1 MARVNIDGKN
11 NKEWDSRLVDA
22 YMKNQSKQN
31 NNRSTA
37 QSRLPQKPDYSL
49 ASRGIKQSSATSRY
63 ESIPNYNIVERTFSP
78 RKQYEYEVKQS
89 RLPKYQQ
96 EKSNQ
101 IGSTLSRAGVT
112 SDDLSTLSSGTM
124 GNSVF
129 QGLDVLNGLKSW
141 KQKKE
146 IAQKVKGTGLSMS
159 DVLDYAQRQNRA
171 KEQEQSA
178 DFANQHKILGTAVT
192 FPLNAAGGISGAAAN
207 TADYLTG
214 KPIDPN
220 SYANSYSNMS
230 NAMRGAVSNDFGK
243 AGQLL
248 YNVGTSIGD
257 SATAM
262 ALAGG
267 NAGVAGA
274 LQGLNSYNN
283 SIIDTANRG
292 LSPNQIMGT
301 SAIAGLAEGAFE
313 ALPLQALKG
322 IFTGNVS
329 KEAGKGIIKSVL
341 SQMANEGASEMTTE
355 GIDQVADI
363 LINGGLSNYAQ
374 SVDQYQKQGMSES
387 EAEKQAVIDI
397 FKQVGYSGLA
407 GAVSGGI
414 MGGGTALAGKVVGNR
429 NARLNAQNEMSLTEA
444 PGMGPLPTAA
454 NHVTTQAGAPTNSVS
469 DLSNS
474 LDNGAYH
481 VPSALDTSSPLAN
494 VQNVH
499 ENNSVGTNIVESSQN
514 VNNSDGFQPTHYE
527 KGNGVDPFSDLMA
540 DNLTSTKGVTS
551 RDKSFSD
558 FVKESLSGD
567 GKSGN
572 KNYYLGQ
579 VSEELAADI
588 FNKTGIDVENYNIQM
603 SSDNIRHV
611 YKDHSDVK
619 TETGRNQIPLDAEL
633 IAKLPQVF
641 DNPDE
646 ISFSSNPDTRGR
658 RVMMFEKRI
667 NGKIIVAEAIGAGK
681 HRLSLDTMYIKD
693 SHPVEAA
700 ATNVATP
707 QRPKRSTGK
716 ATDVNIP
723 NSTENVNGTQYNSQK
738 IEGFNDLDKALD
750 RLVGMYNGN
759 ENTASM
765 YADMKSAIN
774 EYLQTGNQSAIDKA
788 VTLAAEIDDSMK
800 GHSYTRKGSGKGTAK
815 SQNNRVTTSF
825 TEGEF
830 VDALMSYGKYLR
842 DAAKKSTASVN
853 QQSNTAPVQNVQQSV
868 EQNNMQMQQ
877 NTDQTG
883 NQRMRS
889 YNDTLV
895 NKTDAPQAL
904 KNEFVANPD
913 MYTQLSNADTKA
925 KADAILASGN
935 IDSAIVQFRQM
946 IDGTKKDPA
955 AVPLGYN
962 IAKELTNAGRV
973 DEAVQIV
980 RDMSKALTES
990 GQFSQAAAITMLN
1003 NDPQAAMRYLV
1014 REIDSMNEAGK
1025 KKFKDKWQ
1033 NFEMTDSEVKQFAD
1047 IDPGD
1052 TDAIK
1057 AAYENVYD
1065 RLRKEYPVTKTE
1077 KLLEYRR
1084 LSMLLNSRTNVRNF
1098 LSNAFVVPVR
1108 WTADRVTALGE
1119 GAYKLVH
1126 PDYQSTQSLNP
1137 IRSKESRKL
1146 ASEAFEMV
1154 KSELLGDNKYN
1165 DAQGAVRDKQVFKGN
1180 DASWQMMDNV
1190 FNGALSLAN
1199 KVLNTNFDTES
1210 RKVSGLD
1217 VKINQKMGKD
1227 INPSLLETA
1236 RNLTY
1241 YLLEQGD
1248 NVFVKHNFESR
1259 MASYLDAQGITDL
1272 ESIPADA
1279 YTLATQEALKAT
1291 FKDETRLASG
1301 LSGVR
1306 KKMGV
1311 FGDIVFP
1318 FTTTPANVAMRG
1330 FDYSPLGLFHGG
1342 AKLFQANRA
1351 KVQNKV
1357 DISNALTLLGQGAT
1371 GTAAIFAGYALAKS
1385 GIIQGALSD
1394 DKDEAQW
1401 EKSHGKL
1408 PFSFKIGDNYYT
1420 FDWGQPAAIPLI
1432 LGATIQKSIED
1443 SDSMLDT
1450 ILQGAIATTN
1460 AWAELSPLQTFMDI
1474 FGGNGSLAENLV
1486 DTVLEAPLSLIPAQV
1501 GAAAR
1506 TADTTQRVTY
1516 DNTSKLNNIIN
1527 QAKSK
1532 IPGLSQTLPVAYDTW
1547 GNPIKRQ
1554 DSTGEAALANLL
1566 NPGQIGN
1573 IRETPIDDE
1582 INDLYASTGDAAVF
1596 PKKAAWSY
1604 KINGETVKLN
1614 SEQYSEYQRIMGQ
1627 NAYGMASALIN
1638 SASYNN
1644 MSDDQKAGAIADL
1657 YNFADALAKT
1667 ELLGYDIESS
1677 QTYKKMYE
1685 IYQDK
1690 GAAGVATFLG
1700 IKQSMDSNKA
1710 EDKVAA
1716 VADIPGSDE
1725 DKGYYLSLLIGNL
1738 SKEAQTAY
1746 DYNGYPGVY
1755 WYYAQKTGIGDYS
1768 GYKESNY
1775 KKIQSMLDGTYTDP
1789 VASSH
1794 EESQAKIQAMLDGTY
1809 ESTYGSVASNENQR
1823 KIAAMINGTYTG
1835 NQDSDYQA
1843 RLQRIREMLK

>member
-22 YMKNQSKQN
+22 YMENQSKQN

-49 ASRGIKQSSATSRY
+49 ASQGIKQSSATSRY

-89 RLPKYQQ
+89 RWPKYQQ

-146 IAQKVKGTGLSMS
+146 IAQKVKGTGLSMA

-178 DFANQHKILGTAVT
+178 DFANRHKILGTAVT
-192 FPLNAAGGISGAAAN
+192 FPLNAAGGISGAVAN

-220 SYANSYSNMS
+220 GYANSYSNMS

-267 NAGVAGA
+267 NAGAAGV

-283 SIIDTANRG
+283 SIIDTANKG

-341 SQMANEGASEMTTE
+341 SQMVNEGASEMTTE
-355 GIDQVADI
+355 GINQVADI

-387 EAEKQAVIDI
+387 EAEKQAVIDV

-414 MGGGTALAGKVVGNR
+414 MGGGTALAGRAIGNR
-429 NARLNAQNEMSLTEA
+429 NSNSKQNIDVGSDIDFND
-444 PGMGPLPTAA
+444 TAKD
-454 NHVTTQAGAPTNSVS
+454 NINSVA
-469 DLSNS
+469 D
-474 LDNGAYH
+474 
-481 VPSALDTSSPLAN
+481 
-494 VQNVH
+494 
-499 ENNSVGTNIVESSQN
+499 
-514 VNNSDGFQPTHYE
+514 DGFQPTHYE

-723 NSTENVNGTQYNSQK
+723 NSAENVNGTQYNSKK

-750 RLVGMYNGN
+750 RLVGMYKGN

-788 VTLAAEIDDSMK
+788 VTLAADIDDSMK
-800 GHSYTRKGSGKGTAK
+800 GQSYTRKGSGKGTAK

-830 VDALMSYGKYLR
+830 VDTLMSYGKYLR
-842 DAAKKSTASVN
+842 DAAKKSTANVN

-925 KADAILASGN
+925 KADAILANSN

-1014 REIDSMNEAGK
+1014 REIDSMNEAGQ

-1065 RLRKEYPVTKTE
+1065 RLRKEYPVTMTE
-1077 KLLEYRR
+1077 KLMELRR
-1084 LSMLLNSRTNVRNF
+1084 VSMLLNARTNVRNVV
-1098 LSNAFVVPVR
+1098 SNAFMMPIR

-1119 GAYKLVH
+1119 GAYKLIH
-1126 PDYQSTQSLNP
+1126 PEYQSTQSANP
-1137 IRSKESRKL
+1137 VASKESRQL
-1146 ASEAFEMV
+1146 ASEAFETV
-1154 KSELLGDNKYN
+1154 REELLGDNKYN
-1165 DAQGAVRDKQVFKGN
+1165 DAQGAIRDKQIFKG
-1180 DASWQMMDNV
+1180 SKFSEMFDNLT
-1190 FNGALSLAN
+1190 NGALMRAN
-1199 KVLNTNFDTES
+1199 
-1210 RKVSGLD
+1210 
-1217 VKINQKMGKD
+1217 QAMGKD
-1227 INPSLLETA
+1227 VSPSLMETA
-1236 RNLTY
+1236 RNFTY
-1241 YLLEQGD
+1241 YLLEKGD
-1248 NVFVKHNFESR
+1248 DVFVKKNFESR
-1259 MASYLDAQGITDL
+1259 MASYLEAQGITDL

-1279 YTLATQEALKAT
+1279 YTLATQEAYKAT
-1291 FKDETRLASG
+1291 FKDDTKLATI
-1301 LSGVR
+1301 LSDVRRTLGVS
-1306 KKMGV
+1306 
-1311 FGDIVFP
+1311 GDIVMP
-1318 FTTTPANVAMRG
+1318 FTKTPANIAMRG
-1330 FDYSPLGLFHGG
+1330 IDYSPVGVANALVKLKN
-1342 AKLFQANRA
+1342 AKSN
-1351 KVQNKV
+1351 VEV
-1357 DISNALTLLGQGAT
+1357 SNALTLLGQGAT
-1371 GTAAIFAGYALAKS
+1371 GTAAIAVGYALAQS

-1408 PFSFKIGDNYYT
+1408 AYSIKVGDNYYT
-1420 FDWGQPAAIPLI
+1420 FDWAQPASIPII
-1432 LGATIQKSIED
+1432 LGTTIYQCMQD
-1443 SDSMLDT
+1443 SENALDT
-1450 ILQGAIATTN
+1450 IYQGAVAATN
-1460 AWAELSPLQTFMDI
+1460 AWSDLSPLQTLTDI
-1474 FGGNGSLAENLV
+1474 FGGNGTPAENV
-1486 DTVLEAPLSLIPAQV
+1486 ADTFLEAPLGWIPAQL

-1506 TADTTQRVTY
+1506 IGDTTQRVTY

-1532 IPGLSQTLPVAYDTW
+1532 IPGLSQSLPVSYDTW

-1554 DSTGEAALANLL
+1554 DSTAEAAFANLL
-1566 NPGQIGN
+1566 NPGQLGN
-1573 IRETPIDDE
+1573 VRETPIDDE

-1604 KINGETVKLN
+1604 NINGETVKLN
-1614 SEQYSEYQRIMGQ
+1614 SEQYYEYQRIMGQ

-1644 MSDDQKAGAIADL
+1644 MSDDQKAGAIEEL

-1809 ESTYGSVASNENQR
+1809 ESTYGSGASNENQR

-1843 RLQRIREMLK
+1843 RLQRIRDMLK

>member
-1 MARVNIDGKN
+1 MARVNIDDKN
-11 NKEWDSRLVDA
+11 KKKWDSRLVDA

-49 ASRGIKQSSATSRY
+49 ASQGIKQSSAMSRY

-171 KEQEQSA
+171 EEQEQSA

-192 FPLNAAGGISGAAAN
+192 FPLNAAGGISGAVAN

-341 SQMANEGASEMTTE
+341 RQMANEGASEMTTE

-387 EAEKQAVIDI
+387 EAEKQAVIDV

-414 MGGGTALAGKVVGNR
+414 MGGGTALAGRVIGNRSAANKLDADVPVTDMESTSSLHNDVDTSGTAVKAGQATTIYSPYNGETPTQKSQNANRVEVSQESYNNAVSNIQTAGYDSSFTGRNIKKILTKVYENIFSGESTSKDIVVNGAQFGNDPYTVTVNKSAVSKIMSDSKLSAEKVSVLDNIENIVGNSNYVGSGNYVQHGSKNKSDVVR
-429 NARLNAQNEMSLTEA
+429 YDYFETPATINGKNYIVAFDVEVHPDTNNYRTHKVINEMSLTEA

-454 NHVTTQAGAPTNSVS
+454 NHVTTQAGAPTDSVS

-474 LDNGAYH
+474 
-481 VPSALDTSSPLAN
+481 
-494 VQNVH
+494 
-499 ENNSVGTNIVESSQN
+499 
-514 VNNSDGFQPTHYE
+514 
-527 KGNGVDPFSDLMA
+527 
-540 DNLTSTKGVTS
+540 
-551 RDKSFSD
+551 
-558 FVKESLSGD
+558 
-567 GKSGN
+567 
-572 KNYYLGQ
+572 
-579 VSEELAADI
+579 
-588 FNKTGIDVENYNIQM
+588 
-603 SSDNIRHV
+603 
-611 YKDHSDVK
+611 
-619 TETGRNQIPLDAEL
+619 
-633 IAKLPQVF
+633 F
-641 DNPDE
+641 DNS
-646 ISFSSNPDTRGR
+646 IS
-658 RVMMFEKRI
+658 
-667 NGKIIVAEAIGAGK
+667 
-681 HRLSLDTMYIKD
+681 
-693 SHPVEAA
+693 
-700 ATNVATP
+700 
-707 QRPKRSTGK
+707 
-716 ATDVNIP
+716 
-723 NSTENVNGTQYNSQK
+723 NSAENVNGTQYNSKK

-750 RLVGMYNGN
+750 RLVGMYKGN

-830 VDALMSYGKYLR
+830 VDTLMSYGKYLR
-842 DAAKKSTASVN
+842 DAAKKSTANMN
-853 QQSNTAPVQNVQQSV
+853 QQSNTAPVQNIQQSV

-904 KNEFVANPD
+904 KNEFISNPD

-1014 REIDSMNEAGK
+1014 REIDSMNEAGQ

-1420 FDWGQPAAIPLI
+1420 FDWAQPAAIPLI
-1432 LGATIQKSIED
+1432 LGATIQKSVED

-1450 ILQGAIATTN
+1450 ILQGAVATTN

-1516 DNTSKLNNIIN
+1516 DNSSRLNNVIN
-1527 QAKSK
+1527 QAKSR
-1532 IPGLSQTLPVAYDTW
+1532 IPGMSQTLPVAYDTW
-1547 GNPIKRQ
+1547 GNSIKRQ

-1690 GAAGVATFLG
+1690 GTAGVATFLG

-1809 ESTYGSVASNENQR
+1809 DSVYGSGASNENQR

>member
-49 ASRGIKQSSATSRY
+49 ASQGIKQSSATSRY

-141 KQKKE
+141 KQKNE
-146 IAQKVKGTGLSMS
+146 IAQKVKGTGLSMA
-159 DVLDYAQRQNRA
+159 DVLDYAQRQNRV
-171 KEQEQSA
+171 KEQEDWSNY
-178 DFANQHKILGTAVT
+178 ANEHKIIGTGIT
-192 FPLNAAGGISGAAAN
+192 FPINAAGGISGGIAN
-207 TADYLTG
+207 TADYLAG
-214 KPIDPN
+214 KPFDSN
-220 SYANSYSNMS
+220 SYANSYINMS

-243 AGQLL
+243 AGHLL
-248 YNVGTSIGD
+248 YDVGTSIGD
-257 SATAM
+257 AATAL

-267 NAGVAGA
+267 NPVVAGA
-274 LQGLNSYNN
+274 IQGANSYTN
-283 SIIDTANRG
+283 SIIDAANRG

-301 SAIAGLAEGAFE
+301 GVVNGLAEGAFE
-313 ALPLQALKG
+313 ALPLGKLKG
-322 IFTGNVS
+322 ILNSNMS

-387 EAEKQAVIDI
+387 EAEKQAVIDV

-514 VNNSDGFQPTHYE
+514 VNNSDEFQPTHYE

-707 QRPKRSTGK
+707 QRPKRSTGE

-723 NSTENVNGTQYNSQK
+723 NSAENVNGTQYNSKK

-750 RLVGMYNGN
+750 RLVGMYKGN

-830 VDALMSYGKYLR
+830 VDTLMSYGKYLR
-842 DAAKKSTASVN
+842 DAAKKSTANVN

-877 NTDQTG
+877 NTDQIG

-904 KNEFVANPD
+904 KNEFISNPD
-913 MYTQLSNADTKA
+913 MYTQLSNEDTKA

-935 IDSAIVQFRQM
+935 IDSAIAQFRQM

-1014 REIDSMNEAGK
+1014 REIDSMNEAGQ

-1065 RLRKEYPVTKTE
+1065 RLRKEYPVTMTE
-1077 KLLEYRR
+1077 KLMELRR
-1084 LSMLLNSRTNVRNF
+1084 VSMLLNVRTNVRNVV
-1098 LSNAFVVPVR
+1098 SNAFMMPIR

-1119 GAYKLVH
+1119 GAYKLIH
-1126 PDYQSTQSLNP
+1126 PEYQSTQSANP
-1137 IRSKESRKL
+1137 VASKESRQL
-1146 ASEAFEMV
+1146 ASEAFETV
-1154 KSELLGDNKYN
+1154 REELLGDNKYN
-1165 DAQGAVRDKQVFKGN
+1165 DTQGAIRDKQIFKG
-1180 DASWQMMDNV
+1180 SKFSEMFDNLT
-1190 FNGALSLAN
+1190 NGALTRAN
-1199 KVLNTNFDTES
+1199 
-1210 RKVSGLD
+1210 
-1217 VKINQKMGKD
+1217 QAMGKD
-1227 INPSLLETA
+1227 ISPSLMETA
-1236 RNLTY
+1236 RNFTY
-1241 YLLEQGD
+1241 YLLEKGD
-1248 NVFVKHNFESR
+1248 DVFVKKNFESR
-1259 MASYLDAQGITDL
+1259 MASYLEAQGITDL

-1279 YTLATQEALKAT
+1279 YTLATQEAYKAT
-1291 FKDETRLASG
+1291 FKDDTKLATI
-1301 LSGVR
+1301 LSDVRRTLGVP
-1306 KKMGV
+1306 
-1311 FGDIVFP
+1311 GDIVMP
-1318 FTTTPANVAMRG
+1318 FTKTPANIAMRG
-1330 FDYSPLGLFHGG
+1330 IDYSPVGVTNALVKLKN
-1342 AKLFQANRA
+1342 AKSN
-1351 KVQNKV
+1351 VEV
-1357 DISNALTLLGQGAT
+1357 SNALTLLGQGAT
-1371 GTAAIFAGYALAKS
+1371 GTAAIAVGYALAQS

-1408 PFSFKIGDNYYT
+1408 AYSVKVGDNYYT
-1420 FDWGQPAAIPLI
+1420 FDWVQPAFIPII
-1432 LGATIQKSIED
+1432 LGTTIYQCMQD
-1443 SDSMLDT
+1443 SDNALDT
-1450 ILQGAIATTN
+1450 IYQGAVAATN
-1460 AWAELSPLQTFMDI
+1460 AWSDLSPLQTLTDI
-1474 FGGNGSLAENLV
+1474 FGGNGTPAENIV
-1486 DTVLEAPLSLIPAQV
+1486 DTFLEAPLGWIPAQL

-1506 TADTTQRVTY
+1506 IGDTTQRVTY

-1532 IPGLSQTLPVAYDTW
+1532 IPGMSQTLPVAYDTW

-1614 SEQYSEYQRIMGQ
+1614 SEQYSEYQRIIGQ

-1690 GAAGVATFLG
+1690 GTAGVATFLG

-1809 ESTYGSVASNENQR
+1809 DSVYGSGASNENQR

-1843 RLQRIREMLK
+1843 RLQRIRDMLK

>member
-49 ASRGIKQSSATSRY
+49 ASQGIKQSSATSRY

-141 KQKKE
+141 KQKNE
-146 IAQKVKGTGLSMS
+146 IAQKVKGTGLSMA
-159 DVLDYAQRQNRA
+159 DVLDYAQRQNRV
-171 KEQEQSA
+171 KEQEDWSNY
-178 DFANQHKILGTAVT
+178 ANEHKIIGTGIT
-192 FPLNAAGGISGAAAN
+192 FPINAAGGISGGIAN
-207 TADYLTG
+207 TADYLAG
-214 KPIDPN
+214 KPFDSN
-220 SYANSYSNMS
+220 SYANSYINMS

-243 AGQLL
+243 AGHLL
-248 YNVGTSIGD
+248 YDVGTSIGD
-257 SATAM
+257 AATAL

-267 NAGVAGA
+267 NPVVAGA
-274 LQGLNSYNN
+274 IQGANSYTN
-283 SIIDTANRG
+283 SIIDAANRG

-301 SAIAGLAEGAFE
+301 GVVNGLAEGAFE
-313 ALPLQALKG
+313 ALPLGKLKG
-322 IFTGNVS
+322 ILNSNMS

-387 EAEKQAVIDI
+387 EAEKQAVIDV

-414 MGGGTALAGKVVGNR
+414 MGGGTALAGRVIGNRSAANKLDADVPVTDMESTSSLHNDVDTSGTAVKAGQATTIYSPYNGETPTQKSQNANRVEVSQESYNNAVSNIQTAGYDSSFTGRNIKKILTKVYENIFSGESTSKDIVVNGVQFGNDPYTVTVNKSAVSKIMSDSKLSAEKVSVLDNIENIVGNSNYVGSGNYVQHGSKNKSDVVR
-429 NARLNAQNEMSLTEA
+429 YDYFETPATINGKNYIVAFDVEVHPDTNNYRTHKVINEMSLTEA

-454 NHVTTQAGAPTNSVS
+454 NHVTTQAGAPTDSVS

-474 LDNGAYH
+474 
-481 VPSALDTSSPLAN
+481 
-494 VQNVH
+494 
-499 ENNSVGTNIVESSQN
+499 
-514 VNNSDGFQPTHYE
+514 
-527 KGNGVDPFSDLMA
+527 
-540 DNLTSTKGVTS
+540 
-551 RDKSFSD
+551 
-558 FVKESLSGD
+558 
-567 GKSGN
+567 
-572 KNYYLGQ
+572 
-579 VSEELAADI
+579 
-588 FNKTGIDVENYNIQM
+588 
-603 SSDNIRHV
+603 
-611 YKDHSDVK
+611 
-619 TETGRNQIPLDAEL
+619 
-633 IAKLPQVF
+633 F
-641 DNPDE
+641 DNS
-646 ISFSSNPDTRGR
+646 IS
-658 RVMMFEKRI
+658 
-667 NGKIIVAEAIGAGK
+667 
-681 HRLSLDTMYIKD
+681 
-693 SHPVEAA
+693 
-700 ATNVATP
+700 
-707 QRPKRSTGK
+707 
-716 ATDVNIP
+716 
-723 NSTENVNGTQYNSQK
+723 NSAENVNGTQYNSKK

-750 RLVGMYNGN
+750 RLVGMYKGN

-830 VDALMSYGKYLR
+830 VDTLMSYGKYLR
-842 DAAKKSTASVN
+842 DAAKKSAVNVN

-877 NTDQTG
+877 NTDQAG

-925 KADAILASGN
+925 KVDAILASGN

-1014 REIDSMNEAGK
+1014 REIDSMNEAGQ

-1065 RLRKEYPVTKTE
+1065 RLRKEYPVTMTE
-1077 KLLEYRR
+1077 KLMELRR
-1084 LSMLLNSRTNVRNF
+1084 VSMLLNVRTNVRNVV
-1098 LSNAFVVPVR
+1098 SNAFMMPIR

-1119 GAYKLVH
+1119 GAYKLIH
-1126 PDYQSTQSLNP
+1126 PEYQSTQSAKP
-1137 IRSKESRKL
+1137 VASKESRQL
-1146 ASEAFEMV
+1146 ASEAFETV
-1154 KSELLGDNKYN
+1154 REELLGDNKYN
-1165 DAQGAVRDKQVFKGN
+1165 DTQGAIRDKQIFKG
-1180 DASWQMMDNV
+1180 SKFSEMFDNLT
-1190 FNGALSLAN
+1190 NGALTRAN
-1199 KVLNTNFDTES
+1199 
-1210 RKVSGLD
+1210 
-1217 VKINQKMGKD
+1217 QAMGKD
-1227 INPSLLETA
+1227 ISPSLMETA
-1236 RNLTY
+1236 RNFTY
-1241 YLLEQGD
+1241 YLLEKGD
-1248 NVFVKHNFESR
+1248 DVFVKKNFESR
-1259 MASYLDAQGITDL
+1259 MASYLEAQGITDL

-1279 YTLATQEALKAT
+1279 YTLATQEAYKAT
-1291 FKDETRLASG
+1291 FKDDTKLATI
-1301 LSGVR
+1301 LSDVRRTLGVP
-1306 KKMGV
+1306 
-1311 FGDIVFP
+1311 GDIVMP
-1318 FTTTPANVAMRG
+1318 FTKTPANIAMRG
-1330 FDYSPLGLFHGG
+1330 IDYSPVGVANALVKLKN
-1342 AKLFQANRA
+1342 AKSN
-1351 KVQNKV
+1351 VEV
-1357 DISNALTLLGQGAT
+1357 SNALTLLGQGAT
-1371 GTAAIFAGYALAKS
+1371 GTAAIAVGYALAQS

-1408 PFSFKIGDNYYT
+1408 AYSVKVGDNYYT
-1420 FDWGQPAAIPLI
+1420 FDWAQPAFIPII
-1432 LGATIQKSIED
+1432 LGITIYQCMQD
-1443 SDSMLDT
+1443 SDNALDT
-1450 ILQGAIATTN
+1450 IYQGAVAATN
-1460 AWAELSPLQTFMDI
+1460 AWSDLSPLQTLTDI
-1474 FGGNGSLAENLV
+1474 FGGNGTPAENIA
-1486 DTVLEAPLSLIPAQV
+1486 DTFLEAPLGWIPAQL

-1506 TADTTQRVTY
+1506 IGDTTQRVTY

-1614 SEQYSEYQRIMGQ
+1614 SEQYSEYQRIIGQ

-1690 GAAGVATFLG
+1690 GTAGVATFLG

-1809 ESTYGSVASNENQR
+1809 DSVYGSGASNENQR

-1843 RLQRIREMLK
+1843 RLQRIRDMLK

>member
-49 ASRGIKQSSATSRY
+49 ASQGIKQSSATSRY

-192 FPLNAAGGISGAAAN
+192 FPLNAAGGISGAVAN

-230 NAMRGAVSNDFGK
+230 NAMRGVVSNDFGK

-387 EAEKQAVIDI
+387 EAEKQAVIDV

-414 MGGGTALAGKVVGNR
+414 MGGGTALAGRVIGNRSAANKLDADVPVTDMESTSSLHNDVDTSGTAVKAGQATTIYSPYNGETPTQKSQNANRVEVSQESYNNAVSNIQTAGYDSSFTGRNIKKILTKVYENIFSGESTSKDIVVNGAQFGNDPYTVTVNKSAVSKIMSDSKLSAEKVSVLDNIENIVGNSNYVGSGNYVQHGSKNKSDVVR
-429 NARLNAQNEMSLTEA
+429 YDYFETPATINGKNYIVAFDVEVHPDTNNYRTHKVINEMSLTEA
-444 PGMGPLPTAA
+444 PGMDPLPTAA
-454 NHVTTQAGAPTNSVS
+454 NHVTTQAGAPTDSVS

-474 LDNGAYH
+474 
-481 VPSALDTSSPLAN
+481 
-494 VQNVH
+494 
-499 ENNSVGTNIVESSQN
+499 
-514 VNNSDGFQPTHYE
+514 
-527 KGNGVDPFSDLMA
+527 
-540 DNLTSTKGVTS
+540 
-551 RDKSFSD
+551 
-558 FVKESLSGD
+558 
-567 GKSGN
+567 
-572 KNYYLGQ
+572 
-579 VSEELAADI
+579 
-588 FNKTGIDVENYNIQM
+588 
-603 SSDNIRHV
+603 
-611 YKDHSDVK
+611 
-619 TETGRNQIPLDAEL
+619 
-633 IAKLPQVF
+633 F
-641 DNPDE
+641 DNS
-646 ISFSSNPDTRGR
+646 IS
-658 RVMMFEKRI
+658 
-667 NGKIIVAEAIGAGK
+667 
-681 HRLSLDTMYIKD
+681 
-693 SHPVEAA
+693 
-700 ATNVATP
+700 
-707 QRPKRSTGK
+707 
-716 ATDVNIP
+716 
-723 NSTENVNGTQYNSQK
+723 NSAENVNGTQYNSKK

-750 RLVGMYNGN
+750 RLVGMYKGN

-830 VDALMSYGKYLR
+830 VDTLMSYGKYLR
-842 DAAKKSTASVN
+842 DAAKKSTANVN

-895 NKTDAPQAL
+895 NKTDAPQTL
-904 KNEFVANPD
+904 KNEFISNPD

-1014 REIDSMNEAGK
+1014 REIDSMNEAGQ

-1065 RLRKEYPVTKTE
+1065 RLRKEYPVTMTE
-1077 KLLEYRR
+1077 KLMELRR
-1084 LSMLLNSRTNVRNF
+1084 VSMLLNARTNVRNVV
-1098 LSNAFVVPVR
+1098 SNAFMMPIR

-1119 GAYKLVH
+1119 GAYKLIH
-1126 PDYQSTQSLNP
+1126 PEYQSTQSANP
-1137 IRSKESRKL
+1137 VASKKSRQL
-1146 ASEAFEMV
+1146 ASEAFETV
-1154 KSELLGDNKYN
+1154 REELLGDNKYN
-1165 DAQGAVRDKQVFKGN
+1165 DAQGAIRDKQIFKG
-1180 DASWQMMDNV
+1180 SKFSEMFDNLT
-1190 FNGALSLAN
+1190 NGALTRAN
-1199 KVLNTNFDTES
+1199 
-1210 RKVSGLD
+1210 
-1217 VKINQKMGKD
+1217 QAMGKD
-1227 INPSLLETA
+1227 VSPSLMETA
-1236 RNLTY
+1236 RNFTY
-1241 YLLEQGD
+1241 YLLEKGD
-1248 NVFVKHNFESR
+1248 DVFVKKNFESR
-1259 MASYLDAQGITDL
+1259 MASYLEAQGITDL

-1279 YTLATQEALKAT
+1279 YTLATQEAYKAT
-1291 FKDETRLASG
+1291 FKDDTKLATI
-1301 LSGVR
+1301 LRDVRRTLGVP
-1306 KKMGV
+1306 
-1311 FGDIVFP
+1311 GDIVMP
-1318 FTTTPANVAMRG
+1318 FTKTPANIAMRG
-1330 FDYSPLGLFHGG
+1330 IDYSPVGVANALVKLKN
-1342 AKLFQANRA
+1342 AKSN
-1351 KVQNKV
+1351 VEV
-1357 DISNALTLLGQGAT
+1357 SNALTLLGQGAT
-1371 GTAAIFAGYALAKS
+1371 GTAAIAVGYALAQS

-1408 PFSFKIGDNYYT
+1408 AYSVKVGDNYYT
-1420 FDWGQPAAIPLI
+1420 FDWAQPASIPII
-1432 LGATIQKSIED
+1432 LGTTIYQCMQD
-1443 SDSMLDT
+1443 SDNALDT
-1450 ILQGAIATTN
+1450 IYQGAVAATN
-1460 AWAELSPLQTFMDI
+1460 AWSDLSPLQTLTDI
-1474 FGGNGSLAENLV
+1474 FGGNGTPAENIA
-1486 DTVLEAPLSLIPAQV
+1486 DTFLEAPLGWIPAQL

-1506 TADTTQRVTY
+1506 IGDTTQRVTY

-1690 GAAGVATFLG
+1690 GTAGVATFLG

>member
-1 MARVNIDGKN
+1 MARVNVDGKKE
-11 NKEWDSRLVDA
+11 KEWDSRLVDA
-22 YMKNQSKQN
+22 YVRNQSKQN
-31 NNRSTA
+31 NNSGTA
-37 QSRLPQKPDYSL
+37 SRLPQNPDYSR
-49 ASRGIKQSSATSRY
+49 ASQGIKQSSVTSRY

-78 RKQYEYEVKQS
+78 RKQYEYELKQS
-89 RLPKYQQ
+89 RFPKYQQ

-171 KEQEQSA
+171 KEQESWSNY
-178 DFANQHKILGTAVT
+178 ANQHKILGTAVT
-192 FPLNAAGGISGAAAN
+192 FPINAGGGISGAVAN

-220 SYANSYSNMS
+220 SFGNSYINMS
-230 NAMRGAVSNDFGK
+230 NAMRGAVANDFGK

-387 EAEKQAVIDI
+387 EAEKQAVIDV

-414 MGGGTALAGKVVGNR
+414 MGGGTALAGRIVGNS
-429 NARLNAQNEMSLTEA
+429 NKAKNEMNLSETPDMESLT
-444 PGMGPLPTAA
+444 AA
-454 NHVTTQAGAPTNSVS
+454 DNHVSAKADDITNSAS
-469 DLSNS
+469 DLSNAFTT
-474 LDNGAYH
+474 D
-481 VPSALDTSSPLAN
+481 
-494 VQNVH
+494 
-499 ENNSVGTNIVESSQN
+499 N
-514 VNNSDGFQPTHYE
+514 VN
-527 KGNGVDPFSDLMA
+527 A
-540 DNLTSTKGVTS
+540 
-551 RDKSFSD
+551 
-558 FVKESLSGD
+558 
-567 GKSGN
+567 
-572 KNYYLGQ
+572 
-579 VSEELAADI
+579 
-588 FNKTGIDVENYNIQM
+588 
-603 SSDNIRHV
+603 
-611 YKDHSDVK
+611 
-619 TETGRNQIPLDAEL
+619 
-633 IAKLPQVF
+633 
-641 DNPDE
+641 
-646 ISFSSNPDTRGR
+646 
-658 RVMMFEKRI
+658 
-667 NGKIIVAEAIGAGK
+667 
-681 HRLSLDTMYIKD
+681 
-693 SHPVEAA
+693 
-700 ATNVATP
+700 
-707 QRPKRSTGK
+707 
-716 ATDVNIP
+716 
-723 NSTENVNGTQYNSQK
+723 TQYNSQK

-750 RLVGMYNGN
+750 RLVGMYKGN

-830 VDALMSYGKYLR
+830 VDTLMSYGKYLR
-842 DAAKKSTASVN
+842 DAAKKSTANVN

-877 NTDQTG
+877 NTDQEG

-895 NKTDAPQAL
+895 NKTDAPQTL
-904 KNEFVANPD
+904 KNEFIANPD

-935 IDSAIVQFRQM
+935 IDSAIAQFRQM
-946 IDGTKKDPA
+946 IDGAKKDPA

-1014 REIDSMNEAGK
+1014 REIDSMNEAGQ

-1052 TDAIK
+1052 TEAIK

-1065 RLRKEYPVTKTE
+1065 RLRKEYPVTMTE
-1077 KLLEYRR
+1077 KLMELRR
-1084 LSMLLNSRTNVRNF
+1084 VSMLLNVRTNVRNVV
-1098 LSNAFVVPVR
+1098 SNAFMMPIR

-1119 GAYKLVH
+1119 GAYKLIH
-1126 PDYQSTQSLNP
+1126 PEYQSTQSANP
-1137 IRSKESRKL
+1137 VASKESRQL
-1146 ASEAFEMV
+1146 ASEAFETV
-1154 KSELLGDNKYN
+1154 KEELLGDNKYN
-1165 DAQGAVRDKQVFKGN
+1165 DAQGAIRDKQIFKG
-1180 DASWQMMDNV
+1180 SKFSEMFDNLT
-1190 FNGALSLAN
+1190 NGALTRAN
-1199 KVLNTNFDTES
+1199 
-1210 RKVSGLD
+1210 
-1217 VKINQKMGKD
+1217 QAMGKD
-1227 INPSLLETA
+1227 VSPSLMETA
-1236 RNLTY
+1236 RNFTY
-1241 YLLEQGD
+1241 YLLEKGD
-1248 NVFVKHNFESR
+1248 DVFVKKNFESR
-1259 MASYLDAQGITDL
+1259 MASYLEAQGITDL

-1279 YTLATQEALKAT
+1279 YTLATQEAYKAT
-1291 FKDETRLASG
+1291 FKDDTKLATI
-1301 LSGVR
+1301 LSDVRRTLGVP
-1306 KKMGV
+1306 
-1311 FGDIVFP
+1311 GDIVMP
-1318 FTTTPANVAMRG
+1318 FTKTPANIAMRG
-1330 FDYSPLGLFHGG
+1330 IDYSPVGVANALVKLKN
-1342 AKLFQANRA
+1342 AKSN
-1351 KVQNKV
+1351 VEV
-1357 DISNALTLLGQGAT
+1357 SNALTLLGQGAT
-1371 GTAAIFAGYALAKS
+1371 GTAAIAVGYALAQS

-1408 PFSFKIGDNYYT
+1408 AYSVKVGDNYYT
-1420 FDWGQPAAIPLI
+1420 FDWAQPASIPII
-1432 LGATIQKSIED
+1432 LGTTIYQCMQD
-1443 SDSMLDT
+1443 SDNALDT
-1450 ILQGAIATTN
+1450 IYQGAVAATN
-1460 AWAELSPLQTFMDI
+1460 AWSDLSPLQTLTDI
-1474 FGGNGSLAENLV
+1474 FGGNGTPAENIA
-1486 DTVLEAPLSLIPAQV
+1486 DTFLEAPLGWIPAQL

-1506 TADTTQRVTY
+1506 IGDTTQRVTY

-1532 IPGLSQTLPVAYDTW
+1532 IPGMSQTLPVAYDTW

-1614 SEQYSEYQRIMGQ
+1614 SEQYSEYQRIMGK

-1690 GAAGVATFLG
+1690 GTAGVATFLG

-1809 ESTYGSVASNENQR
+1809 DSVYGSGASNENQR
-1823 KIAAMINGTYTG
+1823 KIAAMINGTYAG

-1843 RLQRIREMLK
+1843 RLQRIRDMLK

>member
-1 MARVNIDGKN
+1 MNI
-11 NKEWDSRLVDA
+11 
-22 YMKNQSKQN
+22 
-31 NNRSTA
+31 
-37 QSRLPQKPDYSL
+37 
-49 ASRGIKQSSATSRY
+49 
-63 ESIPNYNIVERTFSP
+63 
-78 RKQYEYEVKQS
+78 
-89 RLPKYQQ
+89 
-96 EKSNQ
+96 
-101 IGSTLSRAGVT
+101 
-112 SDDLSTLSSGTM
+112 
-124 GNSVF
+124 
-129 QGLDVLNGLKSW
+129 
-141 KQKKE
+141 
-146 IAQKVKGTGLSMS
+146 
-159 DVLDYAQRQNRA
+159 
-171 KEQEQSA
+171 
-178 DFANQHKILGTAVT
+178 
-192 FPLNAAGGISGAAAN
+192 
-207 TADYLTG
+207 
-214 KPIDPN
+214 
-220 SYANSYSNMS
+220 
-230 NAMRGAVSNDFGK
+230 
-243 AGQLL
+243 
-248 YNVGTSIGD
+248 
-257 SATAM
+257 
-262 ALAGG
+262 
-267 NAGVAGA
+267 
-274 LQGLNSYNN
+274 
-283 SIIDTANRG
+283 
-292 LSPNQIMGT
+292 
-301 SAIAGLAEGAFE
+301 
-313 ALPLQALKG
+313 
-322 IFTGNVS
+322 
-329 KEAGKGIIKSVL
+329 
-341 SQMANEGASEMTTE
+341 
-355 GIDQVADI
+355 
-363 LINGGLSNYAQ
+363 
-374 SVDQYQKQGMSES
+374 
-387 EAEKQAVIDI
+387 
-397 FKQVGYSGLA
+397 
-407 GAVSGGI
+407 
-414 MGGGTALAGKVVGNR
+414 GGTALAGRVIGNRSAANKLDADVPVTDMESTSSLHNDVDTSGTAVKAGQATTIYSPYNGETPTQKSQNANRVEVSQESYNNAVSNIQTAGYDSSFTGRNIKKILTKVYENIFSGESTSKDIVVNGAQFGNDPYTVTVNKSAVSKIMSDSKLSAEKVSVLDNIENIVGNSNYVGSGNYVQHGSKNKSDVVR
-429 NARLNAQNEMSLTEA
+429 YDYFETPATINGKNYIVAFDVEVHPDTNNYRTHKVINEMSLTEA

-514 VNNSDGFQPTHYE
+514 VNNSDEFQPTHYE

-723 NSTENVNGTQYNSQK
+723 NSAKNVNGTQYNSKK

-750 RLVGMYNGN
+750 RLVGMYKGN

-830 VDALMSYGKYLR
+830 VDTLMSYGKYLR
-842 DAAKKSTASVN
+842 DAAKKSTANVN

-904 KNEFVANPD
+904 KNEFISNPD

-1014 REIDSMNEAGK
+1014 REIDNMNEAGQ
-1025 KKFKDKWQ
+1025 KKFKDKWK

-1065 RLRKEYPVTKTE
+1065 RLRKEYPVTMTE
-1077 KLLEYRR
+1077 KLMELRR
-1084 LSMLLNSRTNVRNF
+1084 VSMLLNARTNVRNF
-1098 LSNAFVVPVR
+1098 VSNAFMMPIR

-1119 GAYKLVH
+1119 GAYKLIH
-1126 PDYQSTQSLNP
+1126 PEYQSTQSANP
-1137 IRSKESRKL
+1137 VASKESRKL
-1146 ASEAFEMV
+1146 ASEAFETV
-1154 KSELLGDNKYN
+1154 REELLGDNKYN
-1165 DAQGAVRDKQVFKGN
+1165 DAQGAIRDKQIFKG
-1180 DASWQMMDNV
+1180 SKFSEMFDNIT
-1190 FNGALSLAN
+1190 NGALTRAN
-1199 KVLNTNFDTES
+1199 
-1210 RKVSGLD
+1210 
-1217 VKINQKMGKD
+1217 QAMGKD
-1227 INPSLLETA
+1227 VSPSLMETA
-1236 RNLTY
+1236 RNFTY
-1241 YLLEQGD
+1241 YLLEKGD
-1248 NVFVKHNFESR
+1248 DVFVKKNFESR
-1259 MASYLDAQGITDL
+1259 MASYLEAQGITDL

-1279 YTLATQEALKAT
+1279 YTLATQEAYKAT
-1291 FKDETRLASG
+1291 FKDDTKLATI
-1301 LSGVR
+1301 LSDVRRTLGVP
-1306 KKMGV
+1306 
-1311 FGDIVFP
+1311 GDIVMP
-1318 FTTTPANVAMRG
+1318 FTKTPANIAMRG
-1330 FDYSPLGLFHGG
+1330 IDYSPVGVANALVKLKN
-1342 AKLFQANRA
+1342 AKSN
-1351 KVQNKV
+1351 VEV
-1357 DISNALTLLGQGAT
+1357 SNALTLLGQGAT
-1371 GTAAIFAGYALAKS
+1371 GTAAIAVGYALAQS

-1408 PFSFKIGDNYYT
+1408 AYSVKVGDNYYT
-1420 FDWGQPAAIPLI
+1420 FDWAQPASIPII
-1432 LGATIQKSIED
+1432 LGTTIYQCMQD
-1443 SDSMLDT
+1443 SDNALDT
-1450 ILQGAIATTN
+1450 IYQGAVAATN
-1460 AWAELSPLQTFMDI
+1460 AWSDLSPLQTLTDI
-1474 FGGNGSLAENLV
+1474 FGGNGTPAENIA
-1486 DTVLEAPLSLIPAQV
+1486 DTFLEAPLGWIPAQL

-1506 TADTTQRVTY
+1506 IGDTTQRVTY

-1532 IPGLSQTLPVAYDTW
+1532 IPGMSQTLPVAYDTW

-1554 DSTGEAALANLL
+1554 DSTWEAALANLL

-1809 ESTYGSVASNENQR
+1809 DSVYGSGASNENQR

>member
-22 YMKNQSKQN
+22 YMKNQPKQN

-49 ASRGIKQSSATSRY
+49 ASQGIKQSSATSRY

-89 RLPKYQQ
+89 RWPKYQQ

-146 IAQKVKGTGLSMS
+146 IAQKVKGTGLSMA

-192 FPLNAAGGISGAAAN
+192 FPLNAAGGISGAVAN

-220 SYANSYSNMS
+220 GYANSYSNMS

-267 NAGVAGA
+267 NAGAAGV

-341 SQMANEGASEMTTE
+341 SQMVNEGASEMTTE
-355 GIDQVADI
+355 GINQVADI

-387 EAEKQAVIDI
+387 EAEKQAVIDV

-414 MGGGTALAGKVVGNR
+414 MGGGTALAGRAIGNR
-429 NARLNAQNEMSLTEA
+429 NSNSKQNIDVGSDIDFND
-444 PGMGPLPTAA
+444 TAKD
-454 NHVTTQAGAPTNSVS
+454 NINSVA
-469 DLSNS
+469 D
-474 LDNGAYH
+474 
-481 VPSALDTSSPLAN
+481 
-494 VQNVH
+494 
-499 ENNSVGTNIVESSQN
+499 
-514 VNNSDGFQPTHYE
+514 DGFQPTHYE

-723 NSTENVNGTQYNSQK
+723 NSAENVNGTQYNSKK

-750 RLVGMYNGN
+750 RLVGMYKGN

-788 VTLAAEIDDSMK
+788 VTLAADIDDSMK
-800 GHSYTRKGSGKGTAK
+800 GQSYTRKGSGKGTAK

-830 VDALMSYGKYLR
+830 VDTLMSYGKYLR
-842 DAAKKSTASVN
+842 DAAKKSTANVN

-913 MYTQLSNADTKA
+913 MYTQLNNADTKA
-925 KADAILASGN
+925 KADAILANSN

-1014 REIDSMNEAGK
+1014 REIDSMNEAGQ

-1065 RLRKEYPVTKTE
+1065 RLRKEYPVTMTE
-1077 KLLEYRR
+1077 KLMELRR
-1084 LSMLLNSRTNVRNF
+1084 VSMLLNARTNVRNF
-1098 LSNAFVVPVR
+1098 VSNAFMMPIR

-1119 GAYKLVH
+1119 GAYKLIH
-1126 PDYQSTQSLNP
+1126 PEYQSTQSANP
-1137 IRSKESRKL
+1137 VASKESRQL
-1146 ASEAFEMV
+1146 ASEAFETV
-1154 KSELLGDNKYN
+1154 REELLGDNKYN
-1165 DAQGAVRDKQVFKGN
+1165 DAQGAIRDKQIFKG
-1180 DASWQMMDNV
+1180 SKFSEMFDNLT
-1190 FNGALSLAN
+1190 NGALTRAN
-1199 KVLNTNFDTES
+1199 
-1210 RKVSGLD
+1210 
-1217 VKINQKMGKD
+1217 QAMGKD
-1227 INPSLLETA
+1227 VSPSLMETA
-1236 RNLTY
+1236 RNFTY
-1241 YLLEQGD
+1241 YLLEKGD
-1248 NVFVKHNFESR
+1248 DVFVKKNFESR
-1259 MASYLDAQGITDL
+1259 MASYLEAQGITDL

-1279 YTLATQEALKAT
+1279 YTLATQEAYKAT
-1291 FKDETRLASG
+1291 FKDDTKLATI
-1301 LSGVR
+1301 LSDVRRTLGVP
-1306 KKMGV
+1306 
-1311 FGDIVFP
+1311 GDIVMP
-1318 FTTTPANVAMRG
+1318 FTKTPANIAMRG
-1330 FDYSPLGLFHGG
+1330 IDYSPVGVANALVKLKN
-1342 AKLFQANRA
+1342 AKSN
-1351 KVQNKV
+1351 VEV
-1357 DISNALTLLGQGAT
+1357 SNALTLLGQGAT
-1371 GTAAIFAGYALAKS
+1371 GTAAIAVGYALAQS

-1408 PFSFKIGDNYYT
+1408 AYSIKVGDNYYT
-1420 FDWGQPAAIPLI
+1420 FDWAQPASIPII
-1432 LGATIQKSIED
+1432 LGTTIYQCMQD
-1443 SDSMLDT
+1443 SDNALDT
-1450 ILQGAIATTN
+1450 IYQGAVAATN
-1460 AWAELSPLQTFMDI
+1460 AWSDLSPLQTLTDI
-1474 FGGNGSLAENLV
+1474 FGGNGTPAENIA
-1486 DTVLEAPLSLIPAQV
+1486 DTFLEAPLGWIPAQL

-1506 TADTTQRVTY
+1506 IGDTTQRVTY

-1532 IPGLSQTLPVAYDTW
+1532 IPGMSQALPVAYDTW

-1667 ELLGYDIESS
+1667 ELLGYDIEAS

-1775 KKIQSMLDGTYTDP
+1775 KKIQSMLDGTYADP

-1809 ESTYGSVASNENQR
+1809 DSVYGFGASNENQR

-1843 RLQRIREMLK
+1843 RLQRIRDMLK

>member
-1 MARVNIDGKN
+1 MAMTKNSIKRDKEYDSQLIDAYIRNQSNKGANSIAAQSNVSQNRYYSNPSSKKN
-11 NKEWDSRLVDA
+11 NAPIVPK
-22 YMKNQSKQN
+22 
-31 NNRSTA
+31 
-37 QSRLPQKPDYSL
+37 
-49 ASRGIKQSSATSRY
+49 Y
-63 ESIPNYNIVERTFSP
+63 ESIPNYNIVERTINP
-78 RKQYEYEVKQS
+78 YKQRQYERKQQL
-89 RLPKYQQ
+89 LPRYQQ

-101 IGSTLSRAGVT
+101 IGSALSRAGVT
-112 SDDLSTLSSGTM
+112 SNDLSTLSSGTM

-171 KEQEQSA
+171 KEQENWSNY
-178 DFANQHKILGTAVT
+178 ANQNKLIGTAIT
-192 FPLNAAGGISGAAAN
+192 FPINVAGGISGAVVN

-267 NAGVAGA
+267 NAGAAGA

-387 EAEKQAVIDI
+387 EAEKQAVIDV

-414 MGGGTALAGKVVGNR
+414 MGGGTALAGRVIGNRSAANKLDADVPVTDMESTSSLHNDVDTSGTAVKAGQATTIYSPYNGETPTQKSQNANRVEVSQESYNNAVSNIQTAGYDSSFTGRNIKKILTKVYENIFSGESTSKDIVVNGAQFGNDPYTVTVNKSAVSKIMSDSKLSAEKVSVLDNIENIVGNSNYVGSGNYVQHGSKNKSDVVR
-429 NARLNAQNEMSLTEA
+429 YDYFETPATINGKNYIVAFDVEVHPDTNNYRTHKVINEMSLTEA

-454 NHVTTQAGAPTNSVS
+454 NHVTTQAGAPTDSVS

-474 LDNGAYH
+474 
-481 VPSALDTSSPLAN
+481 
-494 VQNVH
+494 
-499 ENNSVGTNIVESSQN
+499 
-514 VNNSDGFQPTHYE
+514 
-527 KGNGVDPFSDLMA
+527 
-540 DNLTSTKGVTS
+540 
-551 RDKSFSD
+551 
-558 FVKESLSGD
+558 
-567 GKSGN
+567 
-572 KNYYLGQ
+572 
-579 VSEELAADI
+579 
-588 FNKTGIDVENYNIQM
+588 
-603 SSDNIRHV
+603 
-611 YKDHSDVK
+611 
-619 TETGRNQIPLDAEL
+619 
-633 IAKLPQVF
+633 F
-641 DNPDE
+641 DNS
-646 ISFSSNPDTRGR
+646 I
-658 RVMMFEKRI
+658 
-667 NGKIIVAEAIGAGK
+667 
-681 HRLSLDTMYIKD
+681 Y
-693 SHPVEAA
+693 
-700 ATNVATP
+700 
-707 QRPKRSTGK
+707 
-716 ATDVNIP
+716 
-723 NSTENVNGTQYNSQK
+723 NSAENVNGTQYNSKK

-750 RLVGMYNGN
+750 RLVGMYKGN

-830 VDALMSYGKYLR
+830 VDTLMSYGKYLR
-842 DAAKKSTASVN
+842 DAAKKSTANVN
-853 QQSNTAPVQNVQQSV
+853 QQSNTAPVQNVPQSV

-877 NTDQTG
+877 NTDQDG
-883 NQRMRS
+883 NHRMRS

-895 NKTDAPQAL
+895 NKTDAPQTL
-904 KNEFVANPD
+904 KNEFIANPD

-935 IDSAIVQFRQM
+935 IDSAIAQFRQM
-946 IDGTKKDPA
+946 IDGAKKDPA

-1014 REIDSMNEAGK
+1014 REIDNMNEAGQ
-1025 KKFKDKWQ
+1025 KKFKDKWK

-1047 IDPGD
+1047 IDLGD

-1057 AAYENVYD
+1057 TAYENVYD
-1065 RLRKEYPVTKTE
+1065 RLRKEYPVTMTE
-1077 KLLEYRR
+1077 KLMELRR
-1084 LSMLLNSRTNVRNF
+1084 VSMLLNARTNVRNF
-1098 LSNAFVVPVR
+1098 VSNAFMMPIR

-1119 GAYKLVH
+1119 GAYKLIH
-1126 PDYQSTQSLNP
+1126 PEYQSTQSANP
-1137 IRSKESRKL
+1137 VASKESRQL
-1146 ASEAFEMV
+1146 ASEAFETV
-1154 KSELLGDNKYN
+1154 KEELLGDNKYN
-1165 DAQGAVRDKQVFKGN
+1165 DAQGAIRDKQIFKG
-1180 DASWQMMDNV
+1180 SKFSEMFDNLT
-1190 FNGALSLAN
+1190 NGALTRAN
-1199 KVLNTNFDTES
+1199 
-1210 RKVSGLD
+1210 
-1217 VKINQKMGKD
+1217 QAMGKD
-1227 INPSLLETA
+1227 VSPSLMETA
-1236 RNLTY
+1236 RNFTY
-1241 YLLEQGD
+1241 YLLEKGD
-1248 NVFVKHNFESR
+1248 DVFVKKNFESR
-1259 MASYLDAQGITDL
+1259 MASYLEAQGITDL

-1279 YTLATQEALKAT
+1279 YTLATQEAYKAT
-1291 FKDETRLASG
+1291 FKDDTKLATI
-1301 LSGVR
+1301 LSDVRRTLGVP
-1306 KKMGV
+1306 
-1311 FGDIVFP
+1311 GDIVMP
-1318 FTTTPANVAMRG
+1318 FTKTPANIAMRG
-1330 FDYSPLGLFHGG
+1330 IDYSPVGVANALVKLKN
-1342 AKLFQANRA
+1342 AKSNAE
-1351 KVQNKV
+1351 V
-1357 DISNALTLLGQGAT
+1357 SNALTLLGQGAT
-1371 GTAAIFAGYALAKS
+1371 GTAAIAVGYALAQS
-1385 GIIQGALSD
+1385 GVIQGALSD

-1408 PFSFKIGDNYYT
+1408 AYSVKVGDNYYT
-1420 FDWGQPAAIPLI
+1420 FDWAQPASIPII
-1432 LGATIQKSIED
+1432 LGTTIYQCMQD
-1443 SDSMLDT
+1443 SDNALDT
-1450 ILQGAIATTN
+1450 IYQGAVAATN
-1460 AWAELSPLQTFMDI
+1460 AWSDLSPLQTLTDI
-1474 FGGNGSLAENLV
+1474 FGGNGTPAENV
-1486 DTVLEAPLSLIPAQV
+1486 ADTFLEAPLGWIPAQL

-1506 TADTTQRVTY
+1506 IGDTTQRVTY

-1554 DSTGEAALANLL
+1554 DSTSEAAAANLL

-1604 KINGETVKLN
+1604 KINGKTVKLN

-1690 GAAGVATFLG
+1690 GTAGVATFLG

-1809 ESTYGSVASNENQR
+1809 ESTYGSGASNENQR

>member
-49 ASRGIKQSSATSRY
+49 ASQGIKQSSATSRY

-101 IGSTLSRAGVT
+101 IGSALSRAGVT

-159 DVLDYAQRQNRA
+159 DVLDYAQRQNRT

-192 FPLNAAGGISGAAAN
+192 FPLNAAGGISGAVAN

-341 SQMANEGASEMTTE
+341 SQMVNEGASEMTTE
-355 GIDQVADI
+355 GINQVADI

-387 EAEKQAVIDI
+387 EAEKQAVIDV

-414 MGGGTALAGKVVGNR
+414 MGGGTALAGRAIGNR
-429 NARLNAQNEMSLTEA
+429 N
-444 PGMGPLPTAA
+444 
-454 NHVTTQAGAPTNSVS
+454 
-469 DLSNS
+469 SNS
-474 LDNGAYH
+474 KQNIDVGSDIDFN
-481 VPSALDTSSPLAN
+481 DTAKYN
-494 VQNVH
+494 IK
-499 ENNSVGTNIVESSQN
+499 SVAD
-514 VNNSDGFQPTHYE
+514 DGFQPTHYE

-750 RLVGMYNGN
+750 RLVGMYKGN

-788 VTLAAEIDDSMK
+788 VTLSAEIDDSMK

-830 VDALMSYGKYLR
+830 VDTLMSYGKYLR
-842 DAAKKSTASVN
+842 DAAKKSTANVN

-877 NTDQTG
+877 NTDQAG

-1084 LSMLLNSRTNVRNF
+1084 LSMLLNMRTNVRNF
-1098 LSNAFVVPVR
+1098 LSNALVVPVR

-1516 DNTSKLNNIIN
+1516 DNSSRLNNVIN

-1532 IPGLSQTLPVAYDTW
+1532 IPGLSQSLPVAYDTW

-1725 DKGYYLSLLIGNL
+1725 DKGYYLSLLIGSL

-1809 ESTYGSVASNENQR
+1809 DSVYGSGASNENQR

-1843 RLQRIREMLK
+1843 RLQRIRDMLK

>member
-22 YMKNQSKQN
+22 YMENQSKQN

-49 ASRGIKQSSATSRY
+49 ASQGIKQSSATSRY

-89 RLPKYQQ
+89 RWPKYQQ

-146 IAQKVKGTGLSMS
+146 IAQKVKGTGLSMA

-178 DFANQHKILGTAVT
+178 DFANRHKIIGTAVT
-192 FPLNAAGGISGAAAN
+192 FPLNAAGGISGAVAN

-220 SYANSYSNMS
+220 GYANSYSNMS

-267 NAGVAGA
+267 NAGAAGV

-341 SQMANEGASEMTTE
+341 SQMVNEGASEMTTE
-355 GIDQVADI
+355 GINQVADI

-387 EAEKQAVIDI
+387 EAEKQAVIDV

-414 MGGGTALAGKVVGNR
+414 MGGGTALAGRAIGNR
-429 NARLNAQNEMSLTEA
+429 NSNSKQNIDVGSDIDFND
-444 PGMGPLPTAA
+444 TAKD
-454 NHVTTQAGAPTNSVS
+454 NINSVA
-469 DLSNS
+469 D
-474 LDNGAYH
+474 
-481 VPSALDTSSPLAN
+481 
-494 VQNVH
+494 
-499 ENNSVGTNIVESSQN
+499 
-514 VNNSDGFQPTHYE
+514 DGFQPTHYE

-723 NSTENVNGTQYNSQK
+723 NSAENVNVTQYNSQK

-765 YADMKSAIN
+765 YAEMKSAIN

-830 VDALMSYGKYLR
+830 VDTLMSYGKYLR
-842 DAAKKSTASVN
+842 DAAKKSTAYVN

-904 KNEFVANPD
+904 KNEFIANPD

-1014 REIDSMNEAGK
+1014 REIDSMNEAGQ

-1065 RLRKEYPVTKTE
+1065 RLRKEYPVTMTE
-1077 KLLEYRR
+1077 KLMELRR
-1084 LSMLLNSRTNVRNF
+1084 VSMLLNARTNVRNVV
-1098 LSNAFVVPVR
+1098 SNAFMMPVR

-1119 GAYKLVH
+1119 GAYKLIH
-1126 PDYQSTQSLNP
+1126 PEYQSTQSANP
-1137 IRSKESRKL
+1137 VASKESRKL
-1146 ASEAFEMV
+1146 ASEAFETV
-1154 KSELLGDNKYN
+1154 REELLGDNKYN
-1165 DAQGAVRDKQVFKGN
+1165 DAQGAIRDKQIFKG
-1180 DASWQMMDNV
+1180 SKFSEMFDNLT
-1190 FNGALSLAN
+1190 NGALTRAN
-1199 KVLNTNFDTES
+1199 
-1210 RKVSGLD
+1210 
-1217 VKINQKMGKD
+1217 QAMGKD
-1227 INPSLLETA
+1227 VSPSLMETA
-1236 RNLTY
+1236 RNFTY
-1241 YLLEQGD
+1241 YLLEKGD
-1248 NVFVKHNFESR
+1248 DVFVKKNFESR
-1259 MASYLDAQGITDL
+1259 MASYLEAQGITDL

-1279 YTLATQEALKAT
+1279 YTLATQEAYKAT
-1291 FKDETRLASG
+1291 FKDDTKLATI
-1301 LSGVR
+1301 LSDVRRTLGVP
-1306 KKMGV
+1306 
-1311 FGDIVFP
+1311 GDIVMP
-1318 FTTTPANVAMRG
+1318 FTKTPANIAMRG
-1330 FDYSPLGLFHGG
+1330 IDYSPVGVANALVKLKN
-1342 AKLFQANRA
+1342 AKSN
-1351 KVQNKV
+1351 VEV
-1357 DISNALTLLGQGAT
+1357 SNALTLLGQGAT
-1371 GTAAIFAGYALAKS
+1371 GTAAIAVGYALAQS
-1385 GIIQGALSD
+1385 GVIQGALSD

-1408 PFSFKIGDNYYT
+1408 AYSVKVGDNYYT
-1420 FDWGQPAAIPLI
+1420 FDWLQPASIPLI
-1432 LGATIQKSIED
+1432 LGATIYQCQKD
-1443 SDSMLDT
+1443 SDSALDT
-1450 ILQGAIATTN
+1450 IYQGAVAATN
-1460 AWAELSPLQTFMDI
+1460 AWSDLSPLQTLTDI
-1474 FGGNGSLAENLV
+1474 FGGNGTPAENIA
-1486 DTVLEAPLSLIPAQV
+1486 DTFLEAPLGWIPAQL

-1506 TADTTQRVTY
+1506 IDDTTQRVTY

-1532 IPGLSQTLPVAYDTW
+1532 IPGMSQTLPVAYDTW

-1809 ESTYGSVASNENQR
+1809 DSVYGSGASNENQR

-1843 RLQRIREMLK
+1843 RLQRIRDMLK

>member
-1 MARVNIDGKN
+1 MARKKIDEKKDNVNQKQESN
-11 NKEWDSRLVDA
+11 QWDSRLVDA
-22 YMKNQSKQN
+22 YIRNQSKSNDSGKTQSHLPQTPDWS
-31 NNRSTA
+31 RAKTT
-37 QSRLPQKPDYSL
+37 SRLHNVSDAISN
-49 ASRGIKQSSATSRY
+49 Y
-63 ESIPNYNIVERTFSP
+63 ERIPNYNILERSFSR
-78 RKQYEYEVKQS
+78 RKQMDYDLKQS
-89 RLPKYQQ
+89 LMPLYQAQ
-96 EKSNQ
+96 KKEKV
-101 IGSTLSRAGVT
+101 GSTLSNAGVT
-112 SDDLSTLSSGTM
+112 ASDLKALSAGTY

-129 QGLDVLNGLKSW
+129 QGLDVLQGLRTLN
-141 KQKKE
+141 QKKQV
-146 IAQKVKGTGLSMS
+146 AQKIKGTGLSAS
-159 DVLDYAQRQNRA
+159 DVLEYAQQMNRANEQNRA
-171 KEQEQSA
+171 AEFA
-178 DFANQHKILGTAVT
+178 DQHKILGTAAT
-192 FPLNAAGGISGAAAN
+192 FPINAASGIAGSVAN
-207 TADYLTG
+207 TADYLAG
-214 KPIDPN
+214 KPINPDSFAN
-220 SYANSYSNMS
+220 SYANTS
-230 NAMRGAVSNDFGK
+230 NAIRGAVSADYGK
-243 AGQLL
+243 VGQLL

-262 ALAGG
+262 ALAAG
-267 NAGVAGA
+267 NPAVAGGM
-274 LQGLNSYNN
+274 QGLNSYNN

-292 LSPNQIMGT
+292 LSPEQIMAT
-301 SAIAGLAEGAFE
+301 STIAGLAEGAFE
-313 ALPLQALKG
+313 AIPLGRLKG
-322 IFTGNVS
+322 IFTGS
-329 KEAGKGIIKSVL
+329 KEAGESVIKSVL
-341 SQMANEGASEMTTE
+341 KQMANEGASEMTTE
-355 GIDQVADI
+355 VINQAADRI
-363 LINGGLSNYAQ
+363 INGGLSNYVQA
-374 SVDQYQKQGMSES
+374 VEEYQKNGMSE
-387 EAEKQAVIDI
+387 AAAKKQAWNDI
-397 FKQVGYSGLA
+397 GKQIVYSGLA
-407 GAVSGGI
+407 GAISGGI
-414 MGGGTALAGKVVGNR
+414 MGGGTALAGKVVGNH
-429 NARLNAQNEMSLTEA
+429 NARLNTQNKMSLTEA

-454 NHVTTQAGAPTNSVS
+454 NHVTTQAGAPTSSVS

-499 ENNSVGTNIVESSQN
+499 ENNSVGTNIVENSQN

-540 DNLTSTKGVTS
+540 DNLTSAKGVTS

-572 KNYYLGQ
+572 KNYYLGT

-603 SSDNIRHV
+603 SSDNIRHA
-611 YKDHSDVK
+611 YKDHNDVK

-723 NSTENVNGTQYNSQK
+723 NSAENVNGTQYNSQK

-765 YADMKSAIN
+765 YAEMKSAIN

-800 GHSYTRKGSGKGTAK
+800 GHSYTRKGSGKGTSK

-830 VDALMSYGKYLR
+830 VDTLMSYGKYLR
-842 DAAKKSTASVN
+842 DAAKKSTANVN
-853 QQSNTAPVQNVQQSV
+853 QQSNTSPAQNVQQNV
-868 EQNNMQMQQ
+868 GQDNVQVQQ

-1014 REIDSMNEAGK
+1014 REIDSMNEAGQ

-1065 RLRKEYPVTKTE
+1065 RLRKEYPVTMTE
-1077 KLLEYRR
+1077 KLMELRR
-1084 LSMLLNSRTNVRNF
+1084 ISMLLNARTNVRNVV
-1098 LSNAFVVPVR
+1098 SNALIMPVR

-1119 GAYKLVH
+1119 GAYKLIH
-1126 PDYQSTQSLNP
+1126 PEYEGTQSVNP
-1137 IRSKESRKL
+1137 VSSKESRKL
-1146 ASEAFEMV
+1146 AAEAFETV
-1154 KSELLGDNKYN
+1154 RSELLGDSKYN
-1165 DAQGAVRDKQVFKGN
+1165 DVNGAVRDKQVFKG
-1180 DASWQMMDNV
+1180 SKFSQMFDNIT
-1190 FNGALSLAN
+1190 NGALTRAN
-1199 KVLNTNFDTES
+1199 Q
-1210 RKVSGLD
+1210 
-1217 VKINQKMGKD
+1217 IMGKD
-1227 INPSLLETA
+1227 VSPSLMETV
-1236 RNLTY
+1236 RNFTY
-1241 YLLEQGD
+1241 YLLEKGD
-1248 NVFVKHNFESR
+1248 DVFVKKNFESR

-1279 YTLATQEALKAT
+1279 YTLATQEAYKAT
-1291 FKDETRLASG
+1291 FKDDTK
-1301 LSGVR
+1301 LSTIFSDVRRTLGVP
-1306 KKMGV
+1306 
-1311 FGDIVFP
+1311 GDIVMP
-1318 FTTTPANVAMRG
+1318 FTKTPANIAMRG
-1330 FDYSPLGLFHGG
+1330 IDYSPVGVANALVKLKN
-1342 AKLFQANRA
+1342 AK
-1351 KVQNKV
+1351 
-1357 DISNALTLLGQGAT
+1357 SNAEVSNAITLLGQGAT
-1371 GTAAIFAGYALAKS
+1371 GTAAIAVGYALAQS
-1385 GIIQGALSD
+1385 GVIKGALSD

-1408 PFSFKIGDNYYT
+1408 AYSVKVGDNYYT
-1420 FDWGQPAAIPLI
+1420 FDWAQPASIPII
-1432 LGATIQKSIED
+1432 LGTTIYQCMQD
-1443 SDSMLDT
+1443 SDNALDT
-1450 ILQGAIATTN
+1450 IYQGAVAATN
-1460 AWAELSPLQTFMDI
+1460 AWSDLSPLQTLTDI
-1474 FGGNGSLAENLV
+1474 FGGNGTPAENIA
-1486 DTVLEAPLSLIPAQV
+1486 DTFLEAPLGWIPAQL

-1506 TADTTQRVTY
+1506 IGDTTQRVTY

-1547 GNPIKRQ
+1547 GNEIKRQ
-1554 DSTGEAALANLL
+1554 NSTSEAAVANLL

-1573 IRETPIDDE
+1573 VTQTPIDGE
-1582 INDLYASTGDAAVF
+1582 ISNLYNSTGKEEVF
-1596 PKKAAWSY
+1596 PKKAKWGY
-1604 KINGETVKLN
+1604 KVNDEEIKLTN
-1614 SEQYSEYQRIMGQ
+1614 EQYSEYQRIMGQ

-1685 IYQDK
+1685 IYQEK

-1700 IKQSMDSNKA
+1700 IKQSMDSNKE

-1716 VADIPGSDE
+1716 VVDIPGSDE

-1746 DYNGYPGVY
+1746 DYNGYSGVY

-1768 GYKESNY
+1768 GLSAARKQ
-1775 KKIQSMLDGTYTDP
+1775 KIQAMIDGTYEDP
-1789 VASSH
+1789 MISSH
-1794 EESQAKIQAMLDGTY
+1794 EENQAKIRAMLDGTY
-1809 ESTYGSVASNENQR
+1809 DSTYRTSESMSNRE
-1823 KIAAMINGTYTG
+1823 KIEAMLNGTYT

-1843 RLQRIREMLK
+1843 RLQRIRDMLK

>member
-37 QSRLPQKPDYSL
+37 QSRLPQKPEYSL
-49 ASRGIKQSSATSRY
+49 ASQGIKQSSATSRY

-89 RLPKYQQ
+89 RLPRYQQ

-101 IGSTLSRAGVT
+101 IGSALSRAGVT

-192 FPLNAAGGISGAAAN
+192 FPLNAAGGISGAVAN

-292 LSPNQIMGT
+292 LAPNQIMGT

-387 EAEKQAVIDI
+387 EAEKQAVIDV

-414 MGGGTALAGKVVGNR
+414 MGGGTALAGRAIGNR
-429 NARLNAQNEMSLTEA
+429 NSNSKQNIDVGSDIDFND
-444 PGMGPLPTAA
+444 TAKD
-454 NHVTTQAGAPTNSVS
+454 NINSVV
-469 DLSNS
+469 D
-474 LDNGAYH
+474 
-481 VPSALDTSSPLAN
+481 
-494 VQNVH
+494 
-499 ENNSVGTNIVESSQN
+499 
-514 VNNSDGFQPTHYE
+514 DGFQPTHYE
-527 KGNGVDPFSDLMA
+527 NGNGIDPFSDHKA
-540 DNLTSTKGVTS
+540 DNLTSSKGITS
-551 RDKSFSD
+551 RDKPFSD

-567 GKSGN
+567 SKSGN
-572 KNYYLGQ
+572 KNYYLGL

-588 FNKTGIDVENYNIQM
+588 FNKTGIDVESYNIQM
-603 SSDNIRHV
+603 SSDNIRHI
-611 YKDHSDVK
+611 YKDHGDVK

-646 ISFSSNPDTRGR
+646 ISISSNPDTRGR
-658 RVMMFEKRI
+658 KVIMFEKRI
-667 NGKIIVAEAIGAGK
+667 NGKIIVAEAISAGK

-700 ATNVATP
+700 ATNVATS
-707 QRPKRSTGK
+707 QRPKRSTGE

-723 NSTENVNGTQYNSQK
+723 NSAENVNGTQYNSKK

-750 RLVGMYNGN
+750 RLVGMYKEN

-830 VDALMSYGKYLR
+830 VDTLMSYGKYLR
-842 DAAKKSTASVN
+842 DAAKKSTANVN

-889 YNDTLV
+889 YNDTLI

-1065 RLRKEYPVTKTE
+1065 RLRKEYPVTMTE
-1077 KLLEYRR
+1077 KLMELRR
-1084 LSMLLNSRTNVRNF
+1084 VSMLLNARTNVRNF
-1098 LSNAFVVPVR
+1098 VSNAFMMPIR

-1119 GAYKLVH
+1119 GAYKLIH
-1126 PDYQSTQSLNP
+1126 PEYQSTQSANP
-1137 IRSKESRKL
+1137 VASKESRQL
-1146 ASEAFEMV
+1146 ASEAFETV
-1154 KSELLGDNKYN
+1154 REELLGDNKYN
-1165 DAQGAVRDKQVFKGN
+1165 DAQGAIRDKQIFKG
-1180 DASWQMMDNV
+1180 SKFSEMFDNLT
-1190 FNGALSLAN
+1190 NGALTRAN
-1199 KVLNTNFDTES
+1199 
-1210 RKVSGLD
+1210 
-1217 VKINQKMGKD
+1217 QAMGKD
-1227 INPSLLETA
+1227 VSPSLMETA
-1236 RNLTY
+1236 RNFTY
-1241 YLLEQGD
+1241 YLLEKGD
-1248 NVFVKHNFESR
+1248 DVFVKKNFESR
-1259 MASYLDAQGITDL
+1259 MASYLEAQGITDL

-1279 YTLATQEALKAT
+1279 YTLATQEAYKAT
-1291 FKDETRLASG
+1291 FKDDTKLAAI
-1301 LSGVR
+1301 LSDVRRTLGVP
-1306 KKMGV
+1306 
-1311 FGDIVFP
+1311 GDIVMP
-1318 FTTTPANVAMRG
+1318 FTKTPANIAMRG
-1330 FDYSPLGLFHGG
+1330 IDYSPVGVANALVKLKN
-1342 AKLFQANRA
+1342 AKSN
-1351 KVQNKV
+1351 VEV
-1357 DISNALTLLGQGAT
+1357 SNALTLLGQGAT
-1371 GTAAIFAGYALAKS
+1371 GTAAIAVGYALAQS

-1408 PFSFKIGDNYYT
+1408 AYSVKVGDNYYT
-1420 FDWGQPAAIPLI
+1420 FDWAQPASIPII
-1432 LGATIQKSIED
+1432 LGTTIYQCMQD
-1443 SDSMLDT
+1443 SDNALDT
-1450 ILQGAIATTN
+1450 IYQGTVAATN
-1460 AWAELSPLQTFMDI
+1460 AWSDLSPLQTLTDI
-1474 FGGNGSLAENLV
+1474 FGGNGTPAENIA
-1486 DTVLEAPLSLIPAQV
+1486 DTFLEAPLGWIPAQL

-1506 TADTTQRVTY
+1506 IGDTTQRVTY

-1582 INDLYASTGDAAVF
+1582 ISRLYSATGEESVF
-1596 PKKAAWSY
+1596 PQKAAWKY
-1604 KINGETVKLN
+1604 DRGDENIKLN
-1614 SEQYSEYQRIMGQ
+1614 SEQNSEYQRIMGH
-1627 NAYGMASALIN
+1627 NSYNIASAFIN
-1638 SASYNN
+1638 SDAYNTL
-1644 MSDDQKAGAIADL
+1644 DDTQRAEIFPKI
-1657 YNFADALAKT
+1657 YNFSKALADS
-1667 ELLGYDIESS
+1667 ELFGYDIASS
-1677 QTYKKMYE
+1677 KTYKKMYE

-1690 GAAGVATFLG
+1690 GAAGVAIFLG
-1700 IKQSMDSNKA
+1700 IKQNTESNKD
-1710 EDKVAA
+1710 EDRVAA
-1716 VADIPGSDE
+1716 VADLPMNDE
-1725 DKGYYLSLLIGNL
+1725 DKGYYLHQLVGDFT
-1738 SKEAQTAY
+1738 KESQTAY
-1746 DYNGYPGVY
+1746 DYNGYAGLY
-1755 WYYAQKTGIGDYS
+1755 WYYAKKTGIGDYS
-1768 GYKESNY
+1768 GYKESQIN
-1775 KKIQSMLDGTYTDP
+1775 
-1789 VASSH
+1789 
-1794 EESQAKIQAMLDGTY
+1794 
-1809 ESTYGSVASNENQR
+1809 
-1823 KIAAMINGTYTG
+1823 KIAAMMNGTYTSPVSDNDNYQTTLDKIAAMRNG
-1835 NQDSDYQA
+1835 TYEDNYGSSVSSDMVSKVAAMRNGTYVNQDSDYQA
-1843 RLQRIREMLK
+1843 RLQRIRAMLK

>member
-49 ASRGIKQSSATSRY
+49 ASQGIKQSSATSRY

-192 FPLNAAGGISGAAAN
+192 FPLNAAGGISGAVAN

-267 NAGVAGA
+267 NSGVAGA

-341 SQMANEGASEMTTE
+341 RQMANEGASEMTTE

-387 EAEKQAVIDI
+387 EAEKQAVIDV

-414 MGGGTALAGKVVGNR
+414 MGGGTALAGRVIGNRSAANKLDADVPVTDMESTSSLHNDVDTSGTAVKAGQATTIYSPYNGETPTQKSQNANRVEVSQESYNNAVSNIQTAGYDSSFTGRNIKKILTKVYENIFSGESTSKDIVVNGAQFGNDPYTVTVNKSAVSKIMSDSKLSAEKVSVLDNIENIVGNSNYVGSGNYVQHGSKNKSDVVR
-429 NARLNAQNEMSLTEA
+429 YDYFETPATINGKNYIVAFDVEVHPDTNNYRTHKVINEMSLTEA

-454 NHVTTQAGAPTNSVS
+454 NHVTIQAGAPTNSVS

-474 LDNGAYH
+474 
-481 VPSALDTSSPLAN
+481 
-494 VQNVH
+494 
-499 ENNSVGTNIVESSQN
+499 
-514 VNNSDGFQPTHYE
+514 
-527 KGNGVDPFSDLMA
+527 
-540 DNLTSTKGVTS
+540 
-551 RDKSFSD
+551 
-558 FVKESLSGD
+558 
-567 GKSGN
+567 
-572 KNYYLGQ
+572 
-579 VSEELAADI
+579 
-588 FNKTGIDVENYNIQM
+588 
-603 SSDNIRHV
+603 
-611 YKDHSDVK
+611 
-619 TETGRNQIPLDAEL
+619 
-633 IAKLPQVF
+633 F
-641 DNPDE
+641 DNS
-646 ISFSSNPDTRGR
+646 IS
-658 RVMMFEKRI
+658 
-667 NGKIIVAEAIGAGK
+667 
-681 HRLSLDTMYIKD
+681 
-693 SHPVEAA
+693 
-700 ATNVATP
+700 
-707 QRPKRSTGK
+707 
-716 ATDVNIP
+716 
-723 NSTENVNGTQYNSQK
+723 NSAENVNGTQYNSKK

-750 RLVGMYNGN
+750 RLVGMYKGN

-830 VDALMSYGKYLR
+830 VDTLMSYGKYLR
-842 DAAKKSTASVN
+842 DAAKKSTANVN

-877 NTDQTG
+877 NTDQIG

-904 KNEFVANPD
+904 KNEFISNPD

-935 IDSAIVQFRQM
+935 IDSAIAQFRQM

-1003 NDPQAAMRYLV
+1003 NDPQAAMRYMV
-1014 REIDSMNEAGK
+1014 REIDSMNEAGQ
-1025 KKFKDKWQ
+1025 KKFKDKWK
-1033 NFEMTDSEVKQFAD
+1033 NFEMTDSEVKQFSD

-1065 RLRKEYPVTKTE
+1065 RLRKEYPVTMTE
-1077 KLLEYRR
+1077 KLMELRR
-1084 LSMLLNSRTNVRNF
+1084 VSMLLNVRTNVRNVV
-1098 LSNAFVVPVR
+1098 SNAFMMPIR

-1119 GAYKLVH
+1119 GAYKLIH
-1126 PDYQSTQSLNP
+1126 PEYQSTQSAKP
-1137 IRSKESRKL
+1137 VASKESRQL
-1146 ASEAFEMV
+1146 ASEAFETV
-1154 KSELLGDNKYN
+1154 REELLGDNKYN
-1165 DAQGAVRDKQVFKGN
+1165 DTQGAIRDKQIFKG
-1180 DASWQMMDNV
+1180 SKFSEMFDNLT
-1190 FNGALSLAN
+1190 NGALTRAN
-1199 KVLNTNFDTES
+1199 
-1210 RKVSGLD
+1210 
-1217 VKINQKMGKD
+1217 QAMGKD
-1227 INPSLLETA
+1227 VSPSLMETA
-1236 RNLTY
+1236 RNFTY
-1241 YLLEQGD
+1241 YLLEKGD
-1248 NVFVKHNFESR
+1248 DVFVKKNFESR
-1259 MASYLDAQGITDL
+1259 MASYLEAQGITDL

-1279 YTLATQEALKAT
+1279 YTLATQEAYKAT
-1291 FKDETRLASG
+1291 FKDDTKLATI
-1301 LSGVR
+1301 LSDVRRTLGVP
-1306 KKMGV
+1306 
-1311 FGDIVFP
+1311 GDIVMP
-1318 FTTTPANVAMRG
+1318 FTKTPANIAMRG
-1330 FDYSPLGLFHGG
+1330 IDYSPVGVANALVKLKN
-1342 AKLFQANRA
+1342 AKSN
-1351 KVQNKV
+1351 VEV
-1357 DISNALTLLGQGAT
+1357 SNALTLLGQGAT
-1371 GTAAIFAGYALAKS
+1371 GTAAIAVGYALAQS

-1408 PFSFKIGDNYYT
+1408 AYSVKVGDNYYT
-1420 FDWGQPAAIPLI
+1420 FDWAQPASIPII
-1432 LGATIQKSIED
+1432 LGTTIYQCMQD
-1443 SDSMLDT
+1443 SDNALDT
-1450 ILQGAIATTN
+1450 IYQGAVAATN
-1460 AWAELSPLQTFMDI
+1460 AWSDLSPLQTLTDI
-1474 FGGNGSLAENLV
+1474 FGGNGTPAENIA
-1486 DTVLEAPLSLIPAQV
+1486 DTFLEAPLGWIPAQL

-1506 TADTTQRVTY
+1506 IGDTTQRVTY

-1690 GAAGVATFLG
+1690 GTAGVATFLG

>member
-1 MARVNIDGKN
+1 MARVNIDDKN
-11 NKEWDSRLVDA
+11 KKKWDSRLVDA

-49 ASRGIKQSSATSRY
+49 ASQGIKQSSAMSRY

-171 KEQEQSA
+171 EEQEQSA

-192 FPLNAAGGISGAAAN
+192 FPLNAAGGISGAVAN

-387 EAEKQAVIDI
+387 EAEKQAVIDV

-414 MGGGTALAGKVVGNR
+414 MGGGTALAGRVIGNRSAANKLDADVPVTDMESASSLHNDVDTSGTAVKAGQATTIYSPYNGETPTQKSQNANRVEVSQESYNNAVSNIQTAGYDSSFTGRNIKKILTKVYENIFSGESTSKDIVVNGAQFGNDPYTVTVNKSAVSKIMSDSKLSAEKVSVLDNIENIVGNSNYVGSGNYVQHGSKNKSDVVR
-429 NARLNAQNEMSLTEA
+429 YDYFETPATINGKNYIVAFDVEVHPDTNNYRTHKVINEMSLTEA

-454 NHVTTQAGAPTNSVS
+454 NHVTTQAGAPTDSVS

-474 LDNGAYH
+474 
-481 VPSALDTSSPLAN
+481 
-494 VQNVH
+494 
-499 ENNSVGTNIVESSQN
+499 
-514 VNNSDGFQPTHYE
+514 
-527 KGNGVDPFSDLMA
+527 
-540 DNLTSTKGVTS
+540 
-551 RDKSFSD
+551 
-558 FVKESLSGD
+558 
-567 GKSGN
+567 
-572 KNYYLGQ
+572 
-579 VSEELAADI
+579 
-588 FNKTGIDVENYNIQM
+588 
-603 SSDNIRHV
+603 
-611 YKDHSDVK
+611 
-619 TETGRNQIPLDAEL
+619 
-633 IAKLPQVF
+633 F
-641 DNPDE
+641 DNS
-646 ISFSSNPDTRGR
+646 IS
-658 RVMMFEKRI
+658 
-667 NGKIIVAEAIGAGK
+667 
-681 HRLSLDTMYIKD
+681 
-693 SHPVEAA
+693 
-700 ATNVATP
+700 
-707 QRPKRSTGK
+707 
-716 ATDVNIP
+716 
-723 NSTENVNGTQYNSQK
+723 NSAENVNGTQYNSKK

-750 RLVGMYNGN
+750 RLVGMYKGN

-830 VDALMSYGKYLR
+830 VDTLMSYGKYLR
-842 DAAKKSTASVN
+842 DAAKKSTANVN

-895 NKTDAPQAL
+895 NKTDAPQTL
-904 KNEFVANPD
+904 KNEFISNPD

-1014 REIDSMNEAGK
+1014 REIDSMNEAGQ

-1057 AAYENVYD
+1057 TAYENVYD
-1065 RLRKEYPVTKTE
+1065 RLRKEYPVTMTE
-1077 KLLEYRR
+1077 KLMELRR
-1084 LSMLLNSRTNVRNF
+1084 VSMLLNARTNVRNVV
-1098 LSNAFVVPVR
+1098 SNAFMMPIR

-1119 GAYKLVH
+1119 GAYKLIH
-1126 PDYQSTQSLNP
+1126 PEYQSTQSANP
-1137 IRSKESRKL
+1137 VASKESRQL
-1146 ASEAFEMV
+1146 ASEAFETV
-1154 KSELLGDNKYN
+1154 KEELLGDNKYN
-1165 DAQGAVRDKQVFKGN
+1165 DAQGAIRDKQIFKG
-1180 DASWQMMDNV
+1180 SKFSEMFDNLT
-1190 FNGALSLAN
+1190 NGALTRAN
-1199 KVLNTNFDTES
+1199 
-1210 RKVSGLD
+1210 
-1217 VKINQKMGKD
+1217 QAMGKD
-1227 INPSLLETA
+1227 VSPSLMETA
-1236 RNLTY
+1236 RNFTY
-1241 YLLEQGD
+1241 YLLEKGD
-1248 NVFVKHNFESR
+1248 DVFVKKNFESR
-1259 MASYLDAQGITDL
+1259 MASYLEAQGITDL

-1279 YTLATQEALKAT
+1279 YTLATQEAYKAT
-1291 FKDETRLASG
+1291 FKDDTKLATI
-1301 LSGVR
+1301 LSDVRRTLGVP
-1306 KKMGV
+1306 
-1311 FGDIVFP
+1311 GDIVMP
-1318 FTTTPANVAMRG
+1318 FTKTPANIAMRG
-1330 FDYSPLGLFHGG
+1330 IDYSPVGVANALVKLKN
-1342 AKLFQANRA
+1342 AKSN
-1351 KVQNKV
+1351 VEV
-1357 DISNALTLLGQGAT
+1357 SNALTLLGQGAT
-1371 GTAAIFAGYALAKS
+1371 GTAAIAVGYALAQS

-1408 PFSFKIGDNYYT
+1408 AYSVKVGDNYYT
-1420 FDWGQPAAIPLI
+1420 FDWAQPASIPII
-1432 LGATIQKSIED
+1432 LGTTIYQCMQD
-1443 SDSMLDT
+1443 SDNALDT
-1450 ILQGAIATTN
+1450 IYQGAVAATN
-1460 AWAELSPLQTFMDI
+1460 AWSDLSPLQTLTDI
-1474 FGGNGSLAENLV
+1474 FGGNGTPAENV
-1486 DTVLEAPLSLIPAQV
+1486 ADTFLEAPLGWIPAQL

-1506 TADTTQRVTY
+1506 IGDTTQRVTY

-1532 IPGLSQTLPVAYDTW
+1532 IPGMSQTLPVAYDTW

-1582 INDLYASTGDAAVF
+1582 INDLYASTGDAVVF

-1809 ESTYGSVASNENQR
+1809 DSVYESGASNENQR

>member
-49 ASRGIKQSSATSRY
+49 ASQGIKQSSATSRY

-89 RLPKYQQ
+89 RLPRYQQ

-101 IGSTLSRAGVT
+101 IGSALSRAGVT

-192 FPLNAAGGISGAAAN
+192 FPLNAAGGISGAVAN

-341 SQMANEGASEMTTE
+341 SQMVNEGASEMTTE
-355 GIDQVADI
+355 GINQVADI

-387 EAEKQAVIDI
+387 EAEKQAVIDV

-414 MGGGTALAGKVVGNR
+414 MGGGTALAGRAIGNR
-429 NARLNAQNEMSLTEA
+429 NSNNKQNIDVGSDIDFND
-444 PGMGPLPTAA
+444 TAKD
-454 NHVTTQAGAPTNSVS
+454 NINSVV
-469 DLSNS
+469 D
-474 LDNGAYH
+474 
-481 VPSALDTSSPLAN
+481 
-494 VQNVH
+494 
-499 ENNSVGTNIVESSQN
+499 
-514 VNNSDGFQPTHYE
+514 DGFQPTHYE

-540 DNLTSTKGVTS
+540 DNLTSAKGVTS

-572 KNYYLGQ
+572 KNYYLGK

-588 FNKTGIDVENYNIQM
+588 FKKTGIDVENYNIQM

-633 IAKLPQVF
+633 IVKLPQVF

-723 NSTENVNGTQYNSQK
+723 NSAENVNVTQYNSQK

-765 YADMKSAIN
+765 YAEMKSAIN

-830 VDALMSYGKYLR
+830 VDTLMSYGKYLR
-842 DAAKKSTASVN
+842 DAAKKSTANVN

-925 KADAILASGN
+925 KVDAILASGN
-935 IDSAIVQFRQM
+935 IDSAIAQFRQM

-1014 REIDSMNEAGK
+1014 REIDSMNEAGQ

-1065 RLRKEYPVTKTE
+1065 RLRKEYPVTMTE
-1077 KLLEYRR
+1077 KLMELRR
-1084 LSMLLNSRTNVRNF
+1084 VSMLLNARTNVRNVV
-1098 LSNAFVVPVR
+1098 SNAFMMPIR

-1119 GAYKLVH
+1119 GAYKLIH
-1126 PDYQSTQSLNP
+1126 PEYQSTQSANP
-1137 IRSKESRKL
+1137 VASKESRKL
-1146 ASEAFEMV
+1146 ASEAFETV
-1154 KSELLGDNKYN
+1154 REELLGDNKYN
-1165 DAQGAVRDKQVFKGN
+1165 DAQGAIRDKQIFKG
-1180 DASWQMMDNV
+1180 SKFSEMFDNLT
-1190 FNGALSLAN
+1190 NGALTRAN
-1199 KVLNTNFDTES
+1199 
-1210 RKVSGLD
+1210 
-1217 VKINQKMGKD
+1217 QAMGKD
-1227 INPSLLETA
+1227 VSPSLMETA
-1236 RNLTY
+1236 RNFTY
-1241 YLLEQGD
+1241 YLLEKGD
-1248 NVFVKHNFESR
+1248 DVFVKKNFESR
-1259 MASYLDAQGITDL
+1259 MASYLEAQGITDL

-1279 YTLATQEALKAT
+1279 YTLATQEAYKAT
-1291 FKDETRLASG
+1291 FKDDTKLATI
-1301 LSGVR
+1301 LSDVRRTLGVP
-1306 KKMGV
+1306 
-1311 FGDIVFP
+1311 GDIVMP
-1318 FTTTPANVAMRG
+1318 FTKTPANIAMRG
-1330 FDYSPLGLFHGG
+1330 IDYSPVGVANALVKLKN
-1342 AKLFQANRA
+1342 AKSN
-1351 KVQNKV
+1351 VEV
-1357 DISNALTLLGQGAT
+1357 SNALTLLGQGAT
-1371 GTAAIFAGYALAKS
+1371 GTAAIAVGYALAQS

-1408 PFSFKIGDNYYT
+1408 AYSVKVGDNYYT
-1420 FDWGQPAAIPLI
+1420 FDWAQPASIPII
-1432 LGATIQKSIED
+1432 LGTTIYQCMQD
-1443 SDSMLDT
+1443 SDNALDT
-1450 ILQGAIATTN
+1450 IYQGAVAATN
-1460 AWAELSPLQTFMDI
+1460 AWSDLSPLQTLTDI
-1474 FGGNGSLAENLV
+1474 FGGNGTPAENIA
-1486 DTVLEAPLSLIPAQV
+1486 DTFLEAPLGWIPAQL

-1506 TADTTQRVTY
+1506 IGDTTQRVTY

-1532 IPGLSQTLPVAYDTW
+1532 IPGMSQTLQVAYDTW
-1547 GNPIKRQ
+1547 GYPIKRQ

-1690 GAAGVATFLG
+1690 GTAGVATFLG

-1809 ESTYGSVASNENQR
+1809 DSVYGSGASNENQR

-1843 RLQRIREMLK
+1843 RLQRIRDMLK

>member
-49 ASRGIKQSSATSRY
+49 ASQGIKQSSATSRY

-78 RKQYEYEVKQS
+78 RKQYEYEVKQA

-192 FPLNAAGGISGAAAN
+192 FPLNAAGGISGAVAN

-322 IFTGNVS
+322 IFTGSVS

-374 SVDQYQKQGMSES
+374 SVNQYQKQGMSES
-387 EAEKQAVIDI
+387 EAEKQAVIDV

-414 MGGGTALAGKVVGNR
+414 MGGGTALAGRVIGNR
-429 NARLNAQNEMSLTEA
+429 NSNSKQNIDVGSDIDFNDPA
-444 PGMGPLPTAA
+444 KD
-454 NHVTTQAGAPTNSVS
+454 NINSVV
-469 DLSNS
+469 D
-474 LDNGAYH
+474 
-481 VPSALDTSSPLAN
+481 
-494 VQNVH
+494 
-499 ENNSVGTNIVESSQN
+499 
-514 VNNSDGFQPTHYE
+514 DGFQPTHYE
-527 KGNGVDPFSDLMA
+527 NGNGIDPFSDHKA
-540 DNLTSTKGVTS
+540 DNLTSSKGITS
-551 RDKSFSD
+551 RDKPFSD

-567 GKSGN
+567 SKSGN

-588 FNKTGIDVENYNIQM
+588 FNKTGIDVESYNIQM
-603 SSDNIRHV
+603 SSDNIRHI
-611 YKDHSDVK
+611 YKDHGDVK

-646 ISFSSNPDTRGR
+646 ISISSNPDTRGR
-658 RVMMFEKRI
+658 KVIMFEKRI
-667 NGKIIVAEAIGAGK
+667 NGKIIVAEAISAGK

-707 QRPKRSTGK
+707 QRPKRSTGE

-723 NSTENVNGTQYNSQK
+723 NSAENVNGTQYNSKK

-750 RLVGMYNGN
+750 RLVGMYKGN

-830 VDALMSYGKYLR
+830 VDTLMSYGKYLR
-842 DAAKKSTASVN
+842 DAAKKSTANVN

-877 NTDQTG
+877 DTDQTG

-1065 RLRKEYPVTKTE
+1065 RLRKEYPVTMTE
-1077 KLLEYRR
+1077 KLMELRR
-1084 LSMLLNSRTNVRNF
+1084 VSMLLNARTNVRNF
-1098 LSNAFVVPVR
+1098 VSNAFMMPIR

-1119 GAYKLVH
+1119 GAYKLIH
-1126 PDYQSTQSLNP
+1126 PEYQSTQSANP
-1137 IRSKESRKL
+1137 VASKESRQL
-1146 ASEAFEMV
+1146 ASEAFETV
-1154 KSELLGDNKYN
+1154 REELLGDNKYN
-1165 DAQGAVRDKQVFKGN
+1165 DAQGAIRDKQIFKG
-1180 DASWQMMDNV
+1180 SKFSEMFDNLT
-1190 FNGALSLAN
+1190 NGALTRAN
-1199 KVLNTNFDTES
+1199 
-1210 RKVSGLD
+1210 
-1217 VKINQKMGKD
+1217 QAMGKD
-1227 INPSLLETA
+1227 VSPSLMETA
-1236 RNLTY
+1236 RNFTY
-1241 YLLEQGD
+1241 YLLEKGD
-1248 NVFVKHNFESR
+1248 DVFVKKNFESR
-1259 MASYLDAQGITDL
+1259 MASYLEAQGITDL

-1279 YTLATQEALKAT
+1279 YTLATQEAYKAT
-1291 FKDETRLASG
+1291 FKDDTKLAAI
-1301 LSGVR
+1301 LSDVRRTLGVP
-1306 KKMGV
+1306 
-1311 FGDIVFP
+1311 GDIVMP
-1318 FTTTPANVAMRG
+1318 FTKTPANIAMRG
-1330 FDYSPLGLFHGG
+1330 IDYSPVGVANALVKLKN
-1342 AKLFQANRA
+1342 AKSN
-1351 KVQNKV
+1351 VEV
-1357 DISNALTLLGQGAT
+1357 SNALTLLGQGAT
-1371 GTAAIFAGYALAKS
+1371 GTAAIAVGYALAQS

-1408 PFSFKIGDNYYT
+1408 AYSVKVGDNYYT
-1420 FDWGQPAAIPLI
+1420 FDWAQPASIPII
-1432 LGATIQKSIED
+1432 LGTTIYQCMQD
-1443 SDSMLDT
+1443 SENALDT
-1450 ILQGAIATTN
+1450 IYQGTVAATN
-1460 AWAELSPLQTFMDI
+1460 AWSDLSPLQTLTDI
-1474 FGGNGSLAENLV
+1474 FGGNGTPAENIA
-1486 DTVLEAPLSLIPAQV
+1486 DTFLEAPLGWIPAQL

-1506 TADTTQRVTY
+1506 IGDTTQRVTY

-1755 WYYAQKTGIGDYS
+1755 WYYTQKTGIGDYS

>member
-1 MARVNIDGKN
+1 
-11 NKEWDSRLVDA
+11 
-22 YMKNQSKQN
+22 
-31 NNRSTA
+31 
-37 QSRLPQKPDYSL
+37 
-49 ASRGIKQSSATSRY
+49 
-63 ESIPNYNIVERTFSP
+63 
-78 RKQYEYEVKQS
+78 
-89 RLPKYQQ
+89 
-96 EKSNQ
+96 
-101 IGSTLSRAGVT
+101 
-112 SDDLSTLSSGTM
+112 
-124 GNSVF
+124 
-129 QGLDVLNGLKSW
+129 
-141 KQKKE
+141 
-146 IAQKVKGTGLSMS
+146 MS

-192 FPLNAAGGISGAAAN
+192 FPLNAAGGISGAVAN

-283 SIIDTANRG
+283 SIIDTANSG

-387 EAEKQAVIDI
+387 EAEKQAVIDV

-414 MGGGTALAGKVVGNR
+414 MGGGAALAGKVVGNR

-723 NSTENVNGTQYNSQK
+723 NSNENVNGTQYNSQK

-750 RLVGMYNGN
+750 RLVGMYKGN

-830 VDALMSYGKYLR
+830 VDTLMSYGKYLR
-842 DAAKKSTASVN
+842 DAAKKNTANVN

-904 KNEFVANPD
+904 KNEFIANPD

-935 IDSAIVQFRQM
+935 IDSAIAQFRQM

-1014 REIDSMNEAGK
+1014 REIDSMNEAGQ

-1065 RLRKEYPVTKTE
+1065 RLRKEYPVTMTE
-1077 KLLEYRR
+1077 KLMELRR
-1084 LSMLLNSRTNVRNF
+1084 VSMLLNARTNVRNVV
-1098 LSNAFVVPVR
+1098 SNAFMMPIR

-1119 GAYKLVH
+1119 GAYKLIH
-1126 PDYQSTQSLNP
+1126 PEYQSTQSANP
-1137 IRSKESRKL
+1137 VAAKESRQL
-1146 ASEAFEMV
+1146 ASEAFETV
-1154 KSELLGDNKYN
+1154 REELLGDNKYN
-1165 DAQGAVRDKQVFKGN
+1165 DAHGAIRDKQIFKG
-1180 DASWQMMDNV
+1180 SKFSEMFDNLT
-1190 FNGALSLAN
+1190 NGALTRAN
-1199 KVLNTNFDTES
+1199 
-1210 RKVSGLD
+1210 
-1217 VKINQKMGKD
+1217 QAMGKD
-1227 INPSLLETA
+1227 VSPSLMETA
-1236 RNLTY
+1236 RNFTY
-1241 YLLEQGD
+1241 YLLEKGD
-1248 NVFVKHNFESR
+1248 DVFVKKNFESR
-1259 MASYLDAQGITDL
+1259 MASYLEAQGITDL

-1279 YTLATQEALKAT
+1279 YTIATQEALKAT
-1291 FKDETRLASG
+1291 FKDDTKLATI
-1301 LSGVR
+1301 LSDVRRTLGVP
-1306 KKMGV
+1306 
-1311 FGDIVFP
+1311 GDIVMP
-1318 FTTTPANVAMRG
+1318 FTKTPANIAMRG
-1330 FDYSPLGLFHGG
+1330 IDYSPVGVANALVKLKN
-1342 AKLFQANRA
+1342 AKSN
-1351 KVQNKV
+1351 V
-1357 DISNALTLLGQGAT
+1357 DVSNALTLLGQGAT
-1371 GTAAIFAGYALAKS
+1371 GTAAIAVGYALAQS

-1408 PFSFKIGDNYYT
+1408 AYSVKVGDNYYT
-1420 FDWGQPAAIPLI
+1420 FDWAQPASIPII
-1432 LGATIQKSIED
+1432 LGTTIYQCMQD
-1443 SDSMLDT
+1443 SDNALDT
-1450 ILQGAIATTN
+1450 IYQGAVAATN
-1460 AWAELSPLQTFMDI
+1460 AWSDLSPLQTLTDI
-1474 FGGNGSLAENLV
+1474 FGGNGTPAENIA
-1486 DTVLEAPLSLIPAQV
+1486 DTFLEAPLGWIPAQL

-1506 TADTTQRVTY
+1506 IGDTTQRVTY

-1532 IPGLSQTLPVAYDTW
+1532 IPGMSQTLPVAYDTW

-1677 QTYKKMYE
+1677 KTYKKMYE

-1809 ESTYGSVASNENQR
+1809 DSVYGSGASNENQR

>member
-89 RLPKYQQ
+89 RLPRYQQ

-101 IGSTLSRAGVT
+101 IGSALSRAGVT

-159 DVLDYAQRQNRA
+159 DMLDYAQRQNRA
-171 KEQEQSA
+171 KEQEQYA

-192 FPLNAAGGISGAAAN
+192 FPLNVAGGISGAAAN

-214 KPIDPN
+214 KTIDPN
-220 SYANSYSNMS
+220 SYANSYNNMS
-230 NAMRGAVSNDFGK
+230 NAMRGAVSNGFGK

-267 NAGVAGA
+267 NAGIAGA

-341 SQMANEGASEMTTE
+341 SQMVNEGASEMTTE

-723 NSTENVNGTQYNSQK
+723 NSAENVNGTQYNSKK

-750 RLVGMYNGN
+750 RLVGMYKGN
-759 ENTASM
+759 EDTASM

-800 GHSYTRKGSGKGTAK
+800 GHSYTRKGSDKGTAK

-830 VDALMSYGKYLR
+830 VDTLMSYGKYLR
-842 DAAKKSTASVN
+842 DAAKKSTANVN

-1033 NFEMTDSEVKQFAD
+1033 NFEMTDSDVKQFAD

-1065 RLRKEYPVTKTE
+1065 RLRKAYPVTMTE
-1077 KLLEYRR
+1077 KLMELRR
-1084 LSMLLNSRTNVRNF
+1084 VSMLLNARTNVRNF
-1098 LSNAFVVPVR
+1098 VSNAFMMPIR

-1119 GAYKLVH
+1119 GAYKLIH
-1126 PDYQSTQSLNP
+1126 PEYQSTQSANP
-1137 IRSKESRKL
+1137 VASKESRQL
-1146 ASEAFEMV
+1146 ASEAFETV
-1154 KSELLGDNKYN
+1154 REELLGDNKYN
-1165 DAQGAVRDKQVFKGN
+1165 DAQGAIRDKQIFKG
-1180 DASWQMMDNV
+1180 SKFSEMFDNLT
-1190 FNGALSLAN
+1190 NGALTRAN
-1199 KVLNTNFDTES
+1199 
-1210 RKVSGLD
+1210 
-1217 VKINQKMGKD
+1217 QAMGKD
-1227 INPSLLETA
+1227 VSPSLMETA
-1236 RNLTY
+1236 RNFTY
-1241 YLLEQGD
+1241 YLLEKGD
-1248 NVFVKHNFESR
+1248 DVFVKKNFESR
-1259 MASYLDAQGITDL
+1259 MASYLEAQGITDL

-1279 YTLATQEALKAT
+1279 YTLATQEAYKAT
-1291 FKDETRLASG
+1291 FKDDTKLATI
-1301 LSGVR
+1301 LSDVRRTLGVP
-1306 KKMGV
+1306 
-1311 FGDIVFP
+1311 GDIVMP
-1318 FTTTPANVAMRG
+1318 FTKTPANIAMRG
-1330 FDYSPLGLFHGG
+1330 IDYSPVGVANALVKLKN
-1342 AKLFQANRA
+1342 AKSN
-1351 KVQNKV
+1351 VEV
-1357 DISNALTLLGQGAT
+1357 SNALTLLGQGAT
-1371 GTAAIFAGYALAKS
+1371 GTAAIAVGYALAQS

-1408 PFSFKIGDNYYT
+1408 AYSVKVGDNYYT
-1420 FDWGQPAAIPLI
+1420 FDWAQPASIPII
-1432 LGATIQKSIED
+1432 LGTTIYQCMQD
-1443 SDSMLDT
+1443 SDNALDT
-1450 ILQGAIATTN
+1450 IYQGAVAATN
-1460 AWAELSPLQTFMDI
+1460 AWSDLSPLQTLTDI
-1474 FGGNGSLAENLV
+1474 FGGNGTPAENIA
-1486 DTVLEAPLSLIPAQV
+1486 DTFLEAPLGWIPAQL

-1506 TADTTQRVTY
+1506 IGDTTQRVTY

-1582 INDLYASTGDAAVF
+1582 ISRLYSATGEESVF
-1596 PKKAAWSY
+1596 PQKAAWKY
-1604 KINGETVKLN
+1604 DRGDENIKLN
-1614 SEQYSEYQRIMGQ
+1614 SEQNSEYQRIMGHSSY
-1627 NAYGMASALIN
+1627 NIASAFIN
-1638 SASYNN
+1638 SDAYNTL
-1644 MSDDQKAGAIADL
+1644 DDTQRAEIFPKI
-1657 YNFADALAKT
+1657 YNFSKALADS
-1667 ELLGYDIESS
+1667 ELFGYDIASS
-1677 QTYKKMYE
+1677 KTYNKMYE

-1700 IKQSMDSNKA
+1700 IKQNTESNKD
-1710 EDKVAA
+1710 EDRVAA
-1716 VADIPGSDE
+1716 VADLPMNDE
-1725 DKGYYLSLLIGNL
+1725 EKGYYLHQLVGDFT
-1738 SKEAQTAY
+1738 KESQTAY
-1746 DYNGYPGVY
+1746 DYNGYAGLY
-1755 WYYAQKTGIGDYS
+1755 WYYAKKTGIGDYS
-1768 GYKESNY
+1768 GYKESQIN
-1775 KKIQSMLDGTYTDP
+1775 
-1789 VASSH
+1789 
-1794 EESQAKIQAMLDGTY
+1794 
-1809 ESTYGSVASNENQR
+1809 
-1823 KIAAMINGTYTG
+1823 KIAAMRNGTYTSPVSDNDNYQTTLDKIAAMRNG
-1835 NQDSDYQA
+1835 TYEDNYGSSVSSDMVSKVAAMRNGTYVNQDSDYQA
-1843 RLQRIREMLK
+1843 RLQRIRDMLK

>member
-49 ASRGIKQSSATSRY
+49 ASQGIKQSSATSRY

-192 FPLNAAGGISGAAAN
+192 FPLNAAGGISGAVAN

-230 NAMRGAVSNDFGK
+230 NAMRGVVSNDFGK

-267 NAGVAGA
+267 NAGAAGA

-387 EAEKQAVIDI
+387 EAEKQAVIDV
-397 FKQVGYSGLA
+397 FKQVGYSGIA

-414 MGGGTALAGKVVGNR
+414 MGGGTALAGRVIGNR
-429 NARLNAQNEMSLTEA
+429 NSNSKQNIDVGSDIDFNDPA
-444 PGMGPLPTAA
+444 KD
-454 NHVTTQAGAPTNSVS
+454 NINSVV
-469 DLSNS
+469 D
-474 LDNGAYH
+474 
-481 VPSALDTSSPLAN
+481 
-494 VQNVH
+494 
-499 ENNSVGTNIVESSQN
+499 
-514 VNNSDGFQPTHYE
+514 DGFQPTHYE
-527 KGNGVDPFSDLMA
+527 NGNGIDPFSDHKA
-540 DNLTSTKGVTS
+540 DNLTSLKGITS
-551 RDKSFSD
+551 RDKPFSD

-567 GKSGN
+567 SKSGN

-579 VSEELAADI
+579 VSEELATDI
-588 FNKTGIDVENYNIQM
+588 FNKTGIDVESYNIQM
-603 SSDNIRHV
+603 SSDNIRHI
-611 YKDHSDVK
+611 YKDHGDVK

-646 ISFSSNPDTRGR
+646 ISISSNPDTRGR
-658 RVMMFEKRI
+658 KVIMFEKRI
-667 NGKIIVAEAIGAGK
+667 NGKIIVAEAISAGK

-707 QRPKRSTGK
+707 QRPKRSTGE

-723 NSTENVNGTQYNSQK
+723 NSAENVNGTQYNSKK

-750 RLVGMYNGN
+750 RLVGMYKGN

-830 VDALMSYGKYLR
+830 VDTLMSYGKYLR
-842 DAAKKSTASVN
+842 DAAKKSTANVN

-877 NTDQTG
+877 NTDQDG

-1014 REIDSMNEAGK
+1014 REIDSMNEAGQ

-1065 RLRKEYPVTKTE
+1065 RLRKEYPVTMTE
-1077 KLLEYRR
+1077 KLMELRR
-1084 LSMLLNSRTNVRNF
+1084 VSMLLNARTNVRNF
-1098 LSNAFVVPVR
+1098 VSNAFMMPIR

-1119 GAYKLVH
+1119 GAYKLIH
-1126 PDYQSTQSLNP
+1126 PEYQSTQSANP
-1137 IRSKESRKL
+1137 VASKESRQL
-1146 ASEAFEMV
+1146 ASEAFETV
-1154 KSELLGDNKYN
+1154 REELLGDNKYN
-1165 DAQGAVRDKQVFKGN
+1165 DAQGAIRDKQIFKG
-1180 DASWQMMDNV
+1180 SKFSEMFDNLT
-1190 FNGALSLAN
+1190 NGALTRAN
-1199 KVLNTNFDTES
+1199 
-1210 RKVSGLD
+1210 
-1217 VKINQKMGKD
+1217 QAMGKD
-1227 INPSLLETA
+1227 VSPSLMETA
-1236 RNLTY
+1236 RNFTY
-1241 YLLEQGD
+1241 YLLEKGD
-1248 NVFVKHNFESR
+1248 DVFVKKNFESR
-1259 MASYLDAQGITDL
+1259 MASYLEAQGITDL

-1279 YTLATQEALKAT
+1279 YTLATQEAYKAT
-1291 FKDETRLASG
+1291 FKDDTKLATI
-1301 LSGVR
+1301 LSDVRRTLGVP
-1306 KKMGV
+1306 
-1311 FGDIVFP
+1311 GDIVMP
-1318 FTTTPANVAMRG
+1318 FTKTPANIAMRG
-1330 FDYSPLGLFHGG
+1330 IDYSPVGVANALVKLKN
-1342 AKLFQANRA
+1342 AKSN
-1351 KVQNKV
+1351 VEV
-1357 DISNALTLLGQGAT
+1357 SNALTLLGQGAT
-1371 GTAAIFAGYALAKS
+1371 GTAAIAVGYALAQS

-1408 PFSFKIGDNYYT
+1408 AYSVKVGDNYYT
-1420 FDWGQPAAIPLI
+1420 FDWAQPASIPII
-1432 LGATIQKSIED
+1432 LGTTIYQCMQD
-1443 SDSMLDT
+1443 SDNALDT
-1450 ILQGAIATTN
+1450 IYQGAVAATN
-1460 AWAELSPLQTFMDI
+1460 AWSDLSPLQTLTDI
-1474 FGGNGSLAENLV
+1474 FGGNGTPAENIA
-1486 DTVLEAPLSLIPAQV
+1486 DTFLEAPLGWIPAQL

-1506 TADTTQRVTY
+1506 IGDTTQRVTY

-1532 IPGLSQTLPVAYDTW
+1532 IPGMSQALPVAYDTW

-1582 INDLYASTGDAAVF
+1582 ISRLYSATGEESVF
-1596 PKKAAWSY
+1596 PQKAAWKY
-1604 KINGETVKLN
+1604 DRGDENIKLN
-1614 SEQYSEYQRIMGQ
+1614 SEQNSEYQRIMGY
-1627 NAYGMASALIN
+1627 NSYNIASAFIN
-1638 SASYNN
+1638 SDAYNTL
-1644 MSDDQKAGAIADL
+1644 DDTQRAEIFPKI
-1657 YNFADALAKT
+1657 YNFSKALADS
-1667 ELLGYDIESS
+1667 ELFGYDIASS
-1677 QTYKKMYE
+1677 KTYKKMYE

-1700 IKQSMDSNKA
+1700 IKQNTESNKD
-1710 EDKVAA
+1710 EDRVAA
-1716 VADIPGSDE
+1716 VADLPMNDE
-1725 DKGYYLSLLIGNL
+1725 DKGYYLHQLVGDFT
-1738 SKEAQTAY
+1738 KESQTAY
-1746 DYNGYPGVY
+1746 DYNGYAGLY
-1755 WYYAQKTGIGDYS
+1755 WYYAKKTGIGDYS
-1768 GYKESNY
+1768 GYKESQIN
-1775 KKIQSMLDGTYTDP
+1775 
-1789 VASSH
+1789 
-1794 EESQAKIQAMLDGTY
+1794 
-1809 ESTYGSVASNENQR
+1809 
-1823 KIAAMINGTYTG
+1823 KIAAMRNGTYTSPVSDNDNYQTTLDKIAAMRNG
-1835 NQDSDYQA
+1835 TYEDNYGSAVSSDMVSKVAAMRNGTYVNQDSDYQA

>member
-1 MARVNIDGKN
+1 MAMNKNSIKRDKEYDSQLIDAYIRNQSNKGANSIAAQSNVSQNRYYSNPSSKKN
-11 NKEWDSRLVDA
+11 NAPIVPK
-22 YMKNQSKQN
+22 
-31 NNRSTA
+31 
-37 QSRLPQKPDYSL
+37 
-49 ASRGIKQSSATSRY
+49 Y
-63 ESIPNYNIVERTFSP
+63 ESIPNYNIVERTINP
-78 RKQYEYEVKQS
+78 YKQRQYERKQQL
-89 RLPKYQQ
+89 LPRYQQ

-101 IGSTLSRAGVT
+101 IGSALSRAGVT
-112 SDDLSTLSSGTM
+112 SNDLSTLSSGTM

-171 KEQEQSA
+171 KEQENWSNY
-178 DFANQHKILGTAVT
+178 ANQNKLIGTAIT
-192 FPLNAAGGISGAAAN
+192 FPINVAGGISGAVVN

-267 NAGVAGA
+267 NAGAAGA

-387 EAEKQAVIDI
+387 EAEKQAVIDV

-414 MGGGTALAGKVVGNR
+414 MGGGTALAGRVIGNRSAANKLDADVPVTDMESTSSLHNDVDTSGTAVKAGQATTIYSPYNGETPTQKSQNANRVEVSQESYNNAVSNIQTAGYDSSFTGRNIKKILTKVYENIFSGESTSKDIVVNGAQFGNDPYTVTVNKSAVSKIMSDSKLSAEKVSVLDNIENIVGNSNYVGSGNYVQHGSKNKSDVVR
-429 NARLNAQNEMSLTEA
+429 YDYFETPATINGKNYIVAFDVEVHPDTNNYRTHKVINEMSLTEA

-454 NHVTTQAGAPTNSVS
+454 NHVTTQAGAPTDSVS

-474 LDNGAYH
+474 
-481 VPSALDTSSPLAN
+481 
-494 VQNVH
+494 
-499 ENNSVGTNIVESSQN
+499 
-514 VNNSDGFQPTHYE
+514 
-527 KGNGVDPFSDLMA
+527 
-540 DNLTSTKGVTS
+540 
-551 RDKSFSD
+551 
-558 FVKESLSGD
+558 
-567 GKSGN
+567 
-572 KNYYLGQ
+572 
-579 VSEELAADI
+579 
-588 FNKTGIDVENYNIQM
+588 
-603 SSDNIRHV
+603 
-611 YKDHSDVK
+611 
-619 TETGRNQIPLDAEL
+619 
-633 IAKLPQVF
+633 F
-641 DNPDE
+641 DNS
-646 ISFSSNPDTRGR
+646 I
-658 RVMMFEKRI
+658 
-667 NGKIIVAEAIGAGK
+667 
-681 HRLSLDTMYIKD
+681 Y
-693 SHPVEAA
+693 
-700 ATNVATP
+700 
-707 QRPKRSTGK
+707 
-716 ATDVNIP
+716 
-723 NSTENVNGTQYNSQK
+723 NSAENVNGTQYNSKK

-750 RLVGMYNGN
+750 RLVGMYKGN

-830 VDALMSYGKYLR
+830 VDTLMSYGKYLR
-842 DAAKKSTASVN
+842 DAAKKSTANVN
-853 QQSNTAPVQNVQQSV
+853 QQSNTAPVQNVPQSV

-877 NTDQTG
+877 NTDQDG
-883 NQRMRS
+883 NHRMRS

-895 NKTDAPQAL
+895 NKTDAPQTL
-904 KNEFVANPD
+904 KNEFIANPD

-935 IDSAIVQFRQM
+935 IDSAIAQFRQM
-946 IDGTKKDPA
+946 IDGAKKDPA

-1014 REIDSMNEAGK
+1014 REIDNMNEAGQ
-1025 KKFKDKWQ
+1025 KKFKDKWK

-1047 IDPGD
+1047 IDLGD

-1057 AAYENVYD
+1057 TAYENVYD
-1065 RLRKEYPVTKTE
+1065 RLRKEYPVTMTE
-1077 KLLEYRR
+1077 KLMELRR
-1084 LSMLLNSRTNVRNF
+1084 VSMLLNARTNVRNF
-1098 LSNAFVVPVR
+1098 VSNAFMMPIR

-1119 GAYKLVH
+1119 GAYKLIH
-1126 PDYQSTQSLNP
+1126 PEYQSTQSAKP
-1137 IRSKESRKL
+1137 VASKESRQL
-1146 ASEAFEMV
+1146 ASEAFETV
-1154 KSELLGDNKYN
+1154 REELLGDNKYN
-1165 DAQGAVRDKQVFKGN
+1165 DTQGAIRDKQIFKG
-1180 DASWQMMDNV
+1180 SKFSEMFDNLT
-1190 FNGALSLAN
+1190 NGALTRAN
-1199 KVLNTNFDTES
+1199 
-1210 RKVSGLD
+1210 
-1217 VKINQKMGKD
+1217 QAMGKD
-1227 INPSLLETA
+1227 ISPSLMETA
-1236 RNLTY
+1236 RNFTY
-1241 YLLEQGD
+1241 YLLEKGD
-1248 NVFVKHNFESR
+1248 DVFVKKNFESR
-1259 MASYLDAQGITDL
+1259 MASYLEAQGITDL

-1279 YTLATQEALKAT
+1279 YTLATQEAYKAT
-1291 FKDETRLASG
+1291 FKDDTKLATI
-1301 LSGVR
+1301 LSDVRRTLGVP
-1306 KKMGV
+1306 
-1311 FGDIVFP
+1311 GDIVMP
-1318 FTTTPANVAMRG
+1318 FTKTPANIAMRG
-1330 FDYSPLGLFHGG
+1330 IDYSPVGVANALVKLKN
-1342 AKLFQANRA
+1342 AKSN
-1351 KVQNKV
+1351 VEV
-1357 DISNALTLLGQGAT
+1357 SNALTLLGQGAT
-1371 GTAAIFAGYALAKS
+1371 GTAAIAVGYALAQS

-1408 PFSFKIGDNYYT
+1408 AYSVKVGDNYYT
-1420 FDWGQPAAIPLI
+1420 FDWAQPAFIPII
-1432 LGATIQKSIED
+1432 LGITIYQCMQD
-1443 SDSMLDT
+1443 SDNALDT
-1450 ILQGAIATTN
+1450 IYQGAVAATN
-1460 AWAELSPLQTFMDI
+1460 AWSDLSPLQTLTDI
-1474 FGGNGSLAENLV
+1474 FGGNGTPAENIA
-1486 DTVLEAPLSLIPAQV
+1486 DTFLEAPLGWIPAQL

-1506 TADTTQRVTY
+1506 IGDTTQRVTY

-1614 SEQYSEYQRIMGQ
+1614 SEQYSEYQRIIGQ

-1690 GAAGVATFLG
+1690 GTAGVATFLG

-1809 ESTYGSVASNENQR
+1809 ESTYGSGASNENQR

>member
-1 MARVNIDGKN
+1 MG
-11 NKEWDSRLVDA
+11 SRLVDA

-49 ASRGIKQSSATSRY
+49 ASQGIKQSSATSRY

-146 IAQKVKGTGLSMS
+146 IAQKVKDTGLSMS

-192 FPLNAAGGISGAAAN
+192 FPLNAAGGISGAVAN

-322 IFTGNVS
+322 IFTGSVS

-341 SQMANEGASEMTTE
+341 RQMANEGASEMTTE

-387 EAEKQAVIDI
+387 EAEKQAVIDV

-414 MGGGTALAGKVVGNR
+414 MGGGTALAGRVIGNRSAANKLDADVPVTDMESTSSLHNDVDTSGTAVKAGQATTIYSPYNGETPTQKSQNANRVEVSQESYNNAVSNIQTAGYDSSFTGRNIKKILTKVYENIFSGESTSKDIVVNGAQFGNDPYTVTVNKSAVSKIMSDSKLSAEKVSVLDNIENIVGNSNYVGSGNYVQHGSKNKSDVVR
-429 NARLNAQNEMSLTEA
+429 YDYFETPATINGKNYIVAFDVEVHPDTNNYRTHKVINEMSLTEA

-474 LDNGAYH
+474 
-481 VPSALDTSSPLAN
+481 
-494 VQNVH
+494 
-499 ENNSVGTNIVESSQN
+499 
-514 VNNSDGFQPTHYE
+514 
-527 KGNGVDPFSDLMA
+527 
-540 DNLTSTKGVTS
+540 
-551 RDKSFSD
+551 
-558 FVKESLSGD
+558 
-567 GKSGN
+567 
-572 KNYYLGQ
+572 
-579 VSEELAADI
+579 
-588 FNKTGIDVENYNIQM
+588 
-603 SSDNIRHV
+603 
-611 YKDHSDVK
+611 
-619 TETGRNQIPLDAEL
+619 
-633 IAKLPQVF
+633 F
-641 DNPDE
+641 DNS
-646 ISFSSNPDTRGR
+646 IS
-658 RVMMFEKRI
+658 
-667 NGKIIVAEAIGAGK
+667 
-681 HRLSLDTMYIKD
+681 
-693 SHPVEAA
+693 
-700 ATNVATP
+700 
-707 QRPKRSTGK
+707 
-716 ATDVNIP
+716 
-723 NSTENVNGTQYNSQK
+723 NSAENVNGTQYNSKK

-750 RLVGMYNGN
+750 RLVGMYKGN

-830 VDALMSYGKYLR
+830 VDTLMSYGKYLR
-842 DAAKKSTASVN
+842 DAAKKSTANVN

-877 NTDQTG
+877 NTDQIG

-904 KNEFVANPD
+904 KNEFISNPD

-935 IDSAIVQFRQM
+935 IDSAIAQFRQM

-1014 REIDSMNEAGK
+1014 REIDSMNEAGQ

-1033 NFEMTDSEVKQFAD
+1033 NFEMTDSEVKQFSD

-1065 RLRKEYPVTKTE
+1065 RLRKEYPVTMTE
-1077 KLLEYRR
+1077 KLMELRR
-1084 LSMLLNSRTNVRNF
+1084 VSMLLNVRTNVRNVV
-1098 LSNAFVVPVR
+1098 SNAFMMPIR
-1108 WTADRVTALGE
+1108 WTADRVTALGD
-1119 GAYKLVH
+1119 GAYKLIH
-1126 PDYQSTQSLNP
+1126 PEYQSTQSAKP
-1137 IRSKESRKL
+1137 VASKESRQL
-1146 ASEAFEMV
+1146 ASEAFETV
-1154 KSELLGDNKYN
+1154 REELLGDNKYN
-1165 DAQGAVRDKQVFKGN
+1165 DTQGAIRDKQIFKG
-1180 DASWQMMDNV
+1180 SKFSEMFDNLT
-1190 FNGALSLAN
+1190 NGALTRAN
-1199 KVLNTNFDTES
+1199 
-1210 RKVSGLD
+1210 
-1217 VKINQKMGKD
+1217 QAMGKD
-1227 INPSLLETA
+1227 ISPSLMETA
-1236 RNLTY
+1236 RNFTY
-1241 YLLEQGD
+1241 YLLEKGD
-1248 NVFVKHNFESR
+1248 DVFVKKNFESR
-1259 MASYLDAQGITDL
+1259 MASYLEAQGITDL

-1279 YTLATQEALKAT
+1279 YTLATQEAYKAT
-1291 FKDETRLASG
+1291 FKDDTKLATI
-1301 LSGVR
+1301 LSDVRRTLGVP
-1306 KKMGV
+1306 
-1311 FGDIVFP
+1311 GDIVMP
-1318 FTTTPANVAMRG
+1318 FTKTPANIAMRG
-1330 FDYSPLGLFHGG
+1330 IDYSPVGVTNALVKLKN
-1342 AKLFQANRA
+1342 AKSNAD
-1351 KVQNKV
+1351 V
-1357 DISNALTLLGQGAT
+1357 SNALTLLGQGAT
-1371 GTAAIFAGYALAKS
+1371 GTAAIAVGYALAQS
-1385 GIIQGALSD
+1385 GVIQGALSD
-1394 DKDEAQW
+1394 DKDKAQW

-1408 PFSFKIGDNYYT
+1408 AYSVKVGDNYYT
-1420 FDWGQPAAIPLI
+1420 FDWAQPASIPII
-1432 LGATIQKSIED
+1432 LGTTIYQCMQD
-1443 SDSMLDT
+1443 SDNALDT
-1450 ILQGAIATTN
+1450 IYQGAVAATN
-1460 AWAELSPLQTFMDI
+1460 AWSDLSPLQTLTDI
-1474 FGGNGSLAENLV
+1474 FGGNGTPAENV
-1486 DTVLEAPLSLIPAQV
+1486 ADTFLEAPLGWIPAQL

-1506 TADTTQRVTY
+1506 IGDTTQRVTY

-1690 GAAGVATFLG
+1690 GTAGVATFLG

-1716 VADIPGSDE
+1716 VADILGSDE

-1809 ESTYGSVASNENQR
+1809 DSVYGSGASNENQR

>member
-1 MARVNIDGKN
+1 MARVNIDDKN
-11 NKEWDSRLVDA
+11 KKKWDSRLVDA

-49 ASRGIKQSSATSRY
+49 ASQGIKQSSAMSRY

-171 KEQEQSA
+171 EEQEQSA

-192 FPLNAAGGISGAAAN
+192 FPLNAAGGISGAVAN

-387 EAEKQAVIDI
+387 EAEKQAVIDV

-414 MGGGTALAGKVVGNR
+414 MGGGTALAGRVIGNRSAANKLDADVPVTDMESTSSLHNDVDTSGTAVKAGQATTIYSPYNGETPTQKSQNANRVEVSQESYNNAVSNIQTAGYDSSFTGRNIKKILTKVYENIFSGESTSKDIVVNGAQFGNDPYTVTVNKSAVSKIMSDSKLSAEKVSVLDNIENIVGNSNYVGSGNYVQHGSKNKSDVVR
-429 NARLNAQNEMSLTEA
+429 YDYFETPATINGKNYIVAFDVEVHPDTNNYRTHKVINEMSLTEA

-454 NHVTTQAGAPTNSVS
+454 NHVTTQAGAPTDSVS

-474 LDNGAYH
+474 
-481 VPSALDTSSPLAN
+481 
-494 VQNVH
+494 
-499 ENNSVGTNIVESSQN
+499 
-514 VNNSDGFQPTHYE
+514 
-527 KGNGVDPFSDLMA
+527 
-540 DNLTSTKGVTS
+540 
-551 RDKSFSD
+551 
-558 FVKESLSGD
+558 
-567 GKSGN
+567 
-572 KNYYLGQ
+572 
-579 VSEELAADI
+579 
-588 FNKTGIDVENYNIQM
+588 
-603 SSDNIRHV
+603 
-611 YKDHSDVK
+611 
-619 TETGRNQIPLDAEL
+619 
-633 IAKLPQVF
+633 F
-641 DNPDE
+641 DNS
-646 ISFSSNPDTRGR
+646 IS
-658 RVMMFEKRI
+658 
-667 NGKIIVAEAIGAGK
+667 
-681 HRLSLDTMYIKD
+681 
-693 SHPVEAA
+693 
-700 ATNVATP
+700 
-707 QRPKRSTGK
+707 
-716 ATDVNIP
+716 
-723 NSTENVNGTQYNSQK
+723 NSAENVNGTQYNSKK

-750 RLVGMYNGN
+750 RLVGMYKGN

-830 VDALMSYGKYLR
+830 VDTLMSYGKYLR
-842 DAAKKSTASVN
+842 DAAKKSTANVN

-895 NKTDAPQAL
+895 NKTDAPQTL
-904 KNEFVANPD
+904 KNEFISNPD

-1014 REIDSMNEAGK
+1014 REIDSMNEAGQ

-1065 RLRKEYPVTKTE
+1065 RLRKEYPVTMTE
-1077 KLLEYRR
+1077 KLMELRR
-1084 LSMLLNSRTNVRNF
+1084 VSMLLNARTNVRNVV
-1098 LSNAFVVPVR
+1098 SNAFMMPIR

-1119 GAYKLVH
+1119 GAYKLIH
-1126 PDYQSTQSLNP
+1126 PEYQSTQSANP
-1137 IRSKESRKL
+1137 VASKKSRQL
-1146 ASEAFEMV
+1146 ASEAFETV
-1154 KSELLGDNKYN
+1154 REELLGDNKYN
-1165 DAQGAVRDKQVFKGN
+1165 DAQGAIRDKQIFKG
-1180 DASWQMMDNV
+1180 SKFSEMFDNLT
-1190 FNGALSLAN
+1190 NGALTRAN
-1199 KVLNTNFDTES
+1199 
-1210 RKVSGLD
+1210 
-1217 VKINQKMGKD
+1217 QAMGKD
-1227 INPSLLETA
+1227 VSPSLMETA
-1236 RNLTY
+1236 RNFTY
-1241 YLLEQGD
+1241 YLLEKGD
-1248 NVFVKHNFESR
+1248 DVFVKKNFESR
-1259 MASYLDAQGITDL
+1259 MASYLEAQGITDL

-1279 YTLATQEALKAT
+1279 YTLATQEAYKAT
-1291 FKDETRLASG
+1291 FKDDTKLATI
-1301 LSGVR
+1301 LSDVRRTLGVP
-1306 KKMGV
+1306 
-1311 FGDIVFP
+1311 GDIVMP
-1318 FTTTPANVAMRG
+1318 FTKTPANIAMRG
-1330 FDYSPLGLFHGG
+1330 IDYSPVGVANALVKLKN
-1342 AKLFQANRA
+1342 AKSN
-1351 KVQNKV
+1351 VEV
-1357 DISNALTLLGQGAT
+1357 SNALTLLGQGAT
-1371 GTAAIFAGYALAKS
+1371 GTAAIAVGYALAQS

-1408 PFSFKIGDNYYT
+1408 AYSVKVGDNYYT
-1420 FDWGQPAAIPLI
+1420 FDWAQPASIPII
-1432 LGATIQKSIED
+1432 LGTTIYQCMQD
-1443 SDSMLDT
+1443 SDNALDT
-1450 ILQGAIATTN
+1450 IYQGAVAATN
-1460 AWAELSPLQTFMDI
+1460 AWSDLSPLQTLTDI
-1474 FGGNGSLAENLV
+1474 FGGNGTPAENIA
-1486 DTVLEAPLSLIPAQV
+1486 DTFLEAPLGWIPAQL

-1506 TADTTQRVTY
+1506 IGDTTQRVTY

-1690 GAAGVATFLG
+1690 GTAGVATFLG

>member
-1 MARVNIDGKN
+1 MARVNIDDKN
-11 NKEWDSRLVDA
+11 KKKWDSRLVDA

-49 ASRGIKQSSATSRY
+49 ASQGIKQSSAMSRY

-171 KEQEQSA
+171 EEQEQSA

-192 FPLNAAGGISGAAAN
+192 FPLNAAGGISGAVAN

-292 LSPNQIMGT
+292 LSPNKIMGT

-341 SQMANEGASEMTTE
+341 SQMVNEGASEMTTE

-387 EAEKQAVIDI
+387 EAEKQAVIDV

-414 MGGGTALAGKVVGNR
+414 MGGGTALAGRVIGNRSAANKLDADVPVTDMESTSSLHNDVDTSGTAVKAGQATTIYSPYNGETPTQKSQNANRVEVSQESYNNAVSNIQTAGYDSSFTGRNIKKILTKVYENIFSGESTSKDIVVNGAQFGNDPYTVTVNKSAVSKIMSDSKLSAEKVSVLDNIENIVGNSNYVGSGNYVQHGSKNKSDVVR
-429 NARLNAQNEMSLTEA
+429 YDYFETPATINGKNYIVAFDVEVHPDTNNYRTHKVINEMSLTEA

-454 NHVTTQAGAPTNSVS
+454 NHVTTQAGAPTDSVS

-474 LDNGAYH
+474 
-481 VPSALDTSSPLAN
+481 
-494 VQNVH
+494 
-499 ENNSVGTNIVESSQN
+499 
-514 VNNSDGFQPTHYE
+514 
-527 KGNGVDPFSDLMA
+527 
-540 DNLTSTKGVTS
+540 
-551 RDKSFSD
+551 
-558 FVKESLSGD
+558 
-567 GKSGN
+567 
-572 KNYYLGQ
+572 
-579 VSEELAADI
+579 
-588 FNKTGIDVENYNIQM
+588 
-603 SSDNIRHV
+603 
-611 YKDHSDVK
+611 
-619 TETGRNQIPLDAEL
+619 
-633 IAKLPQVF
+633 F
-641 DNPDE
+641 DNS
-646 ISFSSNPDTRGR
+646 IS
-658 RVMMFEKRI
+658 
-667 NGKIIVAEAIGAGK
+667 
-681 HRLSLDTMYIKD
+681 
-693 SHPVEAA
+693 
-700 ATNVATP
+700 
-707 QRPKRSTGK
+707 
-716 ATDVNIP
+716 
-723 NSTENVNGTQYNSQK
+723 NSAENVNGTQYNSKK

-750 RLVGMYNGN
+750 RLVGMYKGN

-830 VDALMSYGKYLR
+830 VDTLMSYGKYLR
-842 DAAKKSTASVN
+842 DAAKKSTANVN

-895 NKTDAPQAL
+895 NKTDAPQTL
-904 KNEFVANPD
+904 KNEFISNPD

-1014 REIDSMNEAGK
+1014 REIDSMNEAGQ

-1065 RLRKEYPVTKTE
+1065 RLRKEYPVTMTE
-1077 KLLEYRR
+1077 KLMELRR
-1084 LSMLLNSRTNVRNF
+1084 VSMLLNARTNVRNVV
-1098 LSNAFVVPVR
+1098 SNAFMMPIR

-1119 GAYKLVH
+1119 GAYKLIH
-1126 PDYQSTQSLNP
+1126 PEYQSTQSANP
-1137 IRSKESRKL
+1137 VASKKSRQL
-1146 ASEAFEMV
+1146 ASEAFETV
-1154 KSELLGDNKYN
+1154 REELLGDNKYN
-1165 DAQGAVRDKQVFKGN
+1165 DAQGAIRDKQIFKG
-1180 DASWQMMDNV
+1180 SKFSEMFDNLT
-1190 FNGALSLAN
+1190 NGALTRAN
-1199 KVLNTNFDTES
+1199 
-1210 RKVSGLD
+1210 
-1217 VKINQKMGKD
+1217 QAMGKD
-1227 INPSLLETA
+1227 VSPSLMETA
-1236 RNLTY
+1236 RNFTY
-1241 YLLEQGD
+1241 YLLEKGD
-1248 NVFVKHNFESR
+1248 DVFVKKNFESR
-1259 MASYLDAQGITDL
+1259 MASYLEAQGITDL

-1279 YTLATQEALKAT
+1279 YTLATQEAYKAT
-1291 FKDETRLASG
+1291 FKDDTKLATI
-1301 LSGVR
+1301 LSDVRRTLGVP
-1306 KKMGV
+1306 
-1311 FGDIVFP
+1311 GDIVMP
-1318 FTTTPANVAMRG
+1318 FTKTPANIAMRG
-1330 FDYSPLGLFHGG
+1330 IDYSPVGVANALVKLKN
-1342 AKLFQANRA
+1342 AKSN
-1351 KVQNKV
+1351 VEV
-1357 DISNALTLLGQGAT
+1357 SNALTLLGQGAT
-1371 GTAAIFAGYALAKS
+1371 GTAAIAVGYALAQS

-1408 PFSFKIGDNYYT
+1408 AYSVKVGDNYYT
-1420 FDWGQPAAIPLI
+1420 FDWAQPASIPII
-1432 LGATIQKSIED
+1432 LGTTIYQCMQD
-1443 SDSMLDT
+1443 SDNALDT
-1450 ILQGAIATTN
+1450 IYQGAVAATN
-1460 AWAELSPLQTFMDI
+1460 AWSDLSPLQTLTDI
-1474 FGGNGSLAENLV
+1474 FGGNGTPAENIA
-1486 DTVLEAPLSLIPAQV
+1486 DTFLEAPLGWIPAQL

-1506 TADTTQRVTY
+1506 IGDTTQRVTY

-1690 GAAGVATFLG
+1690 GTAGVATFLG

>member
-49 ASRGIKQSSATSRY
+49 ASQGIKQSSATSRY

-112 SDDLSTLSSGTM
+112 SNDLSTLSSGTM

-146 IAQKVKGTGLSMS
+146 IAQKVKGTGLSMA

-192 FPLNAAGGISGAAAN
+192 FPLNVAGGISGAAVN

-214 KPIDPN
+214 KTIDPN

-257 SATAM
+257 SVTAM
-262 ALAGG
+262 ALGAG
-267 NAGVAGA
+267 NAGSAGV

-292 LSPNQIMGT
+292 LSPNQIMAT

-313 ALPLQALKG
+313 SLPLQALKG

-341 SQMANEGASEMTTE
+341 SQMVNEGASEMTTE
-355 GIDQVADI
+355 GINQVADI

-387 EAEKQAVIDI
+387 EAEKQAVIDV

-414 MGGGTALAGKVVGNR
+414 MGGGTALAGRAIGNR
-429 NARLNAQNEMSLTEA
+429 NSNSKQNIDVGSDIDFND
-444 PGMGPLPTAA
+444 TAKD
-454 NHVTTQAGAPTNSVS
+454 NINSVA
-469 DLSNS
+469 D
-474 LDNGAYH
+474 
-481 VPSALDTSSPLAN
+481 
-494 VQNVH
+494 
-499 ENNSVGTNIVESSQN
+499 
-514 VNNSDGFQPTHYE
+514 DGFQPTHYE

-723 NSTENVNGTQYNSQK
+723 NSAENVNVTQYNSQK
-738 IEGFNDLDKALD
+738 IEGFNDLGKALD
-750 RLVGMYNGN
+750 RLIGMYKGN

-788 VTLAAEIDDSMK
+788 VTLAAEIDDSMH
-800 GHSYTRKGSGKGTAK
+800 GHSYTRKGSGKGTSK

-830 VDALMSYGKYLR
+830 VDTLMSYGKYLR
-842 DAAKKSTASVN
+842 DAAKKSTANVN
-853 QQSNTAPVQNVQQSV
+853 QQSNTAPVQNVQQ
-868 EQNNMQMQQ
+868 NNVQVQQ
-877 NTDQTG
+877 NTDQAG

-935 IDSAIVQFRQM
+935 IDSAIAQFRQM

-1014 REIDSMNEAGK
+1014 REIDSMNEAGQ

-1065 RLRKEYPVTKTE
+1065 RLRKEYPVTMTE
-1077 KLLEYRR
+1077 KLMELRR
-1084 LSMLLNSRTNVRNF
+1084 VSMLLNARTNVRNVV
-1098 LSNAFVVPVR
+1098 SNAFMMPIR

-1119 GAYKLVH
+1119 GAYKLIH
-1126 PDYQSTQSLNP
+1126 PEYQSTQSANP
-1137 IRSKESRKL
+1137 VASKESRQL
-1146 ASEAFEMV
+1146 ASEAFETV
-1154 KSELLGDNKYN
+1154 REELLGDNKYN
-1165 DAQGAVRDKQVFKGN
+1165 DAQGAIRDKQIFKG
-1180 DASWQMMDNV
+1180 SKFSEMFDNLT
-1190 FNGALSLAN
+1190 NGALTRAN
-1199 KVLNTNFDTES
+1199 
-1210 RKVSGLD
+1210 
-1217 VKINQKMGKD
+1217 QAMGKD
-1227 INPSLLETA
+1227 VSPSLMETA
-1236 RNLTY
+1236 RNFTY
-1241 YLLEQGD
+1241 YLLEKGD
-1248 NVFVKHNFESR
+1248 DVFVKKNFESR
-1259 MASYLDAQGITDL
+1259 MASYLEAQGITDL

-1279 YTLATQEALKAT
+1279 YTLATQEAYKAT
-1291 FKDETRLASG
+1291 FKDDTKLATI
-1301 LSGVR
+1301 LSDVRRTLGVP
-1306 KKMGV
+1306 
-1311 FGDIVFP
+1311 GDIVMP
-1318 FTTTPANVAMRG
+1318 FTKTPANIAMRG
-1330 FDYSPLGLFHGG
+1330 IDYSPVGVANALVKLKN
-1342 AKLFQANRA
+1342 AKSN
-1351 KVQNKV
+1351 VEV
-1357 DISNALTLLGQGAT
+1357 SNALTLLGQGAT
-1371 GTAAIFAGYALAKS
+1371 GTAAIAVGYALAQS

-1408 PFSFKIGDNYYT
+1408 AYSVKVGDNYYT
-1420 FDWGQPAAIPLI
+1420 FDWAQPASIPII
-1432 LGATIQKSIED
+1432 LGTTIYQCMQD
-1443 SDSMLDT
+1443 SDNALDT
-1450 ILQGAIATTN
+1450 IYQGAVAATN
-1460 AWAELSPLQTFMDI
+1460 AWSDLSPLQTLTDI
-1474 FGGNGSLAENLV
+1474 FGGNGTPAENIA
-1486 DTVLEAPLSLIPAQV
+1486 DTFLEAPLGWIPAQL

-1506 TADTTQRVTY
+1506 IGDTTQRVTY

-1532 IPGLSQTLPVAYDTW
+1532 IPGMSQTLPVAYDTW

-1566 NPGQIGN
+1566 NPGQIGS

-1582 INDLYASTGDAAVF
+1582 ISRLYSATGEESVF
-1596 PKKAAWSY
+1596 PQKSAWKY
-1604 KINGETVKLN
+1604 DRGDENIKLN
-1614 SEQYSEYQRIMGQ
+1614 SEQNSEYQRIMGH
-1627 NAYGMASALIN
+1627 NSYNIASAFIN
-1638 SASYNN
+1638 SDAYNTL
-1644 MSDDQKAGAIADL
+1644 DDTQRAEIFPKI
-1657 YNFADALAKT
+1657 YNFSKALADS
-1667 ELLGYDIESS
+1667 ELFGYDIASS
-1677 QTYKKMYE
+1677 KTYKKMYE

-1700 IKQSMDSNKA
+1700 IKQNTESNKD
-1710 EDKVAA
+1710 EDRVAS
-1716 VADIPGSDE
+1716 VADLPMNDE
-1725 DKGYYLSLLIGNL
+1725 EKGYYLHQLVGDFT
-1738 SKEAQTAY
+1738 KESQTAY
-1746 DYNGYPGVY
+1746 DYNGYAGLY
-1755 WYYAQKTGIGDYS
+1755 WYYAKKTGIGDYS
-1768 GYKESNY
+1768 GYKESQIN
-1775 KKIQSMLDGTYTDP
+1775 
-1789 VASSH
+1789 
-1794 EESQAKIQAMLDGTY
+1794 
-1809 ESTYGSVASNENQR
+1809 
-1823 KIAAMINGTYTG
+1823 KIAAMRNGTYTSPVSDNDNYQTTLDKIAAMRNG
-1835 NQDSDYQA
+1835 TYEDNYGSSVSSDMVSKVATMRNGTYVNQDSDYQA
-1843 RLQRIREMLK
+1843 RLQRIRDMLK

>member
-1 MARVNIDGKN
+1 MARVNINGKN

-49 ASRGIKQSSATSRY
+49 ASQGIKQSSATSRY

-78 RKQYEYEVKQS
+78 RKQYEYEVKQA

-192 FPLNAAGGISGAAAN
+192 FPLNAAGGISGAVAN

-283 SIIDTANRG
+283 SIIDTANRE
-292 LSPNQIMGT
+292 LSPNQIMCT

-322 IFTGNVS
+322 IFTGSVS

-374 SVDQYQKQGMSES
+374 SVNQYQKQGMSES
-387 EAEKQAVIDI
+387 EAEKQAVIDV

-407 GAVSGGI
+407 GAASGGI
-414 MGGGTALAGKVVGNR
+414 MGGGAALAGKVVGNR

-723 NSTENVNGTQYNSQK
+723 NSNENVNGTQYNSQK

-788 VTLAAEIDDSMK
+788 VTLAADIDDSMK

-830 VDALMSYGKYLR
+830 VDTLMSYGKYLR
-842 DAAKKSTASVN
+842 DAAKKSTANVN
-853 QQSNTAPVQNVQQSV
+853 QQSNMAPVQNVQQSV

-877 NTDQTG
+877 NTNQEG

-895 NKTDAPQAL
+895 NKTDAPQTL
-904 KNEFVANPD
+904 KNEFIANPD

-1065 RLRKEYPVTKTE
+1065 RLRKEYPVTMTE
-1077 KLLEYRR
+1077 KLMELRR
-1084 LSMLLNSRTNVRNF
+1084 VSMLLNARTNVRNVV
-1098 LSNAFVVPVR
+1098 SNAFMMPIR

-1119 GAYKLVH
+1119 GAYKLIH
-1126 PDYQSTQSLNP
+1126 PEYQSTQSANP
-1137 IRSKESRKL
+1137 VTSKESRQL
-1146 ASEAFEMV
+1146 ASEAFETV
-1154 KSELLGDNKYN
+1154 REELLGDNKYN
-1165 DAQGAVRDKQVFKGN
+1165 DAQGAIRDKQIFKG
-1180 DASWQMMDNV
+1180 SKFSEMFDNLT
-1190 FNGALSLAN
+1190 NGALTRAN
-1199 KVLNTNFDTES
+1199 
-1210 RKVSGLD
+1210 
-1217 VKINQKMGKD
+1217 QAMGKD
-1227 INPSLLETA
+1227 VSPSLMETA
-1236 RNLTY
+1236 RNFTY
-1241 YLLEQGD
+1241 YLLEKGD
-1248 NVFVKHNFESR
+1248 DVFVKKNFESR
-1259 MASYLDAQGITDL
+1259 MASYLEAQGITDL

-1279 YTLATQEALKAT
+1279 YTLATQEAYKAT
-1291 FKDETRLASG
+1291 FKDDTKLATI
-1301 LSGVR
+1301 LSDVRRTLGVP
-1306 KKMGV
+1306 
-1311 FGDIVFP
+1311 GDIVMP
-1318 FTTTPANVAMRG
+1318 FTKTPANIAMRG
-1330 FDYSPLGLFHGG
+1330 IDYSPVGVANALVKLKN
-1342 AKLFQANRA
+1342 AKSNAE
-1351 KVQNKV
+1351 V
-1357 DISNALTLLGQGAT
+1357 SNALTLLGQGAT
-1371 GTAAIFAGYALAKS
+1371 GTAAIAVGYALAQS
-1385 GIIQGALSD
+1385 GVIQGALSD
-1394 DKDEAQW
+1394 DEDEAQW

-1408 PFSFKIGDNYYT
+1408 AYSVKVGDNYYT
-1420 FDWGQPAAIPLI
+1420 FDWAQPASIPII
-1432 LGATIQKSIED
+1432 LGTTIYQCMQD
-1443 SDSMLDT
+1443 SENALDT
-1450 ILQGAIATTN
+1450 IYQGAVAATN
-1460 AWAELSPLQTFMDI
+1460 AWSDLSPLQTLTDI
-1474 FGGNGSLAENLV
+1474 FGGNGTPAENV
-1486 DTVLEAPLSLIPAQV
+1486 ADTFLEAPLGWIPAQL

-1506 TADTTQRVTY
+1506 IGDTTQRVTY

-1554 DSTGEAALANLL
+1554 DSTAEATFANLL
-1566 NPGQIGN
+1566 NPGQLGN
-1573 IRETPIDDE
+1573 VRKTPIDDE
-1582 INDLYASTGDAAVF
+1582 INDLYASTGDASVF

-1614 SEQYSEYQRIMGQ
+1614 SEQYSEYQRVMGQ

-1690 GAAGVATFLG
+1690 GTAGVATFLG

>member
-1 MARVNIDGKN
+1 MARVNIDDKN
-11 NKEWDSRLVDA
+11 NKKWDSRLVDA

-49 ASRGIKQSSATSRY
+49 ASQGIKQSSETSRY

-89 RLPKYQQ
+89 RLPRYQQ

-101 IGSTLSRAGVT
+101 IGSALSRAGVT

-146 IAQKVKGTGLSMS
+146 IAQKVKGTGLSMA

-171 KEQEQSA
+171 KEQENWSNY
-178 DFANQHKILGTAVT
+178 ANEHKIIGTAVT
-192 FPLNAAGGISGAAAN
+192 FPINAAGGISGGIAN

-341 SQMANEGASEMTTE
+341 SQMVNEGASEMTTE

-374 SVDQYQKQGMSES
+374 SVDQYQRQGMSES

-723 NSTENVNGTQYNSQK
+723 NSAENVNGTQYNSKK

-750 RLVGMYNGN
+750 RLVGMYKGS
-759 ENTASM
+759 EDTASM

-800 GHSYTRKGSGKGTAK
+800 GHSYTRKGSDKGTAK

-830 VDALMSYGKYLR
+830 VDTLMSYGKYLR
-842 DAAKKSTASVN
+842 DAAKKSTANVN

-877 NTDQTG
+877 NTDQAG

-1065 RLRKEYPVTKTE
+1065 RLRKAYPVTMTE
-1077 KLLEYRR
+1077 KLMELRR
-1084 LSMLLNSRTNVRNF
+1084 VSMLLNARTNVRNF
-1098 LSNAFVVPVR
+1098 VSNAFMMPIR

-1119 GAYKLVH
+1119 GAYKLIH
-1126 PDYQSTQSLNP
+1126 PEYQSTQSANP
-1137 IRSKESRKL
+1137 VASKESRQL
-1146 ASEAFEMV
+1146 ASEAFETV
-1154 KSELLGDNKYN
+1154 REELLGDNKYN
-1165 DAQGAVRDKQVFKGN
+1165 DAQGAIRDKQIFKG
-1180 DASWQMMDNV
+1180 SKFSEMFDNLT
-1190 FNGALSLAN
+1190 NGALTRAN
-1199 KVLNTNFDTES
+1199 
-1210 RKVSGLD
+1210 
-1217 VKINQKMGKD
+1217 QAMGKD
-1227 INPSLLETA
+1227 VSPSLMETA
-1236 RNLTY
+1236 RNFTY
-1241 YLLEQGD
+1241 YLLEKGD
-1248 NVFVKHNFESR
+1248 DVFVKKNFESR
-1259 MASYLDAQGITDL
+1259 MASYLEAQGITDL

-1279 YTLATQEALKAT
+1279 YTLATQEAYKAT
-1291 FKDETRLASG
+1291 FKDDTKLATI
-1301 LSGVR
+1301 LSDVRRTLGVP
-1306 KKMGV
+1306 
-1311 FGDIVFP
+1311 GDIVMP
-1318 FTTTPANVAMRG
+1318 FTKTPANIAMRG
-1330 FDYSPLGLFHGG
+1330 IDYSPVGVANALVKLKN
-1342 AKLFQANRA
+1342 AKSN
-1351 KVQNKV
+1351 VEV
-1357 DISNALTLLGQGAT
+1357 SNALTLLGQGAT
-1371 GTAAIFAGYALAKS
+1371 GTAAIAVGYALAQS

-1408 PFSFKIGDNYYT
+1408 AYSVKVGDNYYT
-1420 FDWGQPAAIPLI
+1420 FDWAQPASIPII
-1432 LGATIQKSIED
+1432 LGTTIYQCMQD
-1443 SDSMLDT
+1443 SDNALDT
-1450 ILQGAIATTN
+1450 IYQGAVAATN
-1460 AWAELSPLQTFMDI
+1460 AWSDLSPLQTLTDI
-1474 FGGNGSLAENLV
+1474 FGGNGTPAENIA
-1486 DTVLEAPLSLIPAQV
+1486 DTFLEAPLGWIPAQL

-1506 TADTTQRVTY
+1506 IGDTTQRVTY

-1532 IPGLSQTLPVAYDTW
+1532 IPGMSQALPVAYDTW

-1690 GAAGVATFLG
+1690 GAVGVATFLG

-1725 DKGYYLSLLIGNL
+1725 DKGYYLSLLIGSL

-1809 ESTYGSVASNENQR
+1809 DSVYGSGASNENQR

-1843 RLQRIREMLK
+1843 RLQRIRDMLK

>member
-1 MARVNIDGKN
+1 MARVNIDDKN
-11 NKEWDSRLVDA
+11 NKKWDSRLVDA

-49 ASRGIKQSSATSRY
+49 ASQGIKQSSATSRY

-89 RLPKYQQ
+89 RLPRYQQ

-101 IGSTLSRAGVT
+101 IGSALSRAGVT

-146 IAQKVKGTGLSMS
+146 IAQKVKGTGLSMA

-171 KEQEQSA
+171 KEQENWSNY
-178 DFANQHKILGTAVT
+178 ANEHKIIGTAVT
-192 FPLNAAGGISGAAAN
+192 FPINAAGGISGGIAN

-341 SQMANEGASEMTTE
+341 SQMVNEGASEMITE

-374 SVDQYQKQGMSES
+374 SVDQYQRQGMSES

-723 NSTENVNGTQYNSQK
+723 NSAENVNGTQYNSKK

-750 RLVGMYNGN
+750 RLVGMYKGS
-759 ENTASM
+759 EDTASM

-800 GHSYTRKGSGKGTAK
+800 GHSYTRKGSDKGTAK
-815 SQNNRVTTSF
+815 SQNNRVTTFF

-830 VDALMSYGKYLR
+830 VDTLMSYGKYLR
-842 DAAKKSTASVN
+842 DAAKKSTANVN

-877 NTDQTG
+877 NTDQAG

-1065 RLRKEYPVTKTE
+1065 RLRKAYPVTMTE
-1077 KLLEYRR
+1077 KLMELRR
-1084 LSMLLNSRTNVRNF
+1084 VSMLLNARTNVRNF
-1098 LSNAFVVPVR
+1098 VSNAFMMPIR

-1119 GAYKLVH
+1119 GAYKLIH
-1126 PDYQSTQSLNP
+1126 PEYQSTQSANP
-1137 IRSKESRKL
+1137 VASKESRQL
-1146 ASEAFEMV
+1146 ASEAFETV
-1154 KSELLGDNKYN
+1154 REELLGDNKYN
-1165 DAQGAVRDKQVFKGN
+1165 DAQGAIRDKQIFKG
-1180 DASWQMMDNV
+1180 SKFSEMFDNLT
-1190 FNGALSLAN
+1190 NGALTRAN
-1199 KVLNTNFDTES
+1199 
-1210 RKVSGLD
+1210 
-1217 VKINQKMGKD
+1217 QAMGKD
-1227 INPSLLETA
+1227 VSPSLMETA
-1236 RNLTY
+1236 RNFTY
-1241 YLLEQGD
+1241 YLLEKGD
-1248 NVFVKHNFESR
+1248 DVFVKKNFESR
-1259 MASYLDAQGITDL
+1259 MASYLEAQGITDL

-1279 YTLATQEALKAT
+1279 YTLATQEAYKAT
-1291 FKDETRLASG
+1291 FKDDTKLATI
-1301 LSGVR
+1301 LSDVRRTLGVP
-1306 KKMGV
+1306 
-1311 FGDIVFP
+1311 GDIVMP
-1318 FTTTPANVAMRG
+1318 FTKTPANIAMRG
-1330 FDYSPLGLFHGG
+1330 IDYSPVGVANALVKLKN
-1342 AKLFQANRA
+1342 AKSN
-1351 KVQNKV
+1351 VEV
-1357 DISNALTLLGQGAT
+1357 SNALTLLGQGAT
-1371 GTAAIFAGYALAKS
+1371 GTAAIAVGYALAQS

-1408 PFSFKIGDNYYT
+1408 AYSVKVGDNYYT
-1420 FDWGQPAAIPLI
+1420 FDWAQPASIPII
-1432 LGATIQKSIED
+1432 LGTTIYQCMQD
-1443 SDSMLDT
+1443 SDNALDT
-1450 ILQGAIATTN
+1450 IYQGAVAATN
-1460 AWAELSPLQTFMDI
+1460 AWSDLSPLQTLTDI
-1474 FGGNGSLAENLV
+1474 FGGNGTPAENIA
-1486 DTVLEAPLSLIPAQV
+1486 DTFLEAPLGWIPAQL

-1506 TADTTQRVTY
+1506 IGDTTQRVTY

-1532 IPGLSQTLPVAYDTW
+1532 IPGMSQALPVAYDTW

-1690 GAAGVATFLG
+1690 GAVGVATFLG

-1725 DKGYYLSLLIGNL
+1725 DKGYYLSLLIGSL

-1809 ESTYGSVASNENQR
+1809 DSVYGSGASNENQR

-1843 RLQRIREMLK
+1843 RLQRIRDMLK

>member
-1 MARVNIDGKN
+1 MARVNIDDKN
-11 NKEWDSRLVDA
+11 NKKWDSRLVDA

-49 ASRGIKQSSATSRY
+49 ASQGIKQSSATSRY

-101 IGSTLSRAGVT
+101 IGSALSRAGVT

-146 IAQKVKGTGLSMS
+146 IAQKIKGTGLSMA

-171 KEQEQSA
+171 KEQDQSA
-178 DFANQHKILGTAVT
+178 DFANHHKILGTAVT
-192 FPLNAAGGISGAAAN
+192 FPLNVAGGISGAAAN

-214 KPIDPN
+214 KTIDPN

-243 AGQLL
+243 TGQLL

-267 NAGVAGA
+267 NAGAAGA

-341 SQMANEGASEMTTE
+341 SQMVNEGASEMTTE
-355 GIDQVADI
+355 AINQVADRI
-363 LINGGLSNYAQ
+363 INGDLSNYTQ
-374 SVDQYQKQGMSES
+374 SVDQYQNQGMSES
-387 EAEKQAVIDI
+387 EAEKQAIIDV

-414 MGGGTALAGKVVGNR
+414 MGGGTALAGRVIGNR
-429 NARLNAQNEMSLTEA
+429 NSKQNIDVDSNIEFND
-444 PGMGPLPTAA
+444 TAKD
-454 NHVTTQAGAPTNSVS
+454 NINSVV
-469 DLSNS
+469 D
-474 LDNGAYH
+474 
-481 VPSALDTSSPLAN
+481 
-494 VQNVH
+494 
-499 ENNSVGTNIVESSQN
+499 
-514 VNNSDGFQPTHYE
+514 DGFQPTHYE
-527 KGNGVDPFSDLMA
+527 NGNGIDPFSDHKA
-540 DNLTSTKGVTS
+540 DNLTSSKGITS
-551 RDKSFSD
+551 RDQPFSD

-567 GKSGN
+567 SKSGN

-588 FNKTGIDVENYNIQM
+588 FNKTGIDVESYNIQM
-603 SSDNIRHV
+603 SSDNIRHA
-611 YKDHSDVK
+611 YKDHGDVK

-641 DNPDE
+641 DNPDD
-646 ISFSSNPDTRGR
+646 ISISSNPDTRGR
-658 RVMMFEKRI
+658 KVIMFEKRI
-667 NGKIIVAEAIGAGK
+667 NGKIIVAEAISAGK
-681 HRLSLDTMYIKD
+681 HRLSLDTMYIKN

-707 QRPKRSTGK
+707 QRPKRSTGE

-723 NSTENVNGTQYNSQK
+723 NSAENVNGTQYNSQK

-750 RLVGMYNGN
+750 RLVGMYKGN

-765 YADMKSAIN
+765 YAEMKSAIN

-830 VDALMSYGKYLR
+830 VDTLMSYGKYLR
-842 DAAKKSTASVN
+842 DAAKKSTANVN
-853 QQSNTAPVQNVQQSV
+853 QQSNTAPVQNVQQNI
-868 EQNNMQMQQ
+868 EQNNVQMQQ

-904 KNEFVANPD
+904 KNEFIANPD

-935 IDSAIVQFRQM
+935 IDSAIAQFRQM

-1014 REIDSMNEAGK
+1014 REIDSMNEAGQ

-1065 RLRKEYPVTKTE
+1065 RLRKEYPVTMTE
-1077 KLLEYRR
+1077 KLMELRR
-1084 LSMLLNSRTNVRNF
+1084 VSMLLNARTNVRNF

-1165 DAQGAVRDKQVFKGN
+1165 DAQGAVRDKQIFKG
-1180 DASWQMMDNV
+1180 SKFSEMFDNLT
-1190 FNGALSLAN
+1190 NGALTRAN
-1199 KVLNTNFDTES
+1199 HA
-1210 RKVSGLD
+1210 
-1217 VKINQKMGKD
+1217 MGKD
-1227 INPSLLETA
+1227 VSPSLMETA
-1236 RNLTY
+1236 RNFTY
-1241 YLLEQGD
+1241 YLLEKGD
-1248 NVFVKHNFESR
+1248 DVFVKKNFESR
-1259 MASYLDAQGITDL
+1259 MASYLEAQGITDL

-1279 YTLATQEALKAT
+1279 YTLATQEAYKAT
-1291 FKDETRLASG
+1291 FKDDTKLATI
-1301 LSGVR
+1301 LSDVRRTLGVP
-1306 KKMGV
+1306 
-1311 FGDIVFP
+1311 GDIVMP
-1318 FTTTPANVAMRG
+1318 FTKTPANIAMRG
-1330 FDYSPLGLFHGG
+1330 IDYSPVGVANALVKLKN
-1342 AKLFQANRA
+1342 AKSNAE
-1351 KVQNKV
+1351 V
-1357 DISNALTLLGQGAT
+1357 SNALTLLGQGAT
-1371 GTAAIFAGYALAKS
+1371 GTAAIAVGYALAQS
-1385 GIIQGALSD
+1385 GVIQGALSD

-1408 PFSFKIGDNYYT
+1408 AYSVKVGDNYYT
-1420 FDWGQPAAIPLI
+1420 FDWAQPASIPII
-1432 LGATIQKSIED
+1432 LGTTIYQCMQD
-1443 SDSMLDT
+1443 SDNALDT
-1450 ILQGAIATTN
+1450 IYQGAVAATN
-1460 AWAELSPLQTFMDI
+1460 AWSDLSPLQTLTDI
-1474 FGGNGSLAENLV
+1474 FGGNGTPAENIA
-1486 DTVLEAPLSLIPAQV
+1486 DTFLEAPLGWIPAQL

-1506 TADTTQRVTY
+1506 IGDTTQRVTY
-1516 DNTSKLNNIIN
+1516 DNTSNLNNIIN

-1532 IPGLSQTLPVAYDTW
+1532 ISGLSQSLPVSYDTW

-1554 DSTGEAALANLL
+1554 DSTAEAAFANLL
-1566 NPGQIGN
+1566 NPGQLGN

-1809 ESTYGSVASNENQR
+1809 ESTYGSGASNENQR

-1843 RLQRIREMLK
+1843 RLQRIRDMLK

>member
-1 MARVNIDGKN
+1 MARVNVDGKKE
-11 NKEWDSRLVDA
+11 KEWDSRLVDA
-22 YMKNQSKQN
+22 YVRNQSKQN
-31 NNRSTA
+31 NNSGTA
-37 QSRLPQKPDYSL
+37 SRLPQNPDYSR
-49 ASRGIKQSSATSRY
+49 ASQGIKQSSVTSRY

-78 RKQYEYEVKQS
+78 RKQYEYELKQS
-89 RLPKYQQ
+89 RFPKYQQ

-146 IAQKVKGTGLSMS
+146 IAQKVKSTGLSMS

-171 KEQEQSA
+171 KEQESWSNY
-178 DFANQHKILGTAVT
+178 ANQHKILGTAVT
-192 FPLNAAGGISGAAAN
+192 FPINAGGGISGAVAN

-220 SYANSYSNMS
+220 SFGNSYINMS
-230 NAMRGAVSNDFGK
+230 NAMRGAAANDFGK
-243 AGQLL
+243 AGHLL
-248 YNVGTSIGD
+248 YDVGTSIGD

-262 ALAGG
+262 AIAGG
-267 NAGVAGA
+267 DPVIAGA
-274 LQGLNSYNN
+274 IQGLNSYTN
-283 SIIDTANRG
+283 SIINAANRG

-313 ALPLQALKG
+313 ALPLQTLKG

-355 GIDQVADI
+355 AINQVADRI
-363 LINGGLSNYAQ
+363 INGDLSNYAQ

-387 EAEKQAVIDI
+387 EAEKQAIIDV

-414 MGGGTALAGKVVGNR
+414 MGGGTALAGRVIGNRSAANKLDADVPVTDMESTSSLHNDVDTSGTAVKAGQATTIYSPYKGETPTQKSQNANRVEVSQESYNNAVSNIQTAGYDSSFTGRNIKKILTKVYENIFSGESTSKDIVVNGAQFGNDPYTVTVNKSAVSKIMSDSKLSAEKVSVLDNIENIVGNSNYVGSGNYVQHGSKNKSDVVR
-429 NARLNAQNEMSLTEA
+429 YDYFETPATINGKNYIVAFDVEVHPDTNNYRTHKVINEMSLTEA

-454 NHVTTQAGAPTNSVS
+454 NHVITQAGAPTNSVS

-474 LDNGAYH
+474 
-481 VPSALDTSSPLAN
+481 
-494 VQNVH
+494 
-499 ENNSVGTNIVESSQN
+499 
-514 VNNSDGFQPTHYE
+514 
-527 KGNGVDPFSDLMA
+527 
-540 DNLTSTKGVTS
+540 
-551 RDKSFSD
+551 
-558 FVKESLSGD
+558 
-567 GKSGN
+567 
-572 KNYYLGQ
+572 
-579 VSEELAADI
+579 
-588 FNKTGIDVENYNIQM
+588 
-603 SSDNIRHV
+603 
-611 YKDHSDVK
+611 
-619 TETGRNQIPLDAEL
+619 
-633 IAKLPQVF
+633 F
-641 DNPDE
+641 DNS
-646 ISFSSNPDTRGR
+646 IS
-658 RVMMFEKRI
+658 
-667 NGKIIVAEAIGAGK
+667 
-681 HRLSLDTMYIKD
+681 
-693 SHPVEAA
+693 
-700 ATNVATP
+700 
-707 QRPKRSTGK
+707 
-716 ATDVNIP
+716 
-723 NSTENVNGTQYNSQK
+723 NSAENVNGTQYNSKK
-738 IEGFNDLDKALD
+738 IDGFNDLDKALD
-750 RLVGMYNGN
+750 RLVGMYKGN

-765 YADMKSAIN
+765 YAEMKSAIN

-830 VDALMSYGKYLR
+830 VDTLMSYGKYLR
-842 DAAKKSTASVN
+842 DAAKKSTANVN
-853 QQSNTAPVQNVQQSV
+853 QQSNKAPVQNVQQSV

-1065 RLRKEYPVTKTE
+1065 RMRKEYPVTMTE

-1084 LSMLLNSRTNVRNF
+1084 LSMLLNTRTNVRNF
-1098 LSNAFVVPVR
+1098 LSNALVVPVR

-1180 DASWQMMDNV
+1180 DASWQMMDNA

-1371 GTAAIFAGYALAKS
+1371 GTTAIFAGYALAKS

-1420 FDWGQPAAIPLI
+1420 FDWGQPAAIQLI

-1532 IPGLSQTLPVAYDTW
+1532 VPGLSQTLPVAYDTW

-1690 GAAGVATFLG
+1690 GTAGVATFLG

-1809 ESTYGSVASNENQR
+1809 ESTYGSVASNENKR

>member
-1 MARVNIDGKN
+1 MARVNIDDKN
-11 NKEWDSRLVDA
+11 KKKWDSRLVDA

-49 ASRGIKQSSATSRY
+49 ASQGIKQSSAMSRY

-171 KEQEQSA
+171 EEQEQSA

-192 FPLNAAGGISGAAAN
+192 FPLNAAGGISGAVAN

-387 EAEKQAVIDI
+387 EAEKQAVIDV

-414 MGGGTALAGKVVGNR
+414 MGGGTALAGRVIGNRSAANKLDADVPVTDMESTSSLHNDVDTSGTAVKAGQATTIYSPYKGETPTQKSQNANRVEVSQESYNNAVSNIQTAGYDSSFTGRNIKKILTKVYENIFSGESTSKDIVVNGAQFGNDPYTVTVNKSAVSKIMSDSKLSAEKVSVLDNIENIVGNSNYVGSGNYVQHGSKNKSDVVR
-429 NARLNAQNEMSLTEA
+429 YDYFETPATINGKNYIVAFDVEVHPDTNNYRTHKVINEMSLTEA

-454 NHVTTQAGAPTNSVS
+454 NHVITQAGAPTNSVS

-474 LDNGAYH
+474 
-481 VPSALDTSSPLAN
+481 
-494 VQNVH
+494 
-499 ENNSVGTNIVESSQN
+499 
-514 VNNSDGFQPTHYE
+514 
-527 KGNGVDPFSDLMA
+527 
-540 DNLTSTKGVTS
+540 
-551 RDKSFSD
+551 
-558 FVKESLSGD
+558 
-567 GKSGN
+567 
-572 KNYYLGQ
+572 
-579 VSEELAADI
+579 
-588 FNKTGIDVENYNIQM
+588 
-603 SSDNIRHV
+603 
-611 YKDHSDVK
+611 
-619 TETGRNQIPLDAEL
+619 
-633 IAKLPQVF
+633 F
-641 DNPDE
+641 DNS
-646 ISFSSNPDTRGR
+646 IS
-658 RVMMFEKRI
+658 
-667 NGKIIVAEAIGAGK
+667 
-681 HRLSLDTMYIKD
+681 
-693 SHPVEAA
+693 
-700 ATNVATP
+700 
-707 QRPKRSTGK
+707 
-716 ATDVNIP
+716 
-723 NSTENVNGTQYNSQK
+723 NSAENVNGTQYNSKK

-750 RLVGMYNGN
+750 RLVGMYKGN

-830 VDALMSYGKYLR
+830 VDTLMAYGKYLR
-842 DAAKKSTASVN
+842 DAAKKSTANVN

-1014 REIDSMNEAGK
+1014 REIDSMNEAGQ

-1432 LGATIQKSIED
+1432 LGATIHKSIED

-1506 TADTTQRVTY
+1506 TTDTTQRVTY
-1516 DNTSKLNNIIN
+1516 DNSSRLNNVIN

-1532 IPGLSQTLPVAYDTW
+1532 IPGMSQTLPVAYDTW
-1547 GNPIKRQ
+1547 GNSIKRQ

-1690 GAAGVATFLG
+1690 GTAGVATFLG

-1809 ESTYGSVASNENQR
+1809 DSVYGSGASNENQR
-1823 KIAAMINGTYTG
+1823 KIAAMINGTYAG

-1843 RLQRIREMLK
+1843 RLQRIRKMLK

>member
-37 QSRLPQKPDYSL
+37 QSCLPQKPDYSL
-49 ASRGIKQSSATSRY
+49 ASQGIKQSSATSRY

-192 FPLNAAGGISGAAAN
+192 FPLNAAGGISGAVAN

-230 NAMRGAVSNDFGK
+230 NAMRGVVSNDFGK

-387 EAEKQAVIDI
+387 EAEKQAVIDV

-414 MGGGTALAGKVVGNR
+414 MGGGTALAGRVIGNRSAANKLDADVPVTDMESTSSLHNDVDTSGTAVKAGQATTIYSPYNGETPTQKSQNANRVEVSQESYNNAVSNIQTAGYDSSFTGRNIKKILTKVYENIFSGESTSKDIVVNGAQFGNDPYTVTVNKSAVSKIMSDSKLSAEKVSVLDNIENIVGNSNYVGSGNYVQHGSKNKSDVVR
-429 NARLNAQNEMSLTEA
+429 YDYFETPATINGKNYIVAFDVEVHPDTNNYRTHKVINEMSLTEA

-454 NHVTTQAGAPTNSVS
+454 NHVTTQAGAPTDSVS

-474 LDNGAYH
+474 
-481 VPSALDTSSPLAN
+481 
-494 VQNVH
+494 
-499 ENNSVGTNIVESSQN
+499 
-514 VNNSDGFQPTHYE
+514 
-527 KGNGVDPFSDLMA
+527 
-540 DNLTSTKGVTS
+540 
-551 RDKSFSD
+551 
-558 FVKESLSGD
+558 
-567 GKSGN
+567 
-572 KNYYLGQ
+572 
-579 VSEELAADI
+579 
-588 FNKTGIDVENYNIQM
+588 
-603 SSDNIRHV
+603 
-611 YKDHSDVK
+611 
-619 TETGRNQIPLDAEL
+619 
-633 IAKLPQVF
+633 F
-641 DNPDE
+641 DNS
-646 ISFSSNPDTRGR
+646 IS
-658 RVMMFEKRI
+658 
-667 NGKIIVAEAIGAGK
+667 
-681 HRLSLDTMYIKD
+681 
-693 SHPVEAA
+693 
-700 ATNVATP
+700 
-707 QRPKRSTGK
+707 
-716 ATDVNIP
+716 
-723 NSTENVNGTQYNSQK
+723 NSAENVNGTQYNSKK

-750 RLVGMYNGN
+750 RLVGMYKGN

-830 VDALMSYGKYLR
+830 VDTLMSYGKYLR
-842 DAAKKSTASVN
+842 DAAKKSTENVN

-895 NKTDAPQAL
+895 NKTDAPQTL
-904 KNEFVANPD
+904 KNEFISNPD

-1014 REIDSMNEAGK
+1014 REIDSMNEAGQ

-1065 RLRKEYPVTKTE
+1065 RLRKEYPVTMTE
-1077 KLLEYRR
+1077 KLMELRR
-1084 LSMLLNSRTNVRNF
+1084 VSMLLNARTNVRNVV
-1098 LSNAFVVPVR
+1098 SNAFMMPIR

-1119 GAYKLVH
+1119 GAYKLIH
-1126 PDYQSTQSLNP
+1126 PEYQSTQSANP
-1137 IRSKESRKL
+1137 VASKKSRQL
-1146 ASEAFEMV
+1146 ASEAFETV
-1154 KSELLGDNKYN
+1154 REELLGDNKYN
-1165 DAQGAVRDKQVFKGN
+1165 DAQGAIRDKQIFKG
-1180 DASWQMMDNV
+1180 SKFSEMFDNLT
-1190 FNGALSLAN
+1190 NGALTRAN
-1199 KVLNTNFDTES
+1199 
-1210 RKVSGLD
+1210 
-1217 VKINQKMGKD
+1217 QAMGKD
-1227 INPSLLETA
+1227 VSPSLMETA
-1236 RNLTY
+1236 RNFTY
-1241 YLLEQGD
+1241 YLLEKGD
-1248 NVFVKHNFESR
+1248 DVFVKKNFESR
-1259 MASYLDAQGITDL
+1259 MASYLEAQGITDL

-1279 YTLATQEALKAT
+1279 YTLATQEAYKAT
-1291 FKDETRLASG
+1291 FKDDTKLATI
-1301 LSGVR
+1301 LRDVRRTLGVP
-1306 KKMGV
+1306 
-1311 FGDIVFP
+1311 GDIVMP
-1318 FTTTPANVAMRG
+1318 FTKTPANIAMRG
-1330 FDYSPLGLFHGG
+1330 IDYSPVGVANALVKLKN
-1342 AKLFQANRA
+1342 AKSN
-1351 KVQNKV
+1351 VEV
-1357 DISNALTLLGQGAT
+1357 SNALTLLGQGAT
-1371 GTAAIFAGYALAKS
+1371 GTAAIAVGYALAQS

-1408 PFSFKIGDNYYT
+1408 AYSVKVGDNYYT
-1420 FDWGQPAAIPLI
+1420 FDWAQPASIPII
-1432 LGATIQKSIED
+1432 LGTTIYQCMQD
-1443 SDSMLDT
+1443 SDNALDT
-1450 ILQGAIATTN
+1450 IYQGAVAATN
-1460 AWAELSPLQTFMDI
+1460 AWSDLSPLQTLTDI
-1474 FGGNGSLAENLV
+1474 FGGNGTPAENIA
-1486 DTVLEAPLSLIPAQV
+1486 DTFLEAPLGWIPAQL

-1506 TADTTQRVTY
+1506 IGDTTQRVTY

-1657 YNFADALAKT
+1657 YNFADALTKT

-1690 GAAGVATFLG
+1690 GTAGVATFLG

>member
-1 MARVNIDGKN
+1 MARVNIDDKN
-11 NKEWDSRLVDA
+11 KKKWDSRLVDA

-49 ASRGIKQSSATSRY
+49 ASQGIKQSSAMSRY

-171 KEQEQSA
+171 EEQEQSA

-192 FPLNAAGGISGAAAN
+192 FPLNAAGGISGAVAN

-292 LSPNQIMGT
+292 LSPNKIMGT

-341 SQMANEGASEMTTE
+341 SQMVNEGASEMTTE

-387 EAEKQAVIDI
+387 EAEKQAVIDV

-414 MGGGTALAGKVVGNR
+414 MGGGTALAGRVIGNRSAANKLDADVPVTDMESTSSLHNDVDTSGTAVKAGQATTIYSPYNGETPTQKSQNANRVEVSQESYNNAVSNIQTAGYDSSFTGRNIKKILTKVYENIFSGESTSKDIVVNGAQFGNDPYTVTVNKSAVSKIMSDSKLSAEKVSVLDNIENIVGNSNYVGSGNYVQHGSKNKSDVVR
-429 NARLNAQNEMSLTEA
+429 YDYFETPATINGKNYIVAFDVEVHPDTNNYRTHKVINEMSLTEA

-454 NHVTTQAGAPTNSVS
+454 NHVTTQAGAPTDSVS

-474 LDNGAYH
+474 
-481 VPSALDTSSPLAN
+481 
-494 VQNVH
+494 
-499 ENNSVGTNIVESSQN
+499 
-514 VNNSDGFQPTHYE
+514 
-527 KGNGVDPFSDLMA
+527 
-540 DNLTSTKGVTS
+540 
-551 RDKSFSD
+551 
-558 FVKESLSGD
+558 
-567 GKSGN
+567 
-572 KNYYLGQ
+572 
-579 VSEELAADI
+579 
-588 FNKTGIDVENYNIQM
+588 
-603 SSDNIRHV
+603 
-611 YKDHSDVK
+611 
-619 TETGRNQIPLDAEL
+619 
-633 IAKLPQVF
+633 F
-641 DNPDE
+641 DNS
-646 ISFSSNPDTRGR
+646 IS
-658 RVMMFEKRI
+658 
-667 NGKIIVAEAIGAGK
+667 
-681 HRLSLDTMYIKD
+681 
-693 SHPVEAA
+693 
-700 ATNVATP
+700 
-707 QRPKRSTGK
+707 
-716 ATDVNIP
+716 
-723 NSTENVNGTQYNSQK
+723 NSAENVNGTQYNSKK

-750 RLVGMYNGN
+750 RLVGMYKGN

-830 VDALMSYGKYLR
+830 VDTLMSYGKYLR
-842 DAAKKSTASVN
+842 DAAKKSTANVN

-895 NKTDAPQAL
+895 NKTDAPQTL
-904 KNEFVANPD
+904 KNEFISNPD

-1014 REIDSMNEAGK
+1014 REIDSMNEAGQ

-1065 RLRKEYPVTKTE
+1065 RLRKEYPVTMTE
-1077 KLLEYRR
+1077 KLMELRR
-1084 LSMLLNSRTNVRNF
+1084 VSMLLNARTNVRNVV
-1098 LSNAFVVPVR
+1098 SNAFMMPIR

-1119 GAYKLVH
+1119 GAYKLIH
-1126 PDYQSTQSLNP
+1126 PEYQSTQSANP
-1137 IRSKESRKL
+1137 VASKKSRQL
-1146 ASEAFEMV
+1146 ASEAFETV
-1154 KSELLGDNKYN
+1154 REELLGDNKYN
-1165 DAQGAVRDKQVFKGN
+1165 DAQGAIRDKQIFKG
-1180 DASWQMMDNV
+1180 SKFSEMFDNLT
-1190 FNGALSLAN
+1190 NGALTRAN
-1199 KVLNTNFDTES
+1199 
-1210 RKVSGLD
+1210 
-1217 VKINQKMGKD
+1217 QAMGKD
-1227 INPSLLETA
+1227 VSPSLMETA
-1236 RNLTY
+1236 RNFTY
-1241 YLLEQGD
+1241 YLLEKGD
-1248 NVFVKHNFESR
+1248 DVFVKKNFESR
-1259 MASYLDAQGITDL
+1259 MASYLEAQGITDL

-1279 YTLATQEALKAT
+1279 YTLATQEAYKAT
-1291 FKDETRLASG
+1291 FKDDTKLATI
-1301 LSGVR
+1301 LSDVRRTLGVP
-1306 KKMGV
+1306 
-1311 FGDIVFP
+1311 GDIVMP
-1318 FTTTPANVAMRG
+1318 FTKTPANIAMRG
-1330 FDYSPLGLFHGG
+1330 IDYSPVGVANALVKLKN
-1342 AKLFQANRA
+1342 AKSN
-1351 KVQNKV
+1351 VEV
-1357 DISNALTLLGQGAT
+1357 SNALTLLGQGAT
-1371 GTAAIFAGYALAKS
+1371 GTAAIAVGYALAQS

-1408 PFSFKIGDNYYT
+1408 AYSVKVGDNYYT
-1420 FDWGQPAAIPLI
+1420 FDWAQPASIPII
-1432 LGATIQKSIED
+1432 LGTTIYQCMQD
-1443 SDSMLDT
+1443 SDNALDT
-1450 ILQGAIATTN
+1450 IYQGAVAATN
-1460 AWAELSPLQTFMDI
+1460 AWSDLSPLQTLTDI
-1474 FGGNGSLAENLV
+1474 FGGNGTPAENIA
-1486 DTVLEAPLSLIPAQV
+1486 DTFLEAPLGWIPAQL

-1506 TADTTQRVTY
+1506 IGDTTQRVTY

-1690 GAAGVATFLG
+1690 GTAGVATFLG

-1809 ESTYGSVASNENQR
+1809 DSVYGSGASNENQR

>member
-37 QSRLPQKPDYSL
+37 QSCLPQKPDYSL
-49 ASRGIKQSSATSRY
+49 ASQGIKQSSATSRY

-192 FPLNAAGGISGAAAN
+192 FPLNAAGGISGAVAN

-230 NAMRGAVSNDFGK
+230 NAMRGVVSNDFGK

-387 EAEKQAVIDI
+387 EAEKQAVIDV

-414 MGGGTALAGKVVGNR
+414 MGGGTALAGRVIGNRSAANKLDADVPVTDMESTSSLHNDVDTSGTAVKAGQATTIYSPYNGETPTQKSQNANRVEVSQESYNNAVSNIQTAGYDSSFTGRNIKKILTKVYENIFSGESTSKDIVVNGAQFGNDPYTVTVNKSAVSKIMSDSKLSAEKVSVLDNIENIVGNSNYVGSGNYVQHGSKNKSDVVR
-429 NARLNAQNEMSLTEA
+429 YDYFETPATINGKNYIVAFDVEVHPDTNNYRTHKVINEMSLTEA

-454 NHVTTQAGAPTNSVS
+454 NHVTTQAGAPTDSVS

-474 LDNGAYH
+474 
-481 VPSALDTSSPLAN
+481 
-494 VQNVH
+494 
-499 ENNSVGTNIVESSQN
+499 
-514 VNNSDGFQPTHYE
+514 
-527 KGNGVDPFSDLMA
+527 
-540 DNLTSTKGVTS
+540 
-551 RDKSFSD
+551 
-558 FVKESLSGD
+558 
-567 GKSGN
+567 
-572 KNYYLGQ
+572 
-579 VSEELAADI
+579 
-588 FNKTGIDVENYNIQM
+588 
-603 SSDNIRHV
+603 
-611 YKDHSDVK
+611 
-619 TETGRNQIPLDAEL
+619 
-633 IAKLPQVF
+633 F
-641 DNPDE
+641 DNS
-646 ISFSSNPDTRGR
+646 IS
-658 RVMMFEKRI
+658 
-667 NGKIIVAEAIGAGK
+667 
-681 HRLSLDTMYIKD
+681 
-693 SHPVEAA
+693 
-700 ATNVATP
+700 
-707 QRPKRSTGK
+707 
-716 ATDVNIP
+716 
-723 NSTENVNGTQYNSQK
+723 NSAENVNGTQYNSKK

-750 RLVGMYNGN
+750 RLVGMYKGN

-830 VDALMSYGKYLR
+830 VDTLMSYGKYLR
-842 DAAKKSTASVN
+842 DAAKKSTANVN

-895 NKTDAPQAL
+895 NKTDAPQTL
-904 KNEFVANPD
+904 KNEFISNPD

-1014 REIDSMNEAGK
+1014 REIDSMNEAGQ

-1065 RLRKEYPVTKTE
+1065 RLRKEYPVTMTE
-1077 KLLEYRR
+1077 KLMELRR
-1084 LSMLLNSRTNVRNF
+1084 VSMLLNARTNVRNVV
-1098 LSNAFVVPVR
+1098 SNAFMMPIR

-1119 GAYKLVH
+1119 GAYKLIH
-1126 PDYQSTQSLNP
+1126 PEYQSTQSANP
-1137 IRSKESRKL
+1137 VASKKSRQL
-1146 ASEAFEMV
+1146 ASEAFETV
-1154 KSELLGDNKYN
+1154 REELLGDNKYN
-1165 DAQGAVRDKQVFKGN
+1165 DAQGAIRDKQIFKG
-1180 DASWQMMDNV
+1180 SKFSEMFDNLT
-1190 FNGALSLAN
+1190 NGALTRAN
-1199 KVLNTNFDTES
+1199 
-1210 RKVSGLD
+1210 
-1217 VKINQKMGKD
+1217 QAMGKD
-1227 INPSLLETA
+1227 VSPSLMETA
-1236 RNLTY
+1236 RNFTY
-1241 YLLEQGD
+1241 YLLEKGD
-1248 NVFVKHNFESR
+1248 DVFVKKNFESR
-1259 MASYLDAQGITDL
+1259 MASYLEAQGITDL

-1279 YTLATQEALKAT
+1279 YTLATQEAYKAT
-1291 FKDETRLASG
+1291 FKDDTKLATI
-1301 LSGVR
+1301 LRDVRRTLGVP
-1306 KKMGV
+1306 
-1311 FGDIVFP
+1311 GDIVMP
-1318 FTTTPANVAMRG
+1318 FTKTPANIAMRG
-1330 FDYSPLGLFHGG
+1330 IDYSPVGVANALVKLKN
-1342 AKLFQANRA
+1342 AKSN
-1351 KVQNKV
+1351 VEV
-1357 DISNALTLLGQGAT
+1357 SNALTLLGQGAT
-1371 GTAAIFAGYALAKS
+1371 GTAAIAVGYALAQS

-1408 PFSFKIGDNYYT
+1408 AYSVKVGDNYYT
-1420 FDWGQPAAIPLI
+1420 FDWAQPASIPII
-1432 LGATIQKSIED
+1432 LGTTIYQCMQD
-1443 SDSMLDT
+1443 SDNALDT
-1450 ILQGAIATTN
+1450 IYQGAVAATN
-1460 AWAELSPLQTFMDI
+1460 AWSDLSPLQTLTDI
-1474 FGGNGSLAENLV
+1474 FGGNGTPAENIA
-1486 DTVLEAPLSLIPAQV
+1486 DTFLEAPLGWIPAQL

-1506 TADTTQRVTY
+1506 IGDTTQRVTY

-1690 GAAGVATFLG
+1690 GTAGVATFLG

>member
-1 MARVNIDGKN
+1 MARVNIDDKN
-11 NKEWDSRLVDA
+11 NKKWDSRLVDA

-49 ASRGIKQSSATSRY
+49 ASQGIKQSSATSRY
-63 ESIPNYNIVERTFSP
+63 EAIPNYNIVERTFSP

-192 FPLNAAGGISGAAAN
+192 FPLNVAGGISGAAVN

-387 EAEKQAVIDI
+387 EAEKQAVIDV

-414 MGGGTALAGKVVGNR
+414 MGGGTALAGRVIGNRSAANKLDADVPVTDMESTSSLHNDVDNSGTAVKAGQATTIYSPYNGEKPTQKSQNANRVEVSQESYNNAVSNIQTAGYDSSFTGRNIKKILTKVYENIFSGESTSKDIVVNGAQFGNDPYTVTVNKSAVSKIMSDSKLSAEKVSVLDNIENIVGNSNYVGSGNYVQHGSKNKSDVVR
-429 NARLNAQNEMSLTEA
+429 YDYFETPATINGKNYIVAFDVEVHPDTNNYRTHKVINEMSLTEA

-454 NHVTTQAGAPTNSVS
+454 NHVITQAGAPTNSVS

-474 LDNGAYH
+474 F
-481 VPSALDTSSPLAN
+481 
-494 VQNVH
+494 
-499 ENNSVGTNIVESSQN
+499 NNSIY
-514 VNNSDGFQPTHYE
+514 NS
-527 KGNGVDPFSDLMA
+527 A
-540 DNLTSTKGVTS
+540 
-551 RDKSFSD
+551 
-558 FVKESLSGD
+558 
-567 GKSGN
+567 
-572 KNYYLGQ
+572 
-579 VSEELAADI
+579 
-588 FNKTGIDVENYNIQM
+588 
-603 SSDNIRHV
+603 
-611 YKDHSDVK
+611 
-619 TETGRNQIPLDAEL
+619 
-633 IAKLPQVF
+633 
-641 DNPDE
+641 
-646 ISFSSNPDTRGR
+646 
-658 RVMMFEKRI
+658 
-667 NGKIIVAEAIGAGK
+667 
-681 HRLSLDTMYIKD
+681 
-693 SHPVEAA
+693 
-700 ATNVATP
+700 
-707 QRPKRSTGK
+707 
-716 ATDVNIP
+716 
-723 NSTENVNGTQYNSQK
+723 ENVNGTQYNSK
-738 IEGFNDLDKALD
+738 RIEGFNDLDKALD
-750 RLVGMYNGN
+750 RLVGMYKGN

-830 VDALMSYGKYLR
+830 VDTLMSYGKYLR
-842 DAAKKSTASVN
+842 DAAKKSTANMN
-853 QQSNTAPVQNVQQSV
+853 QQSNTAPVQNIQQSV

-904 KNEFVANPD
+904 KNEFISNPD

-1014 REIDSMNEAGK
+1014 REIDSMNEAGQ

-1065 RLRKEYPVTKTE
+1065 RLRKEYPVTMTE
-1077 KLLEYRR
+1077 KLMELRR
-1084 LSMLLNSRTNVRNF
+1084 VSMLLNARTNVRNF
-1098 LSNAFVVPVR
+1098 VSNAFMMPIR

-1119 GAYKLVH
+1119 GAYKLIH
-1126 PDYQSTQSLNP
+1126 PEYQSTQSANP
-1137 IRSKESRKL
+1137 VASKESRKL
-1146 ASEAFEMV
+1146 ASEAFETV
-1154 KSELLGDNKYN
+1154 REELLGDNKYN
-1165 DAQGAVRDKQVFKGN
+1165 DAQGAIRDKQIFKG
-1180 DASWQMMDNV
+1180 SKFSEMFDNLT
-1190 FNGALSLAN
+1190 NGALTRAN
-1199 KVLNTNFDTES
+1199 
-1210 RKVSGLD
+1210 
-1217 VKINQKMGKD
+1217 QAMGKD
-1227 INPSLLETA
+1227 VSPSLMETA
-1236 RNLTY
+1236 RNFTY
-1241 YLLEQGD
+1241 YLLEKGD
-1248 NVFVKHNFESR
+1248 DVFVKKNFESR
-1259 MASYLDAQGITDL
+1259 MASYLEAQGITDL

-1279 YTLATQEALKAT
+1279 YTLATQEAYKAT
-1291 FKDETRLASG
+1291 FKDDTKLATI
-1301 LSGVR
+1301 LSDVRRTLGVP
-1306 KKMGV
+1306 
-1311 FGDIVFP
+1311 GDIVMP
-1318 FTTTPANVAMRG
+1318 FTKTPANIAMRG
-1330 FDYSPLGLFHGG
+1330 IDYSPVGVANALVKLKN
-1342 AKLFQANRA
+1342 AKSN
-1351 KVQNKV
+1351 VEV
-1357 DISNALTLLGQGAT
+1357 SNALTLLGQGAT
-1371 GTAAIFAGYALAKS
+1371 GTAAIAVGYALAQS

-1408 PFSFKIGDNYYT
+1408 AYSVKVGDNYYT
-1420 FDWGQPAAIPLI
+1420 FDWAQPASIPII
-1432 LGATIQKSIED
+1432 LGTTIYQCMQD
-1443 SDSMLDT
+1443 SDNALDT
-1450 ILQGAIATTN
+1450 IYQGAVAATN
-1460 AWAELSPLQTFMDI
+1460 AWSDLSPLQTLTDI
-1474 FGGNGSLAENLV
+1474 FGGNGTPAENIA
-1486 DTVLEAPLSLIPAQV
+1486 DTFLEAPLGWIPAQL
-1501 GAAAR
+1501 GAAAHIG
-1506 TADTTQRVTY
+1506 DTTQRVTY

-1532 IPGLSQTLPVAYDTW
+1532 IPGMSQTLPVAYDTW

-1690 GAAGVATFLG
+1690 GTAGVATFLG

-1809 ESTYGSVASNENQR
+1809 DSVYGSGASNENQR
-1823 KIAAMINGTYTG
+1823 KIAAMINGTYAG

-1843 RLQRIREMLK
+1843 RLQRIRDMLK

>member
-1 MARVNIDGKN
+1 MARVNIDDKN
-11 NKEWDSRLVDA
+11 NKKWDSRLVDA

-49 ASRGIKQSSATSRY
+49 ASQGIKQSSATSRY

-89 RLPKYQQ
+89 RLPRYQQ

-101 IGSTLSRAGVT
+101 IGSALSRAGVT

-146 IAQKVKGTGLSMS
+146 IAQKVKGTGLSMA

-171 KEQEQSA
+171 KEQENWSNY
-178 DFANQHKILGTAVT
+178 ANEHKIIGTAVT
-192 FPLNAAGGISGAAAN
+192 FPINAAGGISGGIAN

-341 SQMANEGASEMTTE
+341 SQMVNEGASEMTTE

-374 SVDQYQKQGMSES
+374 SVDQYQRQGMSES

-723 NSTENVNGTQYNSQK
+723 NSAENVNGTQYNSKK

-750 RLVGMYNGN
+750 RLVGMYKGS
-759 ENTASM
+759 EDTASM

-788 VTLAAEIDDSMK
+788 VTLAAEIDDSMN
-800 GHSYTRKGSGKGTAK
+800 GHSYTRKGSDKGTAK

-830 VDALMSYGKYLR
+830 VDTLMSYGKYLR
-842 DAAKKSTASVN
+842 DAAKKSTANVN

-877 NTDQTG
+877 NTDQAG

-1065 RLRKEYPVTKTE
+1065 RLRKAYPVTMTE
-1077 KLLEYRR
+1077 KLMELRR
-1084 LSMLLNSRTNVRNF
+1084 VSMLLNARTNVRNF
-1098 LSNAFVVPVR
+1098 VSNAFMMPIR

-1119 GAYKLVH
+1119 GAYKLIH
-1126 PDYQSTQSLNP
+1126 PEYQSTQSANP
-1137 IRSKESRKL
+1137 VASKESRQL
-1146 ASEAFEMV
+1146 ASEAFETV
-1154 KSELLGDNKYN
+1154 REELLGDNKYN
-1165 DAQGAVRDKQVFKGN
+1165 DAQGAIRDKQIFKG
-1180 DASWQMMDNV
+1180 SKFSEMFDNLT
-1190 FNGALSLAN
+1190 NGALTRAN
-1199 KVLNTNFDTES
+1199 
-1210 RKVSGLD
+1210 
-1217 VKINQKMGKD
+1217 QAMGKD
-1227 INPSLLETA
+1227 VSPSLMETA
-1236 RNLTY
+1236 RNFTY
-1241 YLLEQGD
+1241 YLLEKGD
-1248 NVFVKHNFESR
+1248 DVFVKKNFESR
-1259 MASYLDAQGITDL
+1259 MASYLEAQGITDL

-1279 YTLATQEALKAT
+1279 YTLATQEAYKAT
-1291 FKDETRLASG
+1291 FKDDTKLATI
-1301 LSGVR
+1301 LSDVRRTLGVP
-1306 KKMGV
+1306 
-1311 FGDIVFP
+1311 GDIVMP
-1318 FTTTPANVAMRG
+1318 FTKTPANIAMRG
-1330 FDYSPLGLFHGG
+1330 IDYSPVGVANALVKLKN
-1342 AKLFQANRA
+1342 AKSN
-1351 KVQNKV
+1351 VEV
-1357 DISNALTLLGQGAT
+1357 SNALTLLGQGAT
-1371 GTAAIFAGYALAKS
+1371 GTAAIAVGYALAQS

-1408 PFSFKIGDNYYT
+1408 AYSVKVGDNYYT
-1420 FDWGQPAAIPLI
+1420 FDWAQPASIPII
-1432 LGATIQKSIED
+1432 LGTTIYQCMQD
-1443 SDSMLDT
+1443 SDNALDT
-1450 ILQGAIATTN
+1450 IYQGAVAATN
-1460 AWAELSPLQTFMDI
+1460 AWSDLSPLQTLTDI
-1474 FGGNGSLAENLV
+1474 FGGNGTPAENIA
-1486 DTVLEAPLSLIPAQV
+1486 DTFLEAPLGWIPAQL

-1506 TADTTQRVTY
+1506 IGDTTQRVTY

-1532 IPGLSQTLPVAYDTW
+1532 IPGMSQALPVAYDTW

-1690 GAAGVATFLG
+1690 GAVGVATFLG

-1725 DKGYYLSLLIGNL
+1725 DKGYYLSLLIGSL

-1809 ESTYGSVASNENQR
+1809 DSVYGSGASNENQR

-1843 RLQRIREMLK
+1843 RLQRIRDMLK

>member
-49 ASRGIKQSSATSRY
+49 ASQGIKQSSATSRY

-101 IGSTLSRAGVT
+101 IGSALSRAGVT

-192 FPLNAAGGISGAAAN
+192 FPLNAAGGISGAVAN

-329 KEAGKGIIKSVL
+329 KEAGKGFIKSVL
-341 SQMANEGASEMTTE
+341 SQMVNEGASEMTTE
-355 GIDQVADI
+355 GINQVADI

-387 EAEKQAVIDI
+387 EAEKQAVIDV

-414 MGGGTALAGKVVGNR
+414 MGGGTALAGRAIGNR
-429 NARLNAQNEMSLTEA
+429 N
-444 PGMGPLPTAA
+444 
-454 NHVTTQAGAPTNSVS
+454 
-469 DLSNS
+469 SNS
-474 LDNGAYH
+474 NSKQNIDVGSDIDFN
-481 VPSALDTSSPLAN
+481 DTAKYN
-494 VQNVH
+494 IK
-499 ENNSVGTNIVESSQN
+499 SVAD
-514 VNNSDGFQPTHYE
+514 DGFQPTHYE

-572 KNYYLGQ
+572 KNFYLGQ

-723 NSTENVNGTQYNSQK
+723 NSAENVNVTQYNSQK
-738 IEGFNDLDKALD
+738 IEGFNDLGKALD
-750 RLVGMYNGN
+750 RLIGMYKGN

-788 VTLAAEIDDSMK
+788 VTLAAEIDDSMQ
-800 GHSYTRKGSGKGTAK
+800 GHSYTRKGSGKGTSK

-830 VDALMSYGKYLR
+830 VDTLMSYGKYLR
-842 DAAKKSTASVN
+842 DAAKKSTANVN
-853 QQSNTAPVQNVQQSV
+853 QQSNTAPAQNVQQNV
-868 EQNNMQMQQ
+868 GQDNVQVQQ

-935 IDSAIVQFRQM
+935 IDSAIAQFRQM
-946 IDGTKKDPA
+946 IDGTKKDPS

-1065 RLRKEYPVTKTE
+1065 RLRKEYPVTMTE
-1077 KLLEYRR
+1077 KLMELRR
-1084 LSMLLNSRTNVRNF
+1084 VSMLLNARTNVRNVV
-1098 LSNAFVVPVR
+1098 SNAFMMPIR

-1119 GAYKLVH
+1119 GAYKLIH
-1126 PDYQSTQSLNP
+1126 PEYQSTQSANP
-1137 IRSKESRKL
+1137 VASKESRQL
-1146 ASEAFEMV
+1146 ASEAFETV
-1154 KSELLGDNKYN
+1154 REELLGDNKYN
-1165 DAQGAVRDKQVFKGN
+1165 DAQGAIRDKQIFKG
-1180 DASWQMMDNV
+1180 SKFSEMFDNLT
-1190 FNGALSLAN
+1190 NGALTRAN
-1199 KVLNTNFDTES
+1199 
-1210 RKVSGLD
+1210 
-1217 VKINQKMGKD
+1217 QAMGKD
-1227 INPSLLETA
+1227 VSPSLMETA
-1236 RNLTY
+1236 RNFTY
-1241 YLLEQGD
+1241 YLLEKGD
-1248 NVFVKHNFESR
+1248 DVFVKKNFESR
-1259 MASYLDAQGITDL
+1259 MASYLEAQGITDL

-1279 YTLATQEALKAT
+1279 YTLATQEAYKAT
-1291 FKDETRLASG
+1291 FKDDTKLATI
-1301 LSGVR
+1301 LSDVRRTLGVP
-1306 KKMGV
+1306 
-1311 FGDIVFP
+1311 GDIVMP
-1318 FTTTPANVAMRG
+1318 FTKTPANIAMRG
-1330 FDYSPLGLFHGG
+1330 IDYSPVGVANALVKLKN
-1342 AKLFQANRA
+1342 AKSN
-1351 KVQNKV
+1351 VEV
-1357 DISNALTLLGQGAT
+1357 SNALTLLGQGAT
-1371 GTAAIFAGYALAKS
+1371 GTAAIAVGYALAQS

-1408 PFSFKIGDNYYT
+1408 AYSVKVGDNYYT
-1420 FDWGQPAAIPLI
+1420 FDWAQPASIPII
-1432 LGATIQKSIED
+1432 LGTTIYQCMQD
-1443 SDSMLDT
+1443 SDNALDT
-1450 ILQGAIATTN
+1450 IYQGAVAATN
-1460 AWAELSPLQTFMDI
+1460 AWSDLSPLQTLTDI
-1474 FGGNGSLAENLV
+1474 FGGNGTPAENIA
-1486 DTVLEAPLSLIPAQV
+1486 DTFLEAPLGWIPAQL

-1506 TADTTQRVTY
+1506 IGDTTQRVTY

-1532 IPGLSQTLPVAYDTW
+1532 IPGMSQTLPVAYDTW

-1566 NPGQIGN
+1566 NPGQIGS

-1582 INDLYASTGDAAVF
+1582 ISRLYSATGEESVF
-1596 PKKAAWSY
+1596 PQKSAWKY
-1604 KINGETVKLN
+1604 DRGDENIKLN
-1614 SEQYSEYQRIMGQ
+1614 SEQNSEYQRIMGH
-1627 NAYGMASALIN
+1627 NSYNIASAFIN
-1638 SASYNN
+1638 SDAYNTL
-1644 MSDDQKAGAIADL
+1644 DDTQRAEIFPKI
-1657 YNFADALAKT
+1657 YNFSKALADS
-1667 ELLGYDIESS
+1667 ELFGYDIASS
-1677 QTYKKMYE
+1677 KTYKKMYE

-1700 IKQSMDSNKA
+1700 IKQNTESNKD
-1710 EDKVAA
+1710 EDRVAS
-1716 VADIPGSDE
+1716 VADLPMNDE
-1725 DKGYYLSLLIGNL
+1725 EKGYYLHQLVGDFT
-1738 SKEAQTAY
+1738 KESQTAY
-1746 DYNGYPGVY
+1746 DYNGYAGLY
-1755 WYYAQKTGIGDYS
+1755 WYYAKKTGIGDYS
-1768 GYKESNY
+1768 GYKESQIN
-1775 KKIQSMLDGTYTDP
+1775 
-1789 VASSH
+1789 
-1794 EESQAKIQAMLDGTY
+1794 
-1809 ESTYGSVASNENQR
+1809 
-1823 KIAAMINGTYTG
+1823 KIAAMRNGTYTSPVSDNDNYQTTLDKIAAMRNG
-1835 NQDSDYQA
+1835 TYVNQDSDYQA
-1843 RLQRIREMLK
+1843 RLQRIRDMLK

>member
-49 ASRGIKQSSATSRY
+49 ASQGIKQSSATSRY

-78 RKQYEYEVKQS
+78 RKQYEYEVKQA

-192 FPLNAAGGISGAAAN
+192 FPLNAAGGISGAVAN

-313 ALPLQALKG
+313 ALPLQVLKG

-374 SVDQYQKQGMSES
+374 SVNQYQKQGMSES
-387 EAEKQAVIDI
+387 EAEKQAVIDV

-414 MGGGTALAGKVVGNR
+414 MGGGAALAGKVVGNR

-723 NSTENVNGTQYNSQK
+723 NSNENVNGTQYNSQK

-774 EYLQTGNQSAIDKA
+774 EYLQTGKQSAIDKA

-830 VDALMSYGKYLR
+830 VDTLMSYGKYLR
-842 DAAKKSTASVN
+842 DAAKKSTANVN
-853 QQSNTAPVQNVQQSV
+853 QQSNKAPVQNVQQSV

-889 YNDTLV
+889 YNDTLI

-1065 RLRKEYPVTKTE
+1065 RLRKEYPVTMTE
-1077 KLLEYRR
+1077 KLMELRR
-1084 LSMLLNSRTNVRNF
+1084 VSMLLNARTNVRNF
-1098 LSNAFVVPVR
+1098 VSNAFMMPIR

-1119 GAYKLVH
+1119 GAYKLIH
-1126 PDYQSTQSLNP
+1126 PEYQSTQSANP
-1137 IRSKESRKL
+1137 VASKESRQL
-1146 ASEAFEMV
+1146 ASEAFETV
-1154 KSELLGDNKYN
+1154 REELLGDNKYN
-1165 DAQGAVRDKQVFKGN
+1165 DAQGAIRDKQIFKG
-1180 DASWQMMDNV
+1180 SKFSEMFDNLT
-1190 FNGALSLAN
+1190 NGALTRAN
-1199 KVLNTNFDTES
+1199 
-1210 RKVSGLD
+1210 
-1217 VKINQKMGKD
+1217 QAMGKD
-1227 INPSLLETA
+1227 VSPSLMETA
-1236 RNLTY
+1236 RNFTY
-1241 YLLEQGD
+1241 YLLEKGD
-1248 NVFVKHNFESR
+1248 DVFVKKNFESR
-1259 MASYLDAQGITDL
+1259 MASYLETQGITDL

-1279 YTLATQEALKAT
+1279 YTLATQEAYKAT
-1291 FKDETRLASG
+1291 FKDDTKLAAI
-1301 LSGVR
+1301 LSDVRRTLGVP
-1306 KKMGV
+1306 
-1311 FGDIVFP
+1311 GDIVMP
-1318 FTTTPANVAMRG
+1318 FTKTPANIAMRG
-1330 FDYSPLGLFHGG
+1330 IDYSPVGVANALVKLKN
-1342 AKLFQANRA
+1342 AKSN
-1351 KVQNKV
+1351 VEV
-1357 DISNALTLLGQGAT
+1357 SNALTLLGQGAT
-1371 GTAAIFAGYALAKS
+1371 GTAAIAVGYALAQS

-1408 PFSFKIGDNYYT
+1408 AYSVKVGDNYYT
-1420 FDWGQPAAIPLI
+1420 FDWAQPASIPII
-1432 LGATIQKSIED
+1432 LGTTIYQCMQD
-1443 SDSMLDT
+1443 SDNALDT
-1450 ILQGAIATTN
+1450 IYQGTVAATN
-1460 AWAELSPLQTFMDI
+1460 AWSDLSPLQTLTDI
-1474 FGGNGSLAENLV
+1474 FGGNGTPAENIA
-1486 DTVLEAPLSLIPAQV
+1486 DTFLEAPLGWIPAQL

-1506 TADTTQRVTY
+1506 IGDTTQRVTY

-1573 IRETPIDDE
+1573 IMETPIDDE

-1823 KIAAMINGTYTG
+1823 KIAAMINGTYTS

>member
-49 ASRGIKQSSATSRY
+49 ASQGIKQSSATSRY

-192 FPLNAAGGISGAAAN
+192 FPLNAAGGISGAVAN

-292 LSPNQIMGT
+292 LSPNKIMGT

-341 SQMANEGASEMTTE
+341 SQMVNEGASEMTTE

-387 EAEKQAVIDI
+387 EAEKQAVIDV

-414 MGGGTALAGKVVGNR
+414 MGGGTALAGRVIGNRSAANKLDADVPVTDMESTSSLHNDVDTSGTAVKAGQATTIYSPYNGETPTQKSQNANRVEVSQESYNNAVSNIQTAGYDSSFTGRNIKKILTKVYENIFSGESTSKDIVVNGAQFGNDPYTVTVNKSAVSKIMSDSKLSAEKVSVLDNIENIVGNSNYVGSGNYVQHGSKNKSDVVR
-429 NARLNAQNEMSLTEA
+429 YDYFETPATINGKNYIVAFDVEVHPDTNNYRTHKVINEMSLTEA

-474 LDNGAYH
+474 
-481 VPSALDTSSPLAN
+481 
-494 VQNVH
+494 
-499 ENNSVGTNIVESSQN
+499 
-514 VNNSDGFQPTHYE
+514 
-527 KGNGVDPFSDLMA
+527 
-540 DNLTSTKGVTS
+540 
-551 RDKSFSD
+551 
-558 FVKESLSGD
+558 
-567 GKSGN
+567 
-572 KNYYLGQ
+572 
-579 VSEELAADI
+579 
-588 FNKTGIDVENYNIQM
+588 
-603 SSDNIRHV
+603 
-611 YKDHSDVK
+611 
-619 TETGRNQIPLDAEL
+619 
-633 IAKLPQVF
+633 F
-641 DNPDE
+641 DNS
-646 ISFSSNPDTRGR
+646 IS
-658 RVMMFEKRI
+658 
-667 NGKIIVAEAIGAGK
+667 
-681 HRLSLDTMYIKD
+681 
-693 SHPVEAA
+693 
-700 ATNVATP
+700 
-707 QRPKRSTGK
+707 
-716 ATDVNIP
+716 
-723 NSTENVNGTQYNSQK
+723 NSAENVNGTQYNSKK

-750 RLVGMYNGN
+750 RLVGMYKGN

-815 SQNNRVTTSF
+815 SQNNRVATSF

-830 VDALMSYGKYLR
+830 VDTLMSYGKYLR
-842 DAAKKSTASVN
+842 DAAKKSTANVN
-853 QQSNTAPVQNVQQSV
+853 QQSNTAPVQNLQQSV

-877 NTDQTG
+877 NTDQIG

-904 KNEFVANPD
+904 KNEFISNPD

-935 IDSAIVQFRQM
+935 IDSAIAQFRQM

-1003 NDPQAAMRYLV
+1003 NDPQAAMRYMV
-1014 REIDSMNEAGK
+1014 REIDSMNEAGQ
-1025 KKFKDKWQ
+1025 KKFKDKWK
-1033 NFEMTDSEVKQFAD
+1033 NFEMTDSEVKQFSD

-1065 RLRKEYPVTKTE
+1065 RLRKEYPVTMTE
-1077 KLLEYRR
+1077 KLMELRR
-1084 LSMLLNSRTNVRNF
+1084 VSMLLNVRTNVRNVV
-1098 LSNAFVVPVR
+1098 SNAFMMPIR

-1119 GAYKLVH
+1119 GAYKLIH
-1126 PDYQSTQSLNP
+1126 PEYQSTQSAKP
-1137 IRSKESRKL
+1137 VASKESRQL
-1146 ASEAFEMV
+1146 ASEAFETV
-1154 KSELLGDNKYN
+1154 REELLGDNKYN
-1165 DAQGAVRDKQVFKGN
+1165 DTQGAIRDKQIFKG
-1180 DASWQMMDNV
+1180 SKFSEMFDNLT
-1190 FNGALSLAN
+1190 NGALTRAN
-1199 KVLNTNFDTES
+1199 
-1210 RKVSGLD
+1210 
-1217 VKINQKMGKD
+1217 QAMGKD
-1227 INPSLLETA
+1227 VSPSLMETA
-1236 RNLTY
+1236 RNFTY
-1241 YLLEQGD
+1241 YLLEKGD
-1248 NVFVKHNFESR
+1248 DVFVKKNFESR
-1259 MASYLDAQGITDL
+1259 MASYLEAHGITDL

-1279 YTLATQEALKAT
+1279 YTLATQEAYKAT
-1291 FKDETRLASG
+1291 FKDDTKLATI
-1301 LSGVR
+1301 LSDVRRTLGVP
-1306 KKMGV
+1306 
-1311 FGDIVFP
+1311 GDIVMP
-1318 FTTTPANVAMRG
+1318 FTKTPANIAMRG
-1330 FDYSPLGLFHGG
+1330 IDYSPVGVANALVKLKN
-1342 AKLFQANRA
+1342 AKSN
-1351 KVQNKV
+1351 VEV
-1357 DISNALTLLGQGAT
+1357 SNALTLLGQGAT
-1371 GTAAIFAGYALAKS
+1371 GTAAIAVGYALAQS

-1408 PFSFKIGDNYYT
+1408 AYSVKVGDNYYT
-1420 FDWGQPAAIPLI
+1420 FDWAQSASIPII
-1432 LGATIQKSIED
+1432 LGTTIYQCMQD
-1443 SDSMLDT
+1443 SDNALDT
-1450 ILQGAIATTN
+1450 IYQGAVAATN
-1460 AWAELSPLQTFMDI
+1460 AWSDLSPLQTLTDI
-1474 FGGNGSLAENLV
+1474 FGGNGTPAENIA
-1486 DTVLEAPLSLIPAQV
+1486 DTFLEAPLGWIPAQL

-1506 TADTTQRVTY
+1506 IGDTTQRVTY